1 MGIHALLSL
10 TNLAANQLLVID
22 KNGNI
27 AIINAGETVPEGAII
42 LDPNSNNLMPEQE
55 PLPVAQLVDAEGNA
69 QPITDDIEQILAA
82 LEEGA
87 DPTALD
93 DDLAP
98 AAGGLQGSSITGSAS
113 IERDGAETIAS
124 TQFDTS
130 GFEAIGLSRTQSLS
144 LLNLFQNGI
153 PSTDVNIDIEL
164 STPTIDLV
172 ASSDSGDS
180 DTDNL
185 TNDTTPTF
193 TLGNIDS
200 DVVKVEVF
208 NGTTLLG
215 EATFVN
221 GIWTFTANEGQ
232 LIEGINPITA
242 KITDL
247 SGNEKF
253 SAVLDLTLDTI
264 ADSGEVIVNSIT
276 SDDVITETEKNQT
289 LTVTGSATGGDIKA
303 GDVVTAII
311 NGNEYKGSVSEDGTW
326 ELSVSGSDLAVDTAF
341 EVTVNSTDAAGNEVT
356 STGESVHRFDDTP
369 INVNIDID
377 PITSDSVINAQEVNS
392 LVTVTG
398 TVTGES
404 FSSGVVTLTINGVE
418 YTGEVVDGKYS
429 IEVKGSDLSA
439 DSDNVVDAKVD
450 VVNTAGNIG
459 SATSTEFYLVDTFA
473 RGTIKIDPITDD
485 NVINKAESEGLVKV
499 TGSVGGDARPG
510 DQVTVVVN
518 GVTYTTSVLSNK
530 TWEVSVSGS
539 DLAQDDKVTATV
551 TGDDWAGN
559 PFAASA
565 TSVHEIDIDLPSIDL
580 TTVGD
585 GNISVDEADEVTL
598 SGTTT
603 NVEEGR
609 TVTLTVTDSADP
621 ANSATFTATV
631 KADGTFSTTADL
643 TGKGLVD
650 GAITVKADVTDSA
663 GNPASD
669 TESATLDTIIAAE
682 IDILNIA
689 GDHKISADESNADVT
704 VVGYVNKDAQ
714 PNDKIDFYVNGE
726 LIGSGFVSNEPHLDA
741 HGNQIGYKFEF
752 VTKGSNLIPDG
763 EVDGGAILTAKVTVS
778 DVAGNTFVATTTEPY
793 FFDID
798 APDAPTITKVTDDSP
813 ESDYS
818 VVTLHGTGSEPSNK
832 IEVFAKDANG
842 EYVSI
847 GTATV
852 NPDLSWTLDISN
864 VSSIPLNDNEFLYA
878 KETDSFGNVSEPSN
892 VVHYY
897 HGNYNPALSEATDDF
912 VLLGKGD
919 DLLIV
924 DQDDANNMLVADGGA
939 GIDTAQFNFAST
951 AASVVLNADGS
962 VTITETNGDVN
973 TFIEFENFKF
983 TDGTKSFSELFAP
996 TVTLERDGDDII
1008 DSDRTTVGYTINLP
1022 VGAVL
1027 GATLLLV
1034 IEGNDTSR
1042 VLTQEDINAGSIT
1055 GSIQTS
1061 AIDGNELSI
1070 SAEIRYP
1077 NQPDNL
1083 EFKDNDS
1090 LNVNTLPDAKNDII
1104 STDEGHAITIDVL
1117 ANDTDAENKTLSI
1130 SSASVIEGKGKVSI
1144 VDGKLYFE
1152 PVDNDF
1158 SGKVKIEYA
1167 VTDPQKGT
1175 SKAFVEVTVNPVAD
1189 QPDLSLEVP
1198 KVILPS
1204 HAFDVYKWDGVA
1216 IGNGNGN
1223 GVSGSELIKVIAT
1236 LDKENATPSTMA
1248 NAQDSSSYATSAK
1261 QAVLLTGLVY
1271 LEAGVSYD
1279 FVGRG
1284 DDSLAITIG
1293 SKLVDEGR
1301 WGAGATL
1308 KGEAFVPTESGYYP
1322 ISIYHHNQNGQG
1334 NFDVNVSINGA
1345 AAVDLSSS
1353 NLSIVSNIDSLT
1365 SSGIRTSG
1373 TQEDKNGVK
1382 FYDIYQVNEGRQD
1395 TAIPLSEIKASLNDN
1410 DGSETLSIALK
1421 GIPNGATISDGTN
1434 SVTITDNQSVDV
1446 TNWSLNS
1453 LVVTPPAGS
1462 HEDFTIKVTATSTEK
1477 ANNHQ
1482 AKSTVDI
1489 HVIVHEQ
1496 SPTVTESD
1504 FVSGNEDQIISGNVL
1519 SNDSDL
1525 DDELRV
1531 STISVNG
1538 QEYSAGNAIELT
1550 EGKLTVNAKGSFT
1563 FEPTEHWSGKVPEI
1577 QYTTNTG
1584 KTDTLTIEVKAVADA
1599 PNVTAVFGESV
1610 YSNVSLS
1617 SVLHQKLINAT
1628 SNTHFSSEE
1637 LAELKHPLKNVY
1649 TNSQNIIG
1657 SRDNDLILGTPNV
1670 DRLIG
1675 DHLYRK
1681 GTDWVTS
1688 GHDVFIGGRG
1698 NDAIYGGDGTSVDLG
1713 YDTVI
1718 YSGNL
1723 ADYTFDFY
1731 NNHGSSD
1738 KPYWH
1743 VVDTREIDT
1752 QNANVPATEGEHLYE
1767 IERLIFADAIVELN
1781 KDGTY
1786 TVIQEKET
1794 EFNLSATLAD
1804 RDGSEYLDE
1813 VQIKGLPDGA
1823 TIVDKDTGEL
1833 LGGFQEINGEQVWV
1847 IDVEGNST
1855 ESINYDNLVVRYP
1868 STEMLDVDVTVVA
1881 KESSLPSSDAGASTS
1896 VNVAASNDVLAD
1908 QGGEVPTTLISLV
1921 IDSSGSMASM
1931 PTGLSDIRIK
1941 YVLEASIK
1949 LLENVQ
1955 SQQGSEKVLVQM
1967 VDFDT
1972 SATHAQNTSSNI
1984 WMTVEEAIDVL
1995 KNADKKGIFD
2005 AEGWTNYDKGVDAVV
2020 AGYQDS
2026 IINGISGDTNDV
2038 IYFLSDGDQNR
2049 GQIGSDWAEFIKG
2062 KEVTAVGIGNESN
2075 VSTSHLIKVAGTG
2088 KNIIYIP
2095 DDKLVTELP
2104 KLRPTI
2110 GIAGSLL
2117 MAISGDDAK
2126 EVVIDATKAYVIQT
2140 IDTQSTVT
2148 NMPAN
2153 LAFSVDE
2160 VGNELLVKTQY
2171 GDIRIGQDGS
2181 YFFQPL
2187 VGAPVIDSGKS
2198 VAFEVLITVK
2208 DENNIES
2215 EQLVTLNVSPN
2226 GEANIAATSS
2236 FNASAGDDQIRGT
2249 DNNDIILG
2257 HAGNDVLDG
2266 GLGDDVLYG
2275 GSGND
2280 ILIGGLGDDILTG
2293 GSGEDLFKWVAGD
2306 LDGGR
2311 DRITDFTIHQD
2322 KIDLSDLFD
2331 NPSEQEVTA
2340 LLDSIKSTVQ
2350 GDDHSSSFTVRQGND
2365 SVTIQLDGV
2374 SATDLMNDLASIIQI
2389 KED

>member
-1 MGIHALLSL
+1 MS
-10 TNLAANQLLVID
+10 
-22 KNGNI
+22 
-27 AIINAGETVPEGAII
+27 
-42 LDPNSNNLMPEQE
+42 
-55 PLPVAQLVDAEGNA
+55 
-69 QPITDDIEQILAA
+69 ITDNTGNNAELISGTEKANITVNFG
-82 LEEGA
+82 EGVSSG
-87 DPTALD
+87 TAVVVISD
-93 DDLAP
+93 EDNT
-98 AAGGLQGSSITGSAS
+98 TGS
-113 IERDGAETIAS
+113 I
-124 TQFDTS
+124 
-130 GFEAIGLSRTQSLS
+130 
-144 LLNLFQNGI
+144 
-153 PSTDVNIDIEL
+153 
-164 STPTIDLV
+164 
-172 ASSDSGDS
+172 
-180 DTDNL
+180 
-185 TNDTTPTF
+185 
-193 TLGNIDS
+193 
-200 DVVKVEVF
+200 
-208 NGTTLLG
+208 
-215 EATFVN
+215 
-221 GIWTFTANEGQ
+221 
-232 LIEGINPITA
+232 
-242 KITDL
+242 
-247 SGNEKF
+247 
-253 SAVLDLTLDTI
+253 
-264 ADSGEVIVNSIT
+264 
-276 SDDVITETEKNQT
+276 T
-289 LTVTGSATGGDIKA
+289 LTVTLANGVASVDGYEVVKNTDGTYTIKDVDVSGQKDGTLTATATFTDQDGN
-303 GDVVTAII
+303 TAIAKPDDVHKDTVVSGEVDILSISPDNRI
-311 NGNEYKGSVSEDGTW
+311 NIAESQGSVVITGTAKQDAKPGDLIEFFLGDKFVGKGVVSEQVIYQNGKQVGYAFAITVEGKNLVPDVLNGETRSL
-326 ELSVSGSDLAVDTAF
+326 ELTAKLHV
-341 EVTVNSTDAAGNEVT
+341 EDAAGNKAVSTNTEVY
-356 STGESVHRFDDTP
+356 FL
-369 INVNIDID
+369 DIVA
-377 PITSDSVINAQEVNS
+377 P
-392 LVTVTG
+392 
-398 TVTGES
+398 
-404 FSSGVVTLTINGVE
+404 
-418 YTGEVVDGKYS
+418 
-429 IEVKGSDLSA
+429 
-439 DSDNVVDAKVD
+439 
-450 VVNTAGNIG
+450 
-459 SATSTEFYLVDTFA
+459 
-473 RGTIKIDPITDD
+473 
-485 NVINKAESEGLVKV
+485 KAPE
-499 TGSVGGDARPG
+499 
-510 DQVTVVVN
+510 
-518 GVTYTTSVLSNK
+518 
-530 TWEVSVSGS
+530 
-539 DLAQDDKVTATV
+539 
-551 TGDDWAGN
+551 
-559 PFAASA
+559 
-565 TSVHEIDIDLPSIDL
+565 
-580 TTVGD
+580 
-585 GNISVDEADEVTL
+585 
-598 SGTTT
+598 
-603 NVEEGR
+603 
-609 TVTLTVTDSADP
+609 
-621 ANSATFTATV
+621 
-631 KADGTFSTTADL
+631 
-643 TGKGLVD
+643 
-650 GAITVKADVTDSA
+650 
-663 GNPASD
+663 
-669 TESATLDTIIAAE
+669 
-682 IDILNIA
+682 
-689 GDHKISADESNADVT
+689 
-704 VVGYVNKDAQ
+704 
-714 PNDKIDFYVNGE
+714 
-726 LIGSGFVSNEPHLDA
+726 
-741 HGNQIGYKFEF
+741 
-752 VTKGSNLIPDG
+752 
-763 EVDGGAILTAKVTVS
+763 
-778 DVAGNTFVATTTEPY
+778 
-793 FFDID
+793 
-798 APDAPTITKVTDDSP
+798 ITKVTDDSP

-818 VVTLHGTGSEPSNK
+818 VVTLHGTGSEAGNK

-939 GIDTAQFNFAST
+939 GIDTAQFYFAST

-1248 NAQDSSSYATSAK
+1248 NAQDSSSYATSTK

-1482 AKSTVDI
+1482 AESTVDI

-1550 EGKLTVNAKGSFT
+1550 EGKLTIDANGSFT
-1563 FEPTEHWSGKVPEI
+1563 FEPTENWSGKVPEI

-1599 PNVTAVFGESV
+1599 PNVTAVFGDTSTR
-1610 YSNVSLS
+1610 NVTLDSTLHNKLVNGETLS
-1617 SVLHQKLINAT
+1617 EADKAVLGVTGVVVEVNRNALGT
-1628 SNTHFSSEE
+1628 DSSEV
-1637 LAELKHPLKNVY
+1637 LF
-1649 TNSQNIIG
+1649 G
-1657 SRDNDLILGTPNV
+1657 SEQADTMYGEYGN
-1670 DRLIG
+1670 
-1675 DHLYRK
+1675 
-1681 GTDWVTS
+1681 
-1688 GHDVFIGGRG
+1688 DVFVGG
-1698 NDAIYGGDGTSVDLG
+1698 AGDDKIDGDDSVSTTDRDG
-1713 YDTVI
+1713 VDTVI
-1718 YSGNL
+1718 YSGPLSN
-1723 ADYTFDFY
+1723 YTLVNNGDFGGNVEQWAVFDST
-1731 NNHGSSD
+1731 GRDASARSGTGWEQTGD
-1738 KPYWH
+1738 
-1743 VVDTREIDT
+1743 
-1752 QNANVPATEGEHLYE
+1752 HLYE

-1804 RDGSEYLDE
+1804 RDRSEYLDE
-1813 VQIKGLPDGA
+1813 VQIKGLPDG
-1823 TIVDKDTGEL
+1823 TMIIDKDTGET
-1833 LGGFQEINGEQVWV
+1833 LGGFQDINGEQVWV
-1847 IDVEGNST
+1847 INLEGNST
-1855 ESINYDNLVVRYP
+1855 QSINYDNLVVRYP
-1868 STEMLDVDVTVVA
+1868 STETLDVDVTVVA
-1881 KESSLPSSDAGASTS
+1881 KELSLPSSDAGASTS

-1931 PTGLSDIRIK
+1931 PTGLSDTRIK

-1972 SATHAQNTSSNI
+1972 SASHARNTSSNI
-1984 WMTVEEAIDVL
+1984 WMTAEEAIDVL
-1995 KNADKKGIFD
+1995 KNADKKSIFN
-2005 AEGWTNYDKGVDAVV
+2005 AGGWTNYDKGVDAVV

-2171 GDIRIGQDGS
+2171 GDFRIGQDGS

-2236 FNASAGDDQIRGT
+2236 FNASAGDDQIRGI

-2293 GSGEDLFKWVAGD
+2293 GSGEDLFKWVGGD

-2374 SATDLMNDLASIIQI
+2374 SFNELTNQLASIIQI

>member
-1 MGIHALLSL
+1 I
-10 TNLAANQLLVID
+10 
-22 KNGNI
+22 
-27 AIINAGETVPEGAII
+27 
-42 LDPNSNNLMPEQE
+42 
-55 PLPVAQLVDAEGNA
+55 
-69 QPITDDIEQILAA
+69 
-82 LEEGA
+82 
-87 DPTALD
+87 
-93 DDLAP
+93 
-98 AAGGLQGSSITGSAS
+98 
-113 IERDGAETIAS
+113 
-124 TQFDTS
+124 
-130 GFEAIGLSRTQSLS
+130 
-144 LLNLFQNGI
+144 
-153 PSTDVNIDIEL
+153 
-164 STPTIDLV
+164 
-172 ASSDSGDS
+172 
-180 DTDNL
+180 
-185 TNDTTPTF
+185 
-193 TLGNIDS
+193 
-200 DVVKVEVF
+200 
-208 NGTTLLG
+208 
-215 EATFVN
+215 
-221 GIWTFTANEGQ
+221 
-232 LIEGINPITA
+232 
-242 KITDL
+242 
-247 SGNEKF
+247 
-253 SAVLDLTLDTI
+253 VL
-264 ADSGEVIVNSIT
+264 
-276 SDDVITETEKNQT
+276 
-289 LTVTGSATGGDIKA
+289 
-303 GDVVTAII
+303 
-311 NGNEYKGSVSEDGTW
+311 
-326 ELSVSGSDLAVDTAF
+326 
-341 EVTVNSTDAAGNEVT
+341 
-356 STGESVHRFDDTP
+356 
-369 INVNIDID
+369 
-377 PITSDSVINAQEVNS
+377 
-392 LVTVTG
+392 
-398 TVTGES
+398 
-404 FSSGVVTLTINGVE
+404 
-418 YTGEVVDGKYS
+418 
-429 IEVKGSDLSA
+429 
-439 DSDNVVDAKVD
+439 
-450 VVNTAGNIG
+450 
-459 SATSTEFYLVDTFA
+459 
-473 RGTIKIDPITDD
+473 
-485 NVINKAESEGLVKV
+485 
-499 TGSVGGDARPG
+499 
-510 DQVTVVVN
+510 
-518 GVTYTTSVLSNK
+518 
-530 TWEVSVSGS
+530 
-539 DLAQDDKVTATV
+539 
-551 TGDDWAGN
+551 
-559 PFAASA
+559 
-565 TSVHEIDIDLPSIDL
+565 
-580 TTVGD
+580 
-585 GNISVDEADEVTL
+585 
-598 SGTTT
+598 
-603 NVEEGR
+603 
-609 TVTLTVTDSADP
+609 
-621 ANSATFTATV
+621 
-631 KADGTFSTTADL
+631 
-643 TGKGLVD
+643 
-650 GAITVKADVTDSA
+650 
-663 GNPASD
+663 
-669 TESATLDTIIAAE
+669 AE

-726 LIGSGFVSNEPHLDA
+726 LIGSGLVSNEPHLDA

-763 EVDGGAILTAKVTVS
+763 EVDVGAILTAKVTVS

-798 APDAPTITKVTDDSP
+798 APDAPTITKVTDDST

-818 VVTLHGTGSEPSNK
+818 VVTLHGTGSEPNNK

-852 NPDLSWTLDISN
+852 NPDLSWTLVISN

-897 HGNYNPALSEATDDF
+897 HGNYNPARTEATDDF

-951 AASVVLNADGS
+951 AASVVLNADDS

-1022 VGAVL
+1022 VGAVV

-1034 IEGNDTSR
+1034 IEGKPTSR
-1042 VLTQEDINAGSIT
+1042 ELSQVDIDAGSIT

-1061 AIDGNELSI
+1061 AINGNELSI

-1104 STDEGHAITIDVL
+1104 STDEGHGVTIDVL
-1117 ANDTDAENKTLSI
+1117 ANDTDAENETLSI
-1130 SSASVIEGKGKVSI
+1130 SSASVIEGKGTVSI

-1152 PVDNDF
+1152 PVDDDF
-1158 SGKVKIEYA
+1158 SGKVEIEYV

-1175 SKAFVEVTVNPVAD
+1175 STAVVEVTVNPVAD
-1189 QPDLSLEVP
+1189 QPDLSLEAPQVT
-1198 KVILPS
+1198 LPS
-1204 HAFDVYKWDGVA
+1204 QAFDVYKWDGVVIA
-1216 IGNGNGN
+1216 PIYGNGN

-1236 LDKENATPSTMA
+1236 LNKENSTQSTMA
-1248 NAQDSSSYATSAK
+1248 NAQDSSSYATSAN

-1334 NFDVNVSINGA
+1334 NFDVNVSIGGA

-1353 NLSIVSNIDSLT
+1353 NLSIVSDLDSLT

-1373 TQEDKNGVK
+1373 AKVDVNGFE

-1410 DGSETLSIALK
+1410 DGSETLSIALT

-1453 LVVTPPAGS
+1453 LVVTPPDGS
-1462 HEDFTIKVTATSTEK
+1462 HEDFTIKVTVTSTEK
-1477 ANNHQ
+1477 ANNDQ
-1482 AKSTVDI
+1482 AESTVDI

-1496 SPTVTESD
+1496 SPTVTQSD
-1504 FVSGNEDQIISGNVL
+1504 FVSGNEDQLISGNVL
-1519 SNDSDL
+1519 TNDSDA
-1525 DDELRV
+1525 DDVLSVV
-1531 STISVNG
+1531 SISVNG
-1538 QEYSAGNAIELT
+1538 QPYSVGNAIELT
-1550 EGKLTVNAKGSFT
+1550 EGKLTINANGSFT

-1675 DHLYRK
+1675 DHPYRN
-1681 GTDWVTS
+1681 GTEWVTS

-1731 NNHGSSD
+1731 NNHGNSD

-1823 TIVDKDTGEL
+1823 TIVDKDTGKL
-1833 LGGFQEINGEQVWV
+1833 LGGFQVINGEQVWV
-1847 IDVEGNST
+1847 INLEGNST
-1855 ESINYDNLVVRYP
+1855 QSINYDNLVVRYP
-1868 STEMLDVDVTVVA
+1868 STETLDVDVTVVA

-1908 QGGEVPTTLISLV
+1908 QGGEVQTTLLTLA
-1921 IDSSGSMASM
+1921 IDSSGSMNTS
-1931 PTGLSDIRIK
+1931 PLVSDLAHDDPDRFKTRIEL
-1941 YVLEASIK
+1941 VLEASIS

-1955 SQQGSEKVLVQM
+1955 NQNGSDTVLVQL
-1967 VDFDT
+1967 VDFDNRYNDYAD
-1972 SATHAQNTSSNI
+1972 SYAKSLGWYSVDDALALLENVVDKMLESNG
-1984 WMTVEEAIDVL
+1984 
-1995 KNADKKGIFD
+1995 NRYKGIFY
-2005 AEGWTNYDKGVDAVV
+2005 AEGGTDYEEA
-2020 AGYQDS
+2020 AYAIMRGYGQLPASVNGATDS
-2026 IINGISGDTNDV
+2026 EIIV
-2038 IYFLSDGDQNR
+2038 ISDGENNGGWDSSVNSVW
-2049 GQIGSDWAEFIKG
+2049 IDFIDG
-2062 KEVTAVGIGNESN
+2062 KSVTAVGVGSEDSIPKSGLNSLAGPN
-2075 VSTSHLIKVAGTG
+2075 GKV
-2088 KNIIYIP
+2088 IYIP
-2095 DDKLVTELP
+2095 DSEIKVSLP
-2104 KLRPTI
+2104 TLRPTI
-2110 GIAGSLL
+2110 GLAGSLL
-2117 MAISGDDAK
+2117 MAISGADEAK
-2126 EVVIDATKAYVIQT
+2126 EVVIDATKAYVIQM
-2140 IDTQSTVT
+2140 IDTESSVT

-2153 LAFSVDE
+2153 LSFSVDT
-2160 VGNELLVKTQY
+2160 VGNELVVETQY
-2171 GDIRIGQDGS
+2171 GDFRIGQDGS

-2187 VGAPVIDSGKS
+2187 VGAPVIESGKS

-2236 FNASAGDDQIRGT
+2236 FNASTGDDQIRGT
-2249 DNNDIILG
+2249 DDNDIILG

-2280 ILIGGLGDDILTG
+2280 ILIGGLGNDILTG
-2293 GSGEDLFKWVAGD
+2293 GSGEDLFKWVDGD
-2306 LDGGR
+2306 LDGSR
-2311 DRITDFTIHQD
+2311 DRITDFTIGQD
-2322 KIDLSDLFD
+2322 KIDLSELFTD
-2331 NPSEQEVTA
+2331 ETRTLDQLLNSNVIEITDKGENSEIVINNGHANQ
-2340 LLDSIKSTVQ
+2340 
-2350 GDDHSSSFTVRQGND
+2350 
-2365 SVTIQLDGV
+2365 VTIQLDGV
-2374 SATDLMNDLASIIQI
+2374 SATHLMNDLASIIQI

>member
-1 MGIHALLSL
+1 MS
-10 TNLAANQLLVID
+10 
-22 KNGNI
+22 
-27 AIINAGETVPEGAII
+27 
-42 LDPNSNNLMPEQE
+42 
-55 PLPVAQLVDAEGNA
+55 
-69 QPITDDIEQILAA
+69 ITDNTGNNAELISGTEKANITVNFG
-82 LEEGA
+82 EGVSSG
-87 DPTALD
+87 TAVVVISD
-93 DDLAP
+93 EDNT
-98 AAGGLQGSSITGSAS
+98 TGS
-113 IERDGAETIAS
+113 I
-124 TQFDTS
+124 
-130 GFEAIGLSRTQSLS
+130 
-144 LLNLFQNGI
+144 
-153 PSTDVNIDIEL
+153 
-164 STPTIDLV
+164 
-172 ASSDSGDS
+172 
-180 DTDNL
+180 
-185 TNDTTPTF
+185 
-193 TLGNIDS
+193 
-200 DVVKVEVF
+200 
-208 NGTTLLG
+208 
-215 EATFVN
+215 
-221 GIWTFTANEGQ
+221 
-232 LIEGINPITA
+232 
-242 KITDL
+242 
-247 SGNEKF
+247 
-253 SAVLDLTLDTI
+253 
-264 ADSGEVIVNSIT
+264 
-276 SDDVITETEKNQT
+276 T
-289 LTVTGSATGGDIKA
+289 LTVTLANGVASVDGYEVVKNTDGTYTIKDVDVSGQKDGTLTATATFTDQDGN
-303 GDVVTAII
+303 TAIAKPDDVHKDTVVSGEVDILSISPDNRI
-311 NGNEYKGSVSEDGTW
+311 NIAESQGSVVITGTAKQDAKPGDLIEFFLGDKFVGKGVVSEQVIYQNGKQVGYAFAITVEGKNLVPDVLNGETRSL
-326 ELSVSGSDLAVDTAF
+326 ELTAKLHV
-341 EVTVNSTDAAGNEVT
+341 EDAAGNKAVSTNTEVY
-356 STGESVHRFDDTP
+356 FL
-369 INVNIDID
+369 DIVA
-377 PITSDSVINAQEVNS
+377 P
-392 LVTVTG
+392 
-398 TVTGES
+398 
-404 FSSGVVTLTINGVE
+404 
-418 YTGEVVDGKYS
+418 
-429 IEVKGSDLSA
+429 
-439 DSDNVVDAKVD
+439 
-450 VVNTAGNIG
+450 
-459 SATSTEFYLVDTFA
+459 
-473 RGTIKIDPITDD
+473 
-485 NVINKAESEGLVKV
+485 KAPE
-499 TGSVGGDARPG
+499 
-510 DQVTVVVN
+510 
-518 GVTYTTSVLSNK
+518 
-530 TWEVSVSGS
+530 
-539 DLAQDDKVTATV
+539 
-551 TGDDWAGN
+551 
-559 PFAASA
+559 
-565 TSVHEIDIDLPSIDL
+565 
-580 TTVGD
+580 
-585 GNISVDEADEVTL
+585 
-598 SGTTT
+598 
-603 NVEEGR
+603 
-609 TVTLTVTDSADP
+609 
-621 ANSATFTATV
+621 
-631 KADGTFSTTADL
+631 
-643 TGKGLVD
+643 
-650 GAITVKADVTDSA
+650 
-663 GNPASD
+663 
-669 TESATLDTIIAAE
+669 
-682 IDILNIA
+682 
-689 GDHKISADESNADVT
+689 
-704 VVGYVNKDAQ
+704 
-714 PNDKIDFYVNGE
+714 
-726 LIGSGFVSNEPHLDA
+726 
-741 HGNQIGYKFEF
+741 
-752 VTKGSNLIPDG
+752 
-763 EVDGGAILTAKVTVS
+763 
-778 DVAGNTFVATTTEPY
+778 
-793 FFDID
+793 
-798 APDAPTITKVTDDSP
+798 ITKVTDDSP

-818 VVTLHGTGSEPSNK
+818 VVTLHGTGSEAGNK

-1117 ANDTDAENKTLSI
+1117 VNDTDAENKTLSI

-1216 IGNGNGN
+1216 IGNGN

-1482 AKSTVDI
+1482 AESTVDI

-1550 EGKLTVNAKGSFT
+1550 EGKLTIDANGSFT
-1563 FEPTEHWSGKVPEI
+1563 FEPTENWSGKVPEI

-1599 PNVTAVFGESV
+1599 PNVTAVFGDTV
-1610 YSNVSLS
+1610 
-1617 SVLHQKLINAT
+1617 T
-1628 SNTHFSSEE
+1628 SNITISDALLQKIITAGSGTTFTESESKE
-1637 LAELKHPLKNVY
+1637 LGLTINGVFVANETY
-1649 TNSQNIIG
+1649 RSATGDGNSNLIVG
-1657 SRDNDLILGTPNV
+1657 SDSLAGDE
-1670 DRLIG
+1670 LIG
-1675 DHLYRK
+1675 DSLNS
-1681 GTDWVTS
+1681 S
-1688 GHDVFIGGRG
+1688 GFGNDVFVGKQGDDYFVGGTG
-1698 NDAIYGGDGTSVDLG
+1698 SIDESIK
-1713 YDTVI
+1713 DTVV
-1718 YSGNL
+1718 YSGNISEYQI
-1723 ADYTFDFY
+1723 DYVGDINTRLDWVIFDKLHRDTPQ
-1731 NNHGSSD
+1731 HGSTGD
-1738 KPYWH
+1738 K
-1743 VVDTREIDT
+1743 
-1752 QNANVPATEGEHLYE
+1752 LYQ

-1804 RDGSEYLDE
+1804 RDRSEYLDE
-1813 VQIKGLPDGA
+1813 VQIKGLPDG
-1823 TIVDKDTGEL
+1823 TMIIDKDTGET
-1833 LGGFQEINGEQVWV
+1833 LGGFQDINGEQVWV
-1847 IDVEGNST
+1847 INLEGNST
-1855 ESINYDNLVVRYP
+1855 QSINYDNLVVRYP
-1868 STEMLDVDVTVVA
+1868 STETLDVDVTVVA
-1881 KESSLPSSDAGASTS
+1881 KELSLPSSDAGASTS

-1931 PTGLSDIRIK
+1931 PTGLSDTRIK

-1972 SATHAQNTSSNI
+1972 SASHARNTSSNI
-1984 WMTVEEAIDVL
+1984 WMTAEEAIDVL
-1995 KNADKKGIFD
+1995 KNADKKSIFN
-2005 AEGWTNYDKGVDAVV
+2005 AGGWTNYDKGVDAVV

-2171 GDIRIGQDGS
+2171 GDFRIGQDGS

-2331 NPSEQEVTA
+2331 NPSDQDVTA
-2340 LLDSIKSTVQ
+2340 LLESIKSTVT

>member
-1 MGIHALLSL
+1 M
-10 TNLAANQLLVID
+10 
-22 KNGNI
+22 
-27 AIINAGETVPEGAII
+27 
-42 LDPNSNNLMPEQE
+42 
-55 PLPVAQLVDAEGNA
+55 
-69 QPITDDIEQILAA
+69 
-82 LEEGA
+82 
-87 DPTALD
+87 
-93 DDLAP
+93 
-98 AAGGLQGSSITGSAS
+98 
-113 IERDGAETIAS
+113 
-124 TQFDTS
+124 
-130 GFEAIGLSRTQSLS
+130 
-144 LLNLFQNGI
+144 
-153 PSTDVNIDIEL
+153 
-164 STPTIDLV
+164 
-172 ASSDSGDS
+172 
-180 DTDNL
+180 
-185 TNDTTPTF
+185 
-193 TLGNIDS
+193 
-200 DVVKVEVF
+200 
-208 NGTTLLG
+208 
-215 EATFVN
+215 
-221 GIWTFTANEGQ
+221 
-232 LIEGINPITA
+232 
-242 KITDL
+242 
-247 SGNEKF
+247 
-253 SAVLDLTLDTI
+253 
-264 ADSGEVIVNSIT
+264 
-276 SDDVITETEKNQT
+276 
-289 LTVTGSATGGDIKA
+289 
-303 GDVVTAII
+303 
-311 NGNEYKGSVSEDGTW
+311 
-326 ELSVSGSDLAVDTAF
+326 
-341 EVTVNSTDAAGNEVT
+341 TDAAGNSDKAEQTIVVDT
-356 STGESVHRFDDTP
+356 VYGEDGDDDGSITQPTVSITDNTGNNAELISGTEKAN
-369 INVNIDID
+369 ITVNF
-377 PITSDSVINAQEVNS
+377 
-392 LVTVTG
+392 
-398 TVTGES
+398 GEGV
-404 FSSGVVTLTINGVE
+404 SSGTAVVVI
-418 YTGEVVDGKYS
+418 
-429 IEVKGSDLSA
+429 SDE
-439 DSDNVVDAKVD
+439 DN
-450 VVNTAGNIG
+450 T
-459 SATSTEFYLVDTFA
+459 
-473 RGTIKIDPITDD
+473 
-485 NVINKAESEGLVKV
+485 
-499 TGSVGGDARPG
+499 TGS
-510 DQVTVVVN
+510 
-518 GVTYTTSVLSNK
+518 
-530 TWEVSVSGS
+530 
-539 DLAQDDKVTATV
+539 
-551 TGDDWAGN
+551 
-559 PFAASA
+559 
-565 TSVHEIDIDLPSIDL
+565 I
-580 TTVGD
+580 
-585 GNISVDEADEVTL
+585 
-598 SGTTT
+598 
-603 NVEEGR
+603 
-609 TVTLTVTDSADP
+609 TLTVTL
-621 ANSATFTATV
+621 ANGVASVDGYEVVKNTDGTYTIKDVDVSGQKDGTLTATATFTDQDGNTV
-631 KADGTFSTTADL
+631 NNITDDVQKDTDYGQVGNTGLPKVEITDNSGQPSGEELINSQEKADITVNFGAGVTSGSAQVVIQDIDGKTITLNISLSSDGNLIATGGDNTSYTVVNAGSGYYTIKDIDVSGLADGKLTANATFTDQDGNTAIAKPDDVHKDTVVSGEVDILSISPDNRINIAESQGSVVITGTAKQDAKPGDL
-643 TGKGLVD
+643 IEFFLGDKFVGKGVVSEQAIYQN
-650 GAITVKADVTDSA
+650 GKQVGYAFAITVEGKNLVPDVLN
-663 GNPASD
+663 GD
-669 TESATLDTIIAAE
+669 TRSLE
-682 IDILNIA
+682 
-689 GDHKISADESNADVT
+689 
-704 VVGYVNKDAQ
+704 
-714 PNDKIDFYVNGE
+714 
-726 LIGSGFVSNEPHLDA
+726 
-741 HGNQIGYKFEF
+741 
-752 VTKGSNLIPDG
+752 
-763 EVDGGAILTAKVTVS
+763 LTAKLHVE
-778 DVAGNTFVATTTEPY
+778 DAAGNKAVSTNTEVY
-793 FFDID
+793 FLDII
-798 APDAPTITKVTDDSP
+798 APKAPEITKVTDDSP

-818 VVTLHGTGSEPSNK
+818 VVTLHGTGSEAGNK

-951 AASVVLNADGS
+951 EASVVLNADGS
-962 VTITETNGDVN
+962 VTITETNRDVN

-1008 DSDRTTVGYTINLP
+1008 NSDRTTVSYTINLP
-1022 VGAVL
+1022 VGAVV

-1034 IEGNDTSR
+1034 IEGNATSR
-1042 VLTQEDINAGSIT
+1042 VLTEEDINAGSIT
-1055 GSIQTS
+1055 GSILTS
-1061 AIDGNELSI
+1061 AINGNELSI

-1104 STDEGHAITIDVL
+1104 STDEGHGVTIDVL
-1117 ANDTDAENKTLSI
+1117 ANDTDAENETLSI
-1130 SSASVIEGKGKVSI
+1130 SSASVIEGKGTVSI

-1152 PVDNDF
+1152 PVDDDF
-1158 SGKVKIEYA
+1158 SGKVEIGYV

-1175 SKAFVEVTVNPVAD
+1175 STAVVEVTVNPVAD
-1189 QPDLSLEVP
+1189 LPDLSLEAPQVT
-1198 KVILPS
+1198 LPS
-1204 HAFDVYKWDGVA
+1204 HAFDVYKWDGVVIA
-1216 IGNGNGN
+1216 PKYGNGN

-1236 LDKENATPSTMA
+1236 LNKENATQSTMA
-1248 NAQDSSSYATSAK
+1248 NAQDSSNYATSAN

-1279 FVGRG
+1279 FVGKG

-1301 WGAGATL
+1301 WGTAGATL
-1308 KGEAFVPTESGYYP
+1308 KGDAFVPTESGYYP

-1345 AAVDLSSS
+1345 AAVDLSCS
-1353 NLSIVSNIDSLT
+1353 NLSIVSDLDSLT

-1373 TQEDKNGVK
+1373 AQVDANGVE

-1410 DGSETLSIALK
+1410 DGSETLSIALT

-1482 AKSTVDI
+1482 AESTVDI

-1496 SPTVTESD
+1496 SPTVTQSD
-1504 FVSGNEDQIISGNVL
+1504 FVSGNEDQLISGNVL
-1519 SNDSDL
+1519 TNDSDA
-1525 DDELRV
+1525 DDVLSVV
-1531 STISVNG
+1531 SISVNG
-1538 QEYSAGNAIELT
+1538 REYSAGNAIELT
-1550 EGKLTVNAKGSFT
+1550 EGKLTIDANGSFT
-1563 FEPTEHWSGKVPEI
+1563 FEPTEHWSGNVPDI
-1577 QYTTNTG
+1577 QYSTNTG
-1584 KTDTLTIEVKAVADA
+1584 KTDTLTIEMKAVADA
-1599 PNVTAVFGESV
+1599 PNVTAVFGDTV
-1610 YSNVSLS
+1610 
-1617 SVLHQKLINAT
+1617 T
-1628 SNTHFSSEE
+1628 SNITISDALLQKIITAGSGTTFTESESKE
-1637 LAELKHPLKNVY
+1637 LGLTINGVFVANETY
-1649 TNSQNIIG
+1649 RSATGDGNSNLIVG
-1657 SRDNDLILGTPNV
+1657 SNSLAGDE
-1670 DRLIG
+1670 LIG
-1675 DHLYRK
+1675 DSL
-1681 GTDWVTS
+1681 TS
-1688 GHDVFIGGRG
+1688 SGFGNDVFVGKQGDDYFVGGTG
-1698 NDAIYGGDGTSVDLG
+1698 SIDESVK
-1713 YDTVI
+1713 DTVV
-1718 YSGNL
+1718 YSGSL
-1723 ADYTFDFY
+1723 AEYEITHVGDQTSKLDWIIFDQL
-1731 NNHGSSD
+1731 HRDTPQDGSTGD
-1738 KPYWH
+1738 
-1743 VVDTREIDT
+1743 R
-1752 QNANVPATEGEHLYE
+1752 LYQ

-1868 STEMLDVDVTVVA
+1868 STETLDVDVTVVA
-1881 KESSLPSSDAGASTS
+1881 KELSLPSSDSGASTS

-1921 IDSSGSMASM
+1921 IDSSGSMASK
-1931 PTGLSDIRIK
+1931 PTGLSDTRIK

-1972 SATHAQNTSSNI
+1972 SANHARNTSLNI
-1984 WMTVEEAIDVL
+1984 WMTVDEAIDVL
-1995 KNADKKGIFD
+1995 KNADKKSIFN
-2005 AEGWTNYDKGVDAVV
+2005 AGGWTNYDKGVDAVV
-2020 AGYQDS
+2020 AGYQNSAIKD
-2026 IINGISGDTNDV
+2026 ISGDTNDV
-2038 IYFLSDGDQNR
+2038 IYFLSDGDQNK

-2140 IDTQSTVT
+2140 IDTESRVT
-2148 NMPAN
+2148 NMPEN
-2153 LAFSVDE
+2153 LVFSVDT
-2160 VGNELLVKTQY
+2160 VGNELVVATQY
-2171 GDIRIGQDGS
+2171 GDFRIGQDGS

-2187 VGAPVIDSGKS
+2187 VGAPVIEFGKS

-2236 FNASAGDDQIRGT
+2236 FNASTGDDQIRGT
-2249 DNNDIILG
+2249 DDNDIILG

-2280 ILIGGLGDDILTG
+2280 ILIGGLGNDILTG
-2293 GSGEDLFKWVAGD
+2293 GSGEDLFKWVDGD
-2306 LDGGR
+2306 LDGST
-2311 DRITDFTIHQD
+2311 DRITDFKIGED
-2322 KIDLSDLFD
+2322 KIDLSDLFSDPTNTLDDLLKSETIKVTENSEIVINNGHD
-2331 NPSEQEVTA
+2331 NQ
-2340 LLDSIKSTVQ
+2340 L
-2350 GDDHSSSFTVRQGND
+2350 
-2365 SVTIQLDGV
+2365 TIQLDGV
-2374 SATDLMNDLASIIQI
+2374 SFNELTNQLASIIQI

>member
-1 MGIHALLSL
+1 MS
-10 TNLAANQLLVID
+10 
-22 KNGNI
+22 
-27 AIINAGETVPEGAII
+27 
-42 LDPNSNNLMPEQE
+42 
-55 PLPVAQLVDAEGNA
+55 
-69 QPITDDIEQILAA
+69 ITDNTGNNAELISGTEKANITVNFG
-82 LEEGA
+82 EGVSSG
-87 DPTALD
+87 TAVVVISD
-93 DDLAP
+93 EDNT
-98 AAGGLQGSSITGSAS
+98 TGS
-113 IERDGAETIAS
+113 I
-124 TQFDTS
+124 
-130 GFEAIGLSRTQSLS
+130 
-144 LLNLFQNGI
+144 
-153 PSTDVNIDIEL
+153 
-164 STPTIDLV
+164 
-172 ASSDSGDS
+172 
-180 DTDNL
+180 
-185 TNDTTPTF
+185 
-193 TLGNIDS
+193 
-200 DVVKVEVF
+200 
-208 NGTTLLG
+208 
-215 EATFVN
+215 
-221 GIWTFTANEGQ
+221 
-232 LIEGINPITA
+232 
-242 KITDL
+242 
-247 SGNEKF
+247 
-253 SAVLDLTLDTI
+253 
-264 ADSGEVIVNSIT
+264 
-276 SDDVITETEKNQT
+276 T
-289 LTVTGSATGGDIKA
+289 LTVTLANGVASVDGYEVVKNTDGTYTIKDVDVSGQKDGTLTATATATFTDQDGNTVNNITDDVQKDTDYGQVGNTGLPKVEITDNSGQPSGEELINSQEKADITVNFGAGVTSGSAQVVIQDIDGKTITLNISLSSDGNLIATGGDNTSYTVVNAGSGYYTIKDI
-303 GDVVTAII
+303 DVSGLADGKLTANATFTDQDGNTAIAKPDDVHKDTVVSGEVDILSISPDNRI
-311 NGNEYKGSVSEDGTW
+311 NIAESQGSVVITGTAKQDAKPGDLIEFFLGDKFVGKGVVSEQAIYQNGKQVGYAFAITVEGKNLVPDVLNGDTRSL
-326 ELSVSGSDLAVDTAF
+326 ELTAKLHV
-341 EVTVNSTDAAGNEVT
+341 EDAAGNKAVSTNTEVY
-356 STGESVHRFDDTP
+356 F
-369 INVNIDID
+369 
-377 PITSDSVINAQEVNS
+377 
-392 LVTVTG
+392 
-398 TVTGES
+398 
-404 FSSGVVTLTINGVE
+404 
-418 YTGEVVDGKYS
+418 
-429 IEVKGSDLSA
+429 
-439 DSDNVVDAKVD
+439 
-450 VVNTAGNIG
+450 
-459 SATSTEFYLVDTFA
+459 
-473 RGTIKIDPITDD
+473 
-485 NVINKAESEGLVKV
+485 
-499 TGSVGGDARPG
+499 
-510 DQVTVVVN
+510 
-518 GVTYTTSVLSNK
+518 
-530 TWEVSVSGS
+530 
-539 DLAQDDKVTATV
+539 
-551 TGDDWAGN
+551 
-559 PFAASA
+559 
-565 TSVHEIDIDLPSIDL
+565 
-580 TTVGD
+580 
-585 GNISVDEADEVTL
+585 
-598 SGTTT
+598 
-603 NVEEGR
+603 
-609 TVTLTVTDSADP
+609 
-621 ANSATFTATV
+621 
-631 KADGTFSTTADL
+631 
-643 TGKGLVD
+643 
-650 GAITVKADVTDSA
+650 
-663 GNPASD
+663 
-669 TESATLDTIIAAE
+669 LDIIAP
-682 IDILNIA
+682 
-689 GDHKISADESNADVT
+689 K
-704 VVGYVNKDAQ
+704 
-714 PNDKIDFYVNGE
+714 
-726 LIGSGFVSNEPHLDA
+726 
-741 HGNQIGYKFEF
+741 
-752 VTKGSNLIPDG
+752 
-763 EVDGGAILTAKVTVS
+763 
-778 DVAGNTFVATTTEPY
+778 
-793 FFDID
+793 
-798 APDAPTITKVTDDSP
+798 APEITKVTDDSP

-818 VVTLHGTGSEPSNK
+818 VVTLHGTGSEAGNK

-951 AASVVLNADGS
+951 EASVVLNADGS
-962 VTITETNGDVN
+962 VTITETNRDVN

-1008 DSDRTTVGYTINLP
+1008 NSDRTTVSYTINLP
-1022 VGAVL
+1022 VGAVV

-1034 IEGNDTSR
+1034 IEGNATSR
-1042 VLTQEDINAGSIT
+1042 VLTEEDINAGSIT
-1055 GSIQTS
+1055 GSILTS
-1061 AIDGNELSI
+1061 AINGNELSI

-1104 STDEGHAITIDVL
+1104 STDEGHGVTIDVL
-1117 ANDTDAENKTLSI
+1117 ANDTDAENETLSI
-1130 SSASVIEGKGKVSI
+1130 SSASVIEGKGTVSI

-1152 PVDNDF
+1152 PVDDDF
-1158 SGKVKIEYA
+1158 SGKVEIGYV

-1175 SKAFVEVTVNPVAD
+1175 STAVVEVTVNPVAD
-1189 QPDLSLEVP
+1189 LPDLSLEAPQVT
-1198 KVILPS
+1198 LPS
-1204 HAFDVYKWDGVA
+1204 HAFDVYKWDGVVIA
-1216 IGNGNGN
+1216 PKYGNGN

-1236 LDKENATPSTMA
+1236 LNKENATQSTMA
-1248 NAQDSSSYATSAK
+1248 NAQDSSNYATSAN

-1279 FVGRG
+1279 FVGKG

-1301 WGAGATL
+1301 WGTAGATL
-1308 KGEAFVPTESGYYP
+1308 KGDAFVPTESGYYP

-1345 AAVDLSSS
+1345 AAVDLSCS
-1353 NLSIVSNIDSLT
+1353 NLSIVSDLDSLT

-1373 TQEDKNGVK
+1373 AQVDANGVE

-1410 DGSETLSIALK
+1410 DGSETLSIALT

-1482 AKSTVDI
+1482 AESTVDI

-1496 SPTVTESD
+1496 SPTVTQSD
-1504 FVSGNEDQIISGNVL
+1504 FVSGNEDQLISGNVL
-1519 SNDSDL
+1519 TNDSDA
-1525 DDELRV
+1525 DDVLSVV
-1531 STISVNG
+1531 SISVNG
-1538 QEYSAGNAIELT
+1538 REYSAGNAIELT
-1550 EGKLTVNAKGSFT
+1550 EGKLTIDANGSFT
-1563 FEPTEHWSGKVPEI
+1563 FEPTEHWSGNVPDI
-1577 QYTTNTG
+1577 QYSTNTG
-1584 KTDTLTIEVKAVADA
+1584 KTDTLTIEMKAVADA
-1599 PNVTAVFGESV
+1599 PNVTAVFGDTV
-1610 YSNVSLS
+1610 
-1617 SVLHQKLINAT
+1617 T
-1628 SNTHFSSEE
+1628 SNITISDALLQKIITAGSGTTFTESESKE
-1637 LAELKHPLKNVY
+1637 LGLTINGVFVANETY
-1649 TNSQNIIG
+1649 RSATGDGNSNLIVG
-1657 SRDNDLILGTPNV
+1657 SNSLAGDE
-1670 DRLIG
+1670 LIG
-1675 DHLYRK
+1675 DSL
-1681 GTDWVTS
+1681 TS
-1688 GHDVFIGGRG
+1688 SGFGNDVFVGKQGDDYFVGGTG
-1698 NDAIYGGDGTSVDLG
+1698 SIDESVK
-1713 YDTVI
+1713 DTVV
-1718 YSGNL
+1718 YSGSL
-1723 ADYTFDFY
+1723 AEYEITHVGDQTSKLDWIIFDQL
-1731 NNHGSSD
+1731 HRDTPQDGSTGD
-1738 KPYWH
+1738 
-1743 VVDTREIDT
+1743 R
-1752 QNANVPATEGEHLYE
+1752 LYQ

-1868 STEMLDVDVTVVA
+1868 STETLDVDVTVVA
-1881 KESSLPSSDAGASTS
+1881 KELSLPSSDSGASTS

-1921 IDSSGSMASM
+1921 IDSSGSMASK
-1931 PTGLSDIRIK
+1931 PTGLSDTRIK

-1972 SATHAQNTSSNI
+1972 SANHARNTSLNI
-1984 WMTVEEAIDVL
+1984 WMTVDEAIDVL
-1995 KNADKKGIFD
+1995 KNADKKSIFN
-2005 AEGWTNYDKGVDAVV
+2005 AGGWTNYDKGVDAVV
-2020 AGYQDS
+2020 AGYQNSAIKD
-2026 IINGISGDTNDV
+2026 ISGDTNDV
-2038 IYFLSDGDQNR
+2038 IYFLSDGDQNK

-2140 IDTQSTVT
+2140 IDTESRVT
-2148 NMPAN
+2148 NMPEN
-2153 LAFSVDE
+2153 LVFSVDT
-2160 VGNELLVKTQY
+2160 VGNELVVATQY
-2171 GDIRIGQDGS
+2171 GDFRIGQDGS

-2187 VGAPVIDSGKS
+2187 VGAPVIEFGKS

-2236 FNASAGDDQIRGT
+2236 FNASTGDDQIRGT
-2249 DNNDIILG
+2249 DDNDIILG

-2280 ILIGGLGDDILTG
+2280 ILIGGLGNDILTG
-2293 GSGEDLFKWVAGD
+2293 GSGEDLFKWVDGD
-2306 LDGGR
+2306 LDGST
-2311 DRITDFTIHQD
+2311 DRITDFKIGED
-2322 KIDLSDLFD
+2322 KIDLSDLFSDPTNTLDDLLKSETIKVTENSEIVINNGHD
-2331 NPSEQEVTA
+2331 NQ
-2340 LLDSIKSTVQ
+2340 L
-2350 GDDHSSSFTVRQGND
+2350 
-2365 SVTIQLDGV
+2365 TIQLDGV
-2374 SATDLMNDLASIIQI
+2374 SFNELTNQLASIIQI

>member
-1 MGIHALLSL
+1 MSI
-10 TNLAANQLLVID
+10 TDNT
-22 KNGNI
+22 GN
-27 AIINAGETVPEGAII
+27 
-42 LDPNSNNLMPEQE
+42 
-55 PLPVAQLVDAEGNA
+55 DAELISGTEKAN
-69 QPITDDIEQILAA
+69 ITVNFG
-82 LEEGA
+82 EGVSSG
-87 DPTALD
+87 TAVVVISD
-93 DDLAP
+93 EDNT
-98 AAGGLQGSSITGSAS
+98 TGS
-113 IERDGAETIAS
+113 I
-124 TQFDTS
+124 
-130 GFEAIGLSRTQSLS
+130 
-144 LLNLFQNGI
+144 
-153 PSTDVNIDIEL
+153 
-164 STPTIDLV
+164 
-172 ASSDSGDS
+172 
-180 DTDNL
+180 
-185 TNDTTPTF
+185 
-193 TLGNIDS
+193 
-200 DVVKVEVF
+200 
-208 NGTTLLG
+208 
-215 EATFVN
+215 
-221 GIWTFTANEGQ
+221 
-232 LIEGINPITA
+232 
-242 KITDL
+242 
-247 SGNEKF
+247 
-253 SAVLDLTLDTI
+253 
-264 ADSGEVIVNSIT
+264 
-276 SDDVITETEKNQT
+276 T
-289 LTVTGSATGGDIKA
+289 LTVTLANGVASVDGYEVVKNTDGTYTIKDVDVSGQKDGTLTATATFTDQDGNTVNNITDDVQKDTDYGQVGNTGLPKVEITDNSGQPSGEELINSQEKADITVNFGAGVTSGSAQVVIQDIDGKTITLNISLSSDGNLIATGGDNTSYTVVNAGSGYYTIKDI
-303 GDVVTAII
+303 DVSGLVDGKLTANATFTDQDGNTAIAKPDDVHKDTVVSGEVDILSISPDNRI
-311 NGNEYKGSVSEDGTW
+311 NIAESQGSVVITGTAKQDAKPGDLIEFFLGDKFVGKGVVSEQAIYQNGKQVGYAFAITVEGKNLVPDVLNGDTRSL
-326 ELSVSGSDLAVDTAF
+326 ELTAKLHV
-341 EVTVNSTDAAGNEVT
+341 EDAAGNKAVSTNTEVY
-356 STGESVHRFDDTP
+356 F
-369 INVNIDID
+369 
-377 PITSDSVINAQEVNS
+377 
-392 LVTVTG
+392 
-398 TVTGES
+398 
-404 FSSGVVTLTINGVE
+404 
-418 YTGEVVDGKYS
+418 
-429 IEVKGSDLSA
+429 
-439 DSDNVVDAKVD
+439 
-450 VVNTAGNIG
+450 
-459 SATSTEFYLVDTFA
+459 
-473 RGTIKIDPITDD
+473 
-485 NVINKAESEGLVKV
+485 
-499 TGSVGGDARPG
+499 
-510 DQVTVVVN
+510 
-518 GVTYTTSVLSNK
+518 
-530 TWEVSVSGS
+530 
-539 DLAQDDKVTATV
+539 
-551 TGDDWAGN
+551 
-559 PFAASA
+559 
-565 TSVHEIDIDLPSIDL
+565 
-580 TTVGD
+580 
-585 GNISVDEADEVTL
+585 
-598 SGTTT
+598 
-603 NVEEGR
+603 
-609 TVTLTVTDSADP
+609 
-621 ANSATFTATV
+621 
-631 KADGTFSTTADL
+631 
-643 TGKGLVD
+643 
-650 GAITVKADVTDSA
+650 
-663 GNPASD
+663 
-669 TESATLDTIIAAE
+669 LDIIAP
-682 IDILNIA
+682 
-689 GDHKISADESNADVT
+689 K
-704 VVGYVNKDAQ
+704 
-714 PNDKIDFYVNGE
+714 
-726 LIGSGFVSNEPHLDA
+726 
-741 HGNQIGYKFEF
+741 
-752 VTKGSNLIPDG
+752 
-763 EVDGGAILTAKVTVS
+763 
-778 DVAGNTFVATTTEPY
+778 
-793 FFDID
+793 
-798 APDAPTITKVTDDSP
+798 APEITKVTDDSP

-818 VVTLHGTGSEPSNK
+818 VVTLHGTGSERGNK

-864 VSSIPLNDNEFLYA
+864 VSSIPWNDNEFLYA

-951 AASVVLNADGS
+951 AASVVLNADGA

-1104 STDEGHAITIDVL
+1104 STDEGHAVTIDVL
-1117 ANDTDAENKTLSI
+1117 ANDADAENETLSI
-1130 SSASVIEGKGKVSI
+1130 SSASVIEGQGTVRI
-1144 VDGKLYFE
+1144 ADGKLYFE

-1410 DGSETLSIALK
+1410 DGSETLSIALT

-1446 TNWSLNS
+1446 TNWLLNS

-1477 ANNHQ
+1477 ANNRQ

-1550 EGKLTVNAKGSFT
+1550 EGKLTIDANGSFT

-1599 PNVTAVFGESV
+1599 PNVTAVFGDTV
-1610 YSNVSLS
+1610 
-1617 SVLHQKLINAT
+1617 T
-1628 SNTHFSSEE
+1628 SNITISDALLQKIITAGSGTTFTESESKE
-1637 LAELKHPLKNVY
+1637 LGLTINGVFVANETY
-1649 TNSQNIIG
+1649 RSATGDGNSNLIVG
-1657 SRDNDLILGTPNV
+1657 SDSLAGDE
-1670 DRLIG
+1670 LIG
-1675 DHLYRK
+1675 DSLNS
-1681 GTDWVTS
+1681 S
-1688 GHDVFIGGRG
+1688 GFGNDVFVGKQGDDYFVGGTG
-1698 NDAIYGGDGTSVDLG
+1698 SIDESIK
-1713 YDTVI
+1713 DTVV
-1718 YSGNL
+1718 YSGNISEYQI
-1723 ADYTFDFY
+1723 DYVGDINTQLDWVIFDKLHRDTPQ
-1731 NNHGSSD
+1731 HGCTGD
-1738 KPYWH
+1738 K
-1743 VVDTREIDT
+1743 
-1752 QNANVPATEGEHLYE
+1752 LYQ

-1804 RDGSEYLDE
+1804 RDRSEYLDE
-1813 VQIKGLPDGA
+1813 VQIKGLPNGA
-1823 TIVDKDTGEL
+1823 TIVDKDTGDL

-1868 STEMLDVDVTVVA
+1868 STETLDVDVTVVA
-1881 KESSLPSSDAGASTS
+1881 KELSLPSSDAGASTS

-1931 PTGLSDIRIK
+1931 PTGLSDTRIK

-1972 SATHAQNTSSNI
+1972 SASHARNTSSNI
-1984 WMTVEEAIDVL
+1984 WMTAEEAIDVL
-1995 KNADKKGIFD
+1995 KNADKKSIFN
-2005 AEGWTNYDKGVDAVV
+2005 AGGWTNYDKGVDAVV

-2171 GDIRIGQDGS
+2171 GDFRIGQDGS

-2293 GSGEDLFKWVAGD
+2293 GSGDDLFKWVDGD
-2306 LDGGR
+2306 LDNSK
-2311 DRITDFTIHQD
+2311 DRITDFTIGQD
-2322 KIDLSDLFD
+2322 KIDLSELFTDETRTLDQLLNSHVIEITDKGENSEIVINNGHD
-2331 NPSEQEVTA
+2331 NQ
-2340 LLDSIKSTVQ
+2340 L
-2350 GDDHSSSFTVRQGND
+2350 
-2365 SVTIQLDGV
+2365 TIQLDGV
-2374 SATDLMNDLASIIQI
+2374 SFNELTNQLASIIQI

>member
-1 MGIHALLSL
+1 M
-10 TNLAANQLLVID
+10 
-22 KNGNI
+22 
-27 AIINAGETVPEGAII
+27 
-42 LDPNSNNLMPEQE
+42 
-55 PLPVAQLVDAEGNA
+55 
-69 QPITDDIEQILAA
+69 
-82 LEEGA
+82 
-87 DPTALD
+87 
-93 DDLAP
+93 
-98 AAGGLQGSSITGSAS
+98 
-113 IERDGAETIAS
+113 
-124 TQFDTS
+124 
-130 GFEAIGLSRTQSLS
+130 
-144 LLNLFQNGI
+144 
-153 PSTDVNIDIEL
+153 
-164 STPTIDLV
+164 
-172 ASSDSGDS
+172 
-180 DTDNL
+180 
-185 TNDTTPTF
+185 
-193 TLGNIDS
+193 
-200 DVVKVEVF
+200 
-208 NGTTLLG
+208 
-215 EATFVN
+215 
-221 GIWTFTANEGQ
+221 
-232 LIEGINPITA
+232 
-242 KITDL
+242 
-247 SGNEKF
+247 
-253 SAVLDLTLDTI
+253 
-264 ADSGEVIVNSIT
+264 
-276 SDDVITETEKNQT
+276 
-289 LTVTGSATGGDIKA
+289 
-303 GDVVTAII
+303 
-311 NGNEYKGSVSEDGTW
+311 
-326 ELSVSGSDLAVDTAF
+326 
-341 EVTVNSTDAAGNEVT
+341 
-356 STGESVHRFDDTP
+356 
-369 INVNIDID
+369 
-377 PITSDSVINAQEVNS
+377 
-392 LVTVTG
+392 
-398 TVTGES
+398 
-404 FSSGVVTLTINGVE
+404 
-418 YTGEVVDGKYS
+418 
-429 IEVKGSDLSA
+429 
-439 DSDNVVDAKVD
+439 
-450 VVNTAGNIG
+450 
-459 SATSTEFYLVDTFA
+459 
-473 RGTIKIDPITDD
+473 
-485 NVINKAESEGLVKV
+485 
-499 TGSVGGDARPG
+499 
-510 DQVTVVVN
+510 
-518 GVTYTTSVLSNK
+518 
-530 TWEVSVSGS
+530 
-539 DLAQDDKVTATV
+539 
-551 TGDDWAGN
+551 
-559 PFAASA
+559 
-565 TSVHEIDIDLPSIDL
+565 
-580 TTVGD
+580 
-585 GNISVDEADEVTL
+585 
-598 SGTTT
+598 
-603 NVEEGR
+603 
-609 TVTLTVTDSADP
+609 
-621 ANSATFTATV
+621 
-631 KADGTFSTTADL
+631 
-643 TGKGLVD
+643 
-650 GAITVKADVTDSA
+650 
-663 GNPASD
+663 
-669 TESATLDTIIAAE
+669 
-682 IDILNIA
+682 
-689 GDHKISADESNADVT
+689 T

-726 LIGSGFVSNEPHLDA
+726 LIGSGLVSNEPHLDA

-763 EVDGGAILTAKVTVS
+763 EVDVGAILTAKVTVS

-798 APDAPTITKVTDDSP
+798 APDAPTITKVTDDST

-818 VVTLHGTGSEPSNK
+818 VVTLHGTGSEPNNK

-852 NPDLSWTLDISN
+852 NPDLSWTLVISN

-897 HGNYNPALSEATDDF
+897 HGNYNPARTEATDDF

-951 AASVVLNADGS
+951 AASVVLNADDS

-1022 VGAVL
+1022 VGAVV

-1034 IEGNDTSR
+1034 IEGKPTSR
-1042 VLTQEDINAGSIT
+1042 ELSQVDIDAGSIT

-1061 AIDGNELSI
+1061 AINGNELSI

-1104 STDEGHAITIDVL
+1104 STDEGHGVTIDVL
-1117 ANDTDAENKTLSI
+1117 ANDTDAENETLSI
-1130 SSASVIEGKGKVSI
+1130 SSASVIEGKGTVSI

-1152 PVDNDF
+1152 PVDDDF
-1158 SGKVKIEYA
+1158 SGKVEIEYV

-1175 SKAFVEVTVNPVAD
+1175 STAVVEVTVNPVAD
-1189 QPDLSLEVP
+1189 QPDLSLEAPQVT
-1198 KVILPS
+1198 LPS
-1204 HAFDVYKWDGVA
+1204 QAFDVYKWDGVVIA
-1216 IGNGNGN
+1216 PIYGNGN

-1236 LDKENATPSTMA
+1236 LNKENSTQSTMA
-1248 NAQDSSSYATSAK
+1248 NAQDSSSYATSAN

-1334 NFDVNVSINGA
+1334 NFDVNVSIGGA

-1353 NLSIVSNIDSLT
+1353 NLSIVSDLDSLT

-1373 TQEDKNGVK
+1373 AKVDVNGFE

-1410 DGSETLSIALK
+1410 DGSETLSIALT

-1453 LVVTPPAGS
+1453 LVVTPPDGS
-1462 HEDFTIKVTATSTEK
+1462 HEDFTIKVTVTSTEK
-1477 ANNHQ
+1477 ANNDQ
-1482 AKSTVDI
+1482 AESTVDI

-1496 SPTVTESD
+1496 SPTVTQSD
-1504 FVSGNEDQIISGNVL
+1504 FVSGNEDQLISGNVL
-1519 SNDSDL
+1519 TNDSDA
-1525 DDELRV
+1525 DDVLSVV
-1531 STISVNG
+1531 SISVNG
-1538 QEYSAGNAIELT
+1538 QPYSVGNAIELT
-1550 EGKLTVNAKGSFT
+1550 EGKLTINANGSFT

-1675 DHLYRK
+1675 DHPYRN
-1681 GTDWVTS
+1681 GTEWVTS

-1731 NNHGSSD
+1731 NNHGNSD

-1804 RDGSEYLDE
+1804 RDRSEYLDE
-1813 VQIKGLPDGA
+1813 VQIKGLPNGA
-1823 TIVDKDTGEL
+1823 TIVDKDTGDL

-1868 STEMLDVDVTVVA
+1868 STETLDVDVTVVA
-1881 KESSLPSSDAGASTS
+1881 KELSLPSSDAGASTS

-1931 PTGLSDIRIK
+1931 PTGLSDTRIK

-1955 SQQGSEKVLVQM
+1955 PQQGSEKVLVQM

-1972 SATHAQNTSSNI
+1972 SASHARNTSSNI
-1984 WMTVEEAIDVL
+1984 WMTAEEAIDVL
-1995 KNADKKGIFD
+1995 KNADKKSIFN
-2005 AEGWTNYDKGVDAVV
+2005 AGGWTNYDKGVDAVV

-2171 GDIRIGQDGS
+2171 GDFRIGQDGS

-2280 ILIGGLGDDILTG
+2280 ILIGGLGNDILTG
-2293 GSGEDLFKWVAGD
+2293 GSGEDLFKWVDGD
-2306 LDGGR
+2306 LDGSR
-2311 DRITDFTIHQD
+2311 DRITDFTIGQD
-2322 KIDLSDLFD
+2322 KIDLSELFTDETRTLDQLLNSHVIEITDKGENSEIVINNGHD
-2331 NPSEQEVTA
+2331 NQ
-2340 LLDSIKSTVQ
+2340 L
-2350 GDDHSSSFTVRQGND
+2350 
-2365 SVTIQLDGV
+2365 TIQLDGV
-2374 SATDLMNDLASIIQI
+2374 SFNELTNQLASIIQI

>member
-1 MGIHALLSL
+1 I
-10 TNLAANQLLVID
+10 
-22 KNGNI
+22 
-27 AIINAGETVPEGAII
+27 
-42 LDPNSNNLMPEQE
+42 
-55 PLPVAQLVDAEGNA
+55 
-69 QPITDDIEQILAA
+69 
-82 LEEGA
+82 
-87 DPTALD
+87 
-93 DDLAP
+93 
-98 AAGGLQGSSITGSAS
+98 
-113 IERDGAETIAS
+113 
-124 TQFDTS
+124 
-130 GFEAIGLSRTQSLS
+130 
-144 LLNLFQNGI
+144 
-153 PSTDVNIDIEL
+153 
-164 STPTIDLV
+164 
-172 ASSDSGDS
+172 
-180 DTDNL
+180 
-185 TNDTTPTF
+185 
-193 TLGNIDS
+193 
-200 DVVKVEVF
+200 
-208 NGTTLLG
+208 
-215 EATFVN
+215 
-221 GIWTFTANEGQ
+221 
-232 LIEGINPITA
+232 
-242 KITDL
+242 
-247 SGNEKF
+247 
-253 SAVLDLTLDTI
+253 VL
-264 ADSGEVIVNSIT
+264 
-276 SDDVITETEKNQT
+276 
-289 LTVTGSATGGDIKA
+289 
-303 GDVVTAII
+303 
-311 NGNEYKGSVSEDGTW
+311 
-326 ELSVSGSDLAVDTAF
+326 
-341 EVTVNSTDAAGNEVT
+341 
-356 STGESVHRFDDTP
+356 
-369 INVNIDID
+369 
-377 PITSDSVINAQEVNS
+377 
-392 LVTVTG
+392 
-398 TVTGES
+398 
-404 FSSGVVTLTINGVE
+404 
-418 YTGEVVDGKYS
+418 
-429 IEVKGSDLSA
+429 
-439 DSDNVVDAKVD
+439 
-450 VVNTAGNIG
+450 
-459 SATSTEFYLVDTFA
+459 
-473 RGTIKIDPITDD
+473 
-485 NVINKAESEGLVKV
+485 
-499 TGSVGGDARPG
+499 
-510 DQVTVVVN
+510 
-518 GVTYTTSVLSNK
+518 
-530 TWEVSVSGS
+530 
-539 DLAQDDKVTATV
+539 
-551 TGDDWAGN
+551 
-559 PFAASA
+559 
-565 TSVHEIDIDLPSIDL
+565 
-580 TTVGD
+580 
-585 GNISVDEADEVTL
+585 
-598 SGTTT
+598 
-603 NVEEGR
+603 
-609 TVTLTVTDSADP
+609 
-621 ANSATFTATV
+621 
-631 KADGTFSTTADL
+631 
-643 TGKGLVD
+643 
-650 GAITVKADVTDSA
+650 
-663 GNPASD
+663 
-669 TESATLDTIIAAE
+669 AE

-726 LIGSGFVSNEPHLDA
+726 LIGSGLVSNEPHLDA

-763 EVDGGAILTAKVTVS
+763 EVDVGAILTAKVTVS

-798 APDAPTITKVTDDSP
+798 APDAPTITKVTDDST

-818 VVTLHGTGSEPSNK
+818 VVTLHGTGSEPNNK

-852 NPDLSWTLDISN
+852 NPDLSWTLVISN

-897 HGNYNPALSEATDDF
+897 HGNYNPARTEATDDF

-951 AASVVLNADGS
+951 AASVVLNADDS

-1022 VGAVL
+1022 VGAVV

-1034 IEGNDTSR
+1034 IEGKPTSR
-1042 VLTQEDINAGSIT
+1042 ELSQVDIDAGSIT

-1061 AIDGNELSI
+1061 AINGNELSI

-1104 STDEGHAITIDVL
+1104 STDEGHGVTIDVL
-1117 ANDTDAENKTLSI
+1117 ANDTDAENETLSI
-1130 SSASVIEGKGKVSI
+1130 SSASVIEGKGTVSI

-1152 PVDNDF
+1152 PVDDDF
-1158 SGKVKIEYA
+1158 SGKVEIEYV

-1175 SKAFVEVTVNPVAD
+1175 STAVVEVTVNPVAD
-1189 QPDLSLEVP
+1189 QPDLSLEAPQVT
-1198 KVILPS
+1198 LPS
-1204 HAFDVYKWDGVA
+1204 QAFDVYKWDGVVIA
-1216 IGNGNGN
+1216 PIYGNGN

-1236 LDKENATPSTMA
+1236 LNKENSTQSTMA
-1248 NAQDSSSYATSAK
+1248 NAQDSSSYATSAN

-1334 NFDVNVSINGA
+1334 NFDVNVSIGGA

-1353 NLSIVSNIDSLT
+1353 NLSIVSDLDSLT

-1373 TQEDKNGVK
+1373 AKVDVNGFE

-1410 DGSETLSIALK
+1410 DGSETLSIALT

-1453 LVVTPPAGS
+1453 LVVTPPDGS
-1462 HEDFTIKVTATSTEK
+1462 HEDFTIKVTVTSTEK
-1477 ANNHQ
+1477 ANNDQ
-1482 AKSTVDI
+1482 AESTVDI

-1496 SPTVTESD
+1496 SPTVTQSD
-1504 FVSGNEDQIISGNVL
+1504 FVSGNEDQLISGNVL
-1519 SNDSDL
+1519 TNDSDA
-1525 DDELRV
+1525 DDVLSVV
-1531 STISVNG
+1531 SISVNG
-1538 QEYSAGNAIELT
+1538 QPYSVGNAIELT
-1550 EGKLTVNAKGSFT
+1550 EGKLTINANGSFT

-1675 DHLYRK
+1675 DHPYRN
-1681 GTDWVTS
+1681 GTEWVTS

-1731 NNHGSSD
+1731 NNHGNSD

-1823 TIVDKDTGEL
+1823 TIVDKDTGKL
-1833 LGGFQEINGEQVWV
+1833 LGGFQVINGEQVWV
-1847 IDVEGNST
+1847 INLEGNST
-1855 ESINYDNLVVRYP
+1855 QSINYDNLVVRYP
-1868 STEMLDVDVTVVA
+1868 STETLDVDVTVVA

-1908 QGGEVPTTLISLV
+1908 QGGEVPTTLLTLA
-1921 IDSSGSMASM
+1921 IDSSGSMNTS
-1931 PTGLSDIRIK
+1931 PLVSDLAHDDPDRFKTRIEL
-1941 YVLEASIK
+1941 VLEASIS

-1955 SQQGSEKVLVQM
+1955 NQNGSDTVLVQL
-1967 VDFDT
+1967 VDFDNRYNDYAD
-1972 SATHAQNTSSNI
+1972 SYAKSLGWYSVDDALALLENVVDKMLESNG
-1984 WMTVEEAIDVL
+1984 
-1995 KNADKKGIFD
+1995 NSYKGIFY
-2005 AEGWTNYDKGVDAVV
+2005 AEGGTDYEEA
-2020 AGYQDS
+2020 AYAIMRGYGQLPASVNGATDS
-2026 IINGISGDTNDV
+2026 EIIV
-2038 IYFLSDGDQNR
+2038 ISDGENNGGWDSSVNSVW
-2049 GQIGSDWAEFIKG
+2049 IDFIDG
-2062 KEVTAVGIGNESN
+2062 KSVTAVGVGSEDSIPKSGLNSLAGPN
-2075 VSTSHLIKVAGTG
+2075 GKV
-2088 KNIIYIP
+2088 IYIP
-2095 DDKLVTELP
+2095 DSEIKVSLP
-2104 KLRPTI
+2104 TLRPTI
-2110 GIAGSLL
+2110 GLAGSLL
-2117 MAISGDDAK
+2117 MAISGADEAK
-2126 EVVIDATKAYVIQT
+2126 EVVIDATKAYVIQM
-2140 IDTQSTVT
+2140 IDTESSVT

-2153 LAFSVDE
+2153 LSFSVDT
-2160 VGNELLVKTQY
+2160 VGNELVVETQY
-2171 GDIRIGQDGS
+2171 GDFRIGQDGS

-2187 VGAPVIDSGKS
+2187 VGAPVIESGKS

-2236 FNASAGDDQIRGT
+2236 FNASTGDDQIRGT
-2249 DNNDIILG
+2249 DDNDIILG

-2293 GSGEDLFKWVAGD
+2293 GSGDDLFKWVDGD
-2306 LDGGR
+2306 LDNSK
-2311 DRITDFTIHQD
+2311 DRITDFTIGQD
-2322 KIDLSDLFD
+2322 KIDLSDLFPDETRTLDQLLNSYVIEISGQGQNSEIVINNGHD
-2331 NPSEQEVTA
+2331 NQ
-2340 LLDSIKSTVQ
+2340 L
-2350 GDDHSSSFTVRQGND
+2350 
-2365 SVTIQLDGV
+2365 TIQLDGV
-2374 SATDLMNDLASIIQI
+2374 SFNELTNQLASIIQI

>member
-1 MGIHALLSL
+1 VYGEDGDDDGSITQPTVSITDNTGNNAELISGTEKANITVNFGEGVSSGTAVVVISDEDNTTGSITL
-10 TNLAANQLLVID
+10 TVTLANGVASVD
-22 KNGNI
+22 GYEVVKNTDGTYTIKDVDVSGQKDGTLTATATFTDQDGN
-27 AIINAGETVPEGAII
+27 TV
-42 LDPNSNNLMPEQE
+42 NN
-55 PLPVAQLVDAEGNA
+55 
-69 QPITDDIEQILAA
+69 ITDDVQKDTDYGQVGNTGLPKVEITDNSGQPSGEELINSQEKADITVNFGAGVTSGSAQVVIQDIDGKTITLNISLSSDGNLIATGGDNTSYTVVNAGSGYYTIKDIDVSGLADGKLTANATFTDQDGNTAIAKPDDVHKDTVVSGEVDILSISPDNRINIA
-82 LEEGA
+82 ES
-87 DPTALD
+87 
-93 DDLAP
+93 
-98 AAGGLQGSSITGSAS
+98 QGSVVITGSAKQDAKPGDL
-113 IERDGAETIAS
+113 IEFFLGDKFVGKGVVSE
-124 TQFDTS
+124 Q
-130 GFEAIGLSRTQSLS
+130 AIY
-144 LLNLFQNGI
+144 QNGKQVGYAFAI
-153 PSTDVNIDIEL
+153 TVEGKNLVPDVLNGDTRSLEL
-164 STPTIDLV
+164 
-172 ASSDSGDS
+172 
-180 DTDNL
+180 
-185 TNDTTPTF
+185 
-193 TLGNIDS
+193 
-200 DVVKVEVF
+200 
-208 NGTTLLG
+208 
-215 EATFVN
+215 
-221 GIWTFTANEGQ
+221 
-232 LIEGINPITA
+232 TA
-242 KITDL
+242 KL
-247 SGNEKF
+247 HVE
-253 SAVLDLTLDTI
+253 
-264 ADSGEVIVNSIT
+264 
-276 SDDVITETEKNQT
+276 
-289 LTVTGSATGGDIKA
+289 
-303 GDVVTAII
+303 
-311 NGNEYKGSVSEDGTW
+311 
-326 ELSVSGSDLAVDTAF
+326 
-341 EVTVNSTDAAGNEVT
+341 DAAGNKAVSTNTEVY
-356 STGESVHRFDDTP
+356 F
-369 INVNIDID
+369 
-377 PITSDSVINAQEVNS
+377 
-392 LVTVTG
+392 
-398 TVTGES
+398 
-404 FSSGVVTLTINGVE
+404 
-418 YTGEVVDGKYS
+418 
-429 IEVKGSDLSA
+429 
-439 DSDNVVDAKVD
+439 
-450 VVNTAGNIG
+450 
-459 SATSTEFYLVDTFA
+459 
-473 RGTIKIDPITDD
+473 
-485 NVINKAESEGLVKV
+485 
-499 TGSVGGDARPG
+499 
-510 DQVTVVVN
+510 
-518 GVTYTTSVLSNK
+518 
-530 TWEVSVSGS
+530 
-539 DLAQDDKVTATV
+539 
-551 TGDDWAGN
+551 
-559 PFAASA
+559 
-565 TSVHEIDIDLPSIDL
+565 
-580 TTVGD
+580 
-585 GNISVDEADEVTL
+585 
-598 SGTTT
+598 
-603 NVEEGR
+603 
-609 TVTLTVTDSADP
+609 
-621 ANSATFTATV
+621 
-631 KADGTFSTTADL
+631 
-643 TGKGLVD
+643 
-650 GAITVKADVTDSA
+650 
-663 GNPASD
+663 
-669 TESATLDTIIAAE
+669 LDIIAP
-682 IDILNIA
+682 
-689 GDHKISADESNADVT
+689 K
-704 VVGYVNKDAQ
+704 
-714 PNDKIDFYVNGE
+714 
-726 LIGSGFVSNEPHLDA
+726 
-741 HGNQIGYKFEF
+741 
-752 VTKGSNLIPDG
+752 
-763 EVDGGAILTAKVTVS
+763 
-778 DVAGNTFVATTTEPY
+778 
-793 FFDID
+793 
-798 APDAPTITKVTDDSP
+798 APEITKVTDDSP

-818 VVTLHGTGSEPSNK
+818 VVTLHGTGSEAGNK

-951 AASVVLNADGS
+951 EASVVLNADGS
-962 VTITETNGDVN
+962 VTITETNRDVN

-1008 DSDRTTVGYTINLP
+1008 NSDRTTVSYTINLP
-1022 VGAVL
+1022 VGAVV

-1034 IEGNDTSR
+1034 IEGNATSR
-1042 VLTQEDINAGSIT
+1042 VLTEEDINAGSIT
-1055 GSIQTS
+1055 GSILTS
-1061 AIDGNELSI
+1061 AINGNELSI

-1104 STDEGHAITIDVL
+1104 STDEGHGVTIDVL
-1117 ANDTDAENKTLSI
+1117 ANDTDAENETLSI
-1130 SSASVIEGKGKVSI
+1130 SSASVIEGKGTVSI

-1152 PVDNDF
+1152 PVDDDF
-1158 SGKVKIEYA
+1158 SGKVEIGYV

-1175 SKAFVEVTVNPVAD
+1175 STAVVEVTVNPVAD
-1189 QPDLSLEVP
+1189 LPDLSLEAPQVT
-1198 KVILPS
+1198 LPS
-1204 HAFDVYKWDGVA
+1204 HAFDVYKWDGVVIA
-1216 IGNGNGN
+1216 PKYGNGN

-1236 LDKENATPSTMA
+1236 LNKENATQSTMA
-1248 NAQDSSSYATSAK
+1248 NAQDSSNYATSAN

-1279 FVGRG
+1279 FVGKG

-1301 WGAGATL
+1301 WGTAGATL
-1308 KGEAFVPTESGYYP
+1308 KGDAFVPTESGYYP

-1345 AAVDLSSS
+1345 AAVDLSCS
-1353 NLSIVSNIDSLT
+1353 NLSIVSDLDSLT

-1373 TQEDKNGVK
+1373 AQVDANGVE

-1410 DGSETLSIALK
+1410 DGSETLSIALT

-1482 AKSTVDI
+1482 AESTVDI

-1496 SPTVTESD
+1496 SPTVTQSD
-1504 FVSGNEDQIISGNVL
+1504 FVSGNEDQLISGNVL
-1519 SNDSDL
+1519 TNDSDA
-1525 DDELRV
+1525 DDVLSVV
-1531 STISVNG
+1531 SISVNG
-1538 QEYSAGNAIELT
+1538 REYSAGNAIELT
-1550 EGKLTVNAKGSFT
+1550 EGKLTIDANGSFT
-1563 FEPTEHWSGKVPEI
+1563 FEPTEHWSGNVPDI
-1577 QYTTNTG
+1577 QYSTNTG
-1584 KTDTLTIEVKAVADA
+1584 KTDTLTIEMKAVADA
-1599 PNVTAVFGESV
+1599 PNVTAVFGDTV
-1610 YSNVSLS
+1610 
-1617 SVLHQKLINAT
+1617 T
-1628 SNTHFSSEE
+1628 SNITISDALLQKIITAGSGTTFTESESKE
-1637 LAELKHPLKNVY
+1637 LGLTINGVFVANETY
-1649 TNSQNIIG
+1649 RSATGDGNSNLIVG
-1657 SRDNDLILGTPNV
+1657 SNSLAGDE
-1670 DRLIG
+1670 LIG
-1675 DHLYRK
+1675 DSL
-1681 GTDWVTS
+1681 TS
-1688 GHDVFIGGRG
+1688 SGFGNDVFVGKQGDDYFVGGTG
-1698 NDAIYGGDGTSVDLG
+1698 SIDESVK
-1713 YDTVI
+1713 DTVV
-1718 YSGNL
+1718 YSGSL
-1723 ADYTFDFY
+1723 AEYEITHVGDQTSKLDWIIFDQL
-1731 NNHGSSD
+1731 HRDTPQDGSTGD
-1738 KPYWH
+1738 
-1743 VVDTREIDT
+1743 R
-1752 QNANVPATEGEHLYE
+1752 LYQ

-1868 STEMLDVDVTVVA
+1868 STETLDVDVTVVA
-1881 KESSLPSSDAGASTS
+1881 KELSLPSSDSGASTS

-1921 IDSSGSMASM
+1921 IDSSGSMASK
-1931 PTGLSDIRIK
+1931 PTGLSDTRIK

-1972 SATHAQNTSSNI
+1972 SANHARNTSLNI
-1984 WMTVEEAIDVL
+1984 WMTVDEAIDVL
-1995 KNADKKGIFD
+1995 KNADKKSIFN
-2005 AEGWTNYDKGVDAVV
+2005 AGGWTNYDKGVDAVV
-2020 AGYQDS
+2020 AGYQNSAIKD
-2026 IINGISGDTNDV
+2026 ISGDTNDV
-2038 IYFLSDGDQNR
+2038 IYFLSDGDQNK

-2140 IDTQSTVT
+2140 IDTESRVT
-2148 NMPAN
+2148 NMPEN
-2153 LAFSVDE
+2153 LVFSVDT
-2160 VGNELLVKTQY
+2160 VGNELVVATQY
-2171 GDIRIGQDGS
+2171 GDFRIGQDGS

-2187 VGAPVIDSGKS
+2187 VGAPVIEFGKS

-2236 FNASAGDDQIRGT
+2236 FNASTGDDQIRGT
-2249 DNNDIILG
+2249 DDNDIILG

-2280 ILIGGLGDDILTG
+2280 ILIGGLGNDILTG
-2293 GSGEDLFKWVAGD
+2293 GSGEDLFKWVDGD
-2306 LDGGR
+2306 LDGST
-2311 DRITDFTIHQD
+2311 DRITDFKIGED
-2322 KIDLSDLFD
+2322 KIDLSDLFSDPTNTLDDLLKSETIKVTENSEIVINNGHD
-2331 NPSEQEVTA
+2331 NQ
-2340 LLDSIKSTVQ
+2340 L
-2350 GDDHSSSFTVRQGND
+2350 
-2365 SVTIQLDGV
+2365 TIQLDGV
-2374 SATDLMNDLASIIQI
+2374 SFNELTNQLASIIQI

>member
-1 MGIHALLSL
+1 QA
-10 TNLAANQLLVID
+10 QID
-22 KNGNI
+22 
-27 AIINAGETVPEGAII
+27 AGEVLTTVAAPAEGAT
-42 LDPNSNNLMPEQE
+42 LTVE
-55 PLPVAQLVDAEGNA
+55 AT
-69 QPITDDIEQILAA
+69 ITDK
-82 LEEGA
+82 
-87 DPTALD
+87 
-93 DDLAP
+93 
-98 AAGGLQGSSITGSAS
+98 AGNVSEKGTDSA
-113 IERDGAETIAS
+113 I
-124 TQFDTS
+124 
-130 GFEAIGLSRTQSLS
+130 
-144 LLNLFQNGI
+144 
-153 PSTDVNIDIEL
+153 
-164 STPTIDLV
+164 
-172 ASSDSGDS
+172 
-180 DTDNL
+180 
-185 TNDTTPTF
+185 
-193 TLGNIDS
+193 
-200 DVVKVEVF
+200 
-208 NGTTLLG
+208 
-215 EATFVN
+215 
-221 GIWTFTANEGQ
+221 
-232 LIEGINPITA
+232 
-242 KITDL
+242 
-247 SGNEKF
+247 
-253 SAVLDLTLDTI
+253 LDTI
-264 ADSGEVIVNSIT
+264 
-276 SDDVITETEKNQT
+276 
-289 LTVTGSATGGDIKA
+289 
-303 GDVVTAII
+303 
-311 NGNEYKGSVSEDGTW
+311 
-326 ELSVSGSDLAVDTAF
+326 
-341 EVTVNSTDAAGNEVT
+341 
-356 STGESVHRFDDTP
+356 
-369 INVNIDID
+369 
-377 PITSDSVINAQEVNS
+377 
-392 LVTVTG
+392 
-398 TVTGES
+398 
-404 FSSGVVTLTINGVE
+404 
-418 YTGEVVDGKYS
+418 
-429 IEVKGSDLSA
+429 
-439 DSDNVVDAKVD
+439 
-450 VVNTAGNIG
+450 
-459 SATSTEFYLVDTFA
+459 
-473 RGTIKIDPITDD
+473 
-485 NVINKAESEGLVKV
+485 
-499 TGSVGGDARPG
+499 
-510 DQVTVVVN
+510 
-518 GVTYTTSVLSNK
+518 VL
-530 TWEVSVSGS
+530 
-539 DLAQDDKVTATV
+539 
-551 TGDDWAGN
+551 
-559 PFAASA
+559 
-565 TSVHEIDIDLPSIDL
+565 
-580 TTVGD
+580 
-585 GNISVDEADEVTL
+585 
-598 SGTTT
+598 
-603 NVEEGR
+603 
-609 TVTLTVTDSADP
+609 
-621 ANSATFTATV
+621 
-631 KADGTFSTTADL
+631 
-643 TGKGLVD
+643 
-650 GAITVKADVTDSA
+650 
-663 GNPASD
+663 
-669 TESATLDTIIAAE
+669 AE

-726 LIGSGFVSNEPHLDA
+726 LIGSGLVSNEPHLDA

-763 EVDGGAILTAKVTVS
+763 EVDVGAILTAKVTVS

-798 APDAPTITKVTDDSP
+798 APDAPTITKVTDDST

-818 VVTLHGTGSEPSNK
+818 VVTLHGTGSEPNNK

-852 NPDLSWTLDISN
+852 NPDLSWTLVISN

-897 HGNYNPALSEATDDF
+897 HGNYNPARTEATDDF

-951 AASVVLNADGS
+951 AASVVLNADDS

-1022 VGAVL
+1022 VGAVV

-1034 IEGNDTSR
+1034 IEGKPTSR
-1042 VLTQEDINAGSIT
+1042 ELSQVDIDAGSIT

-1061 AIDGNELSI
+1061 AINGNELSI

-1104 STDEGHAITIDVL
+1104 STDEGHGVTIDVL
-1117 ANDTDAENKTLSI
+1117 ANDTDAENETLSI
-1130 SSASVIEGKGKVSI
+1130 SSASVIEGKGTVSI

-1152 PVDNDF
+1152 PVDDDF
-1158 SGKVKIEYA
+1158 SGKVEIEYV

-1175 SKAFVEVTVNPVAD
+1175 STAVVEVTVNPVAD
-1189 QPDLSLEVP
+1189 QPDLSLEAPQVT
-1198 KVILPS
+1198 LPS
-1204 HAFDVYKWDGVA
+1204 QAFDVYKWDGVVIA
-1216 IGNGNGN
+1216 PIYGNGN

-1236 LDKENATPSTMA
+1236 LNKENSTQSTMA
-1248 NAQDSSSYATSAK
+1248 NAQDSSSYATSAN

-1334 NFDVNVSINGA
+1334 NFDVNVSIGGA

-1353 NLSIVSNIDSLT
+1353 NLSIVSDLDSLT

-1373 TQEDKNGVK
+1373 AKVDVNGFE

-1410 DGSETLSIALK
+1410 DGSETLSIALT

-1453 LVVTPPAGS
+1453 LVVTPPDGS
-1462 HEDFTIKVTATSTEK
+1462 HEDFTIKVTVTSTEK
-1477 ANNHQ
+1477 ANNDQ
-1482 AKSTVDI
+1482 AESTVDI

-1496 SPTVTESD
+1496 SPTVTQSD
-1504 FVSGNEDQIISGNVL
+1504 FVSGNEDQLISGNVL
-1519 SNDSDL
+1519 TNDSDA
-1525 DDELRV
+1525 DDVLSVV
-1531 STISVNG
+1531 SISVNG
-1538 QEYSAGNAIELT
+1538 QPYSVGNAIELT
-1550 EGKLTVNAKGSFT
+1550 EGKLTINANGSFT

-1675 DHLYRK
+1675 DHPYRN
-1681 GTDWVTS
+1681 GTEWVTS

-1731 NNHGSSD
+1731 NNHGNSD

-1823 TIVDKDTGEL
+1823 TIVDKDTGKL
-1833 LGGFQEINGEQVWV
+1833 LGGFQVINGEQVWV
-1847 IDVEGNST
+1847 INLEGNST
-1855 ESINYDNLVVRYP
+1855 QSINYDNLVVRYP
-1868 STEMLDVDVTVVA
+1868 STETLDVDVTVVA

-1908 QGGEVPTTLISLV
+1908 QGGEVPTTLLTLA
-1921 IDSSGSMASM
+1921 IDSSGSMNTS
-1931 PTGLSDIRIK
+1931 PLVSDLAHDDPDRFKTRIEL
-1941 YVLEASIK
+1941 VLEASIS

-1955 SQQGSEKVLVQM
+1955 NQNGSDTVLVQL
-1967 VDFDT
+1967 VDFDNRYNDYAD
-1972 SATHAQNTSSNI
+1972 SYAKSLGWYSVDDALALLENVVDKMLESNG
-1984 WMTVEEAIDVL
+1984 
-1995 KNADKKGIFD
+1995 NSYKGIFY
-2005 AEGWTNYDKGVDAVV
+2005 AEGGTDYEEA
-2020 AGYQDS
+2020 AYAIMRGYGQLPASVNGATDS
-2026 IINGISGDTNDV
+2026 EIIV
-2038 IYFLSDGDQNR
+2038 ISDGENNGGWDSSVNSVW
-2049 GQIGSDWAEFIKG
+2049 IDFIDG
-2062 KEVTAVGIGNESN
+2062 KSVTAVGVGSENSIPKSGLNSLAGPN
-2075 VSTSHLIKVAGTG
+2075 GKV
-2088 KNIIYIP
+2088 IYIP
-2095 DDKLVTELP
+2095 DSEIKVSLP
-2104 KLRPTI
+2104 TLRPTI
-2110 GIAGSLL
+2110 GLAGSLL
-2117 MAISGDDAK
+2117 MAISGADEAK
-2126 EVVIDATKAYVIQT
+2126 EVVIDATKAYVIQM
-2140 IDTQSTVT
+2140 IDTESSVT

-2153 LAFSVDE
+2153 LSFSVDT
-2160 VGNELLVKTQY
+2160 VGNELVVETQY
-2171 GDIRIGQDGS
+2171 GDFRIGQDGS

-2187 VGAPVIDSGKS
+2187 VGAPVIESGKS

-2236 FNASAGDDQIRGT
+2236 FNASTGDDQIRGT
-2249 DNNDIILG
+2249 DDNDIILG

-2280 ILIGGLGDDILTG
+2280 ILIGGLGNDILTG
-2293 GSGEDLFKWVAGD
+2293 GSGEDLFKWVDGD
-2306 LDGGR
+2306 LDNSK
-2311 DRITDFTIHQD
+2311 DRITDFTIGQD
-2322 KIDLSDLFD
+2322 KIDLSDLFSD
-2331 NPSEQEVTA
+2331 ETRTLDQLLNSHVIEITDKGQNSEIVINKGPTE
-2340 LLDSIKSTVQ
+2340 
-2350 GDDHSSSFTVRQGND
+2350 H
-2365 SVTIQLDGV
+2365 VTIQLDGV
-2374 SATDLMNDLASIIQI
+2374 TAGDLLSNLENIIQI
-2389 KED
+2389 KD

>member
-1 MGIHALLSL
+1 
-10 TNLAANQLLVID
+10 
-22 KNGNI
+22 
-27 AIINAGETVPEGAII
+27 TV
-42 LDPNSNNLMPEQE
+42 
-55 PLPVAQLVDAEGNA
+55 
-69 QPITDDIEQILAA
+69 
-82 LEEGA
+82 
-87 DPTALD
+87 
-93 DDLAP
+93 
-98 AAGGLQGSSITGSAS
+98 
-113 IERDGAETIAS
+113 
-124 TQFDTS
+124 
-130 GFEAIGLSRTQSLS
+130 
-144 LLNLFQNGI
+144 
-153 PSTDVNIDIEL
+153 
-164 STPTIDLV
+164 
-172 ASSDSGDS
+172 
-180 DTDNL
+180 
-185 TNDTTPTF
+185 
-193 TLGNIDS
+193 
-200 DVVKVEVF
+200 
-208 NGTTLLG
+208 
-215 EATFVN
+215 
-221 GIWTFTANEGQ
+221 
-232 LIEGINPITA
+232 
-242 KITDL
+242 
-247 SGNEKF
+247 
-253 SAVLDLTLDTI
+253 
-264 ADSGEVIVNSIT
+264 
-276 SDDVITETEKNQT
+276 
-289 LTVTGSATGGDIKA
+289 
-303 GDVVTAII
+303 
-311 NGNEYKGSVSEDGTW
+311 
-326 ELSVSGSDLAVDTAF
+326 
-341 EVTVNSTDAAGNEVT
+341 TDAAGNSDKAEQTIVVDT
-356 STGESVHRFDDTP
+356 VYGEDGDDDGSITQPTVSITDNTGNNAELISGTEKAN
-369 INVNIDID
+369 ITVNF
-377 PITSDSVINAQEVNS
+377 
-392 LVTVTG
+392 
-398 TVTGES
+398 GEGV
-404 FSSGVVTLTINGVE
+404 SSGTAVVVI
-418 YTGEVVDGKYS
+418 
-429 IEVKGSDLSA
+429 SDE
-439 DSDNVVDAKVD
+439 DN
-450 VVNTAGNIG
+450 T
-459 SATSTEFYLVDTFA
+459 
-473 RGTIKIDPITDD
+473 
-485 NVINKAESEGLVKV
+485 
-499 TGSVGGDARPG
+499 TGS
-510 DQVTVVVN
+510 
-518 GVTYTTSVLSNK
+518 
-530 TWEVSVSGS
+530 
-539 DLAQDDKVTATV
+539 
-551 TGDDWAGN
+551 
-559 PFAASA
+559 
-565 TSVHEIDIDLPSIDL
+565 I
-580 TTVGD
+580 
-585 GNISVDEADEVTL
+585 
-598 SGTTT
+598 
-603 NVEEGR
+603 
-609 TVTLTVTDSADP
+609 TLTVTL
-621 ANSATFTATV
+621 ANGVASVDGYEVVKNTDGTYTIKDVDVSGQKDGTLTATATFTDQDGNTV
-631 KADGTFSTTADL
+631 NNITDDVQKDTDYGQVGNTGLPKVEITDNSGQPSGEELINSQEKADITVNFGAGVTSGSAQVVIQDIDGKTITLNISLSSDGNLIATGGDNTSYTVVNAGSGYYTIKDIDVSGLADGKLTANATFTDQDGNTAIAKPDDVHKDTVVSGEVDILSISPDNRINIAESQGSVVITGTAKQDAKPGDL
-643 TGKGLVD
+643 IEFFLGDKFVGKGVVSEQAIYQN
-650 GAITVKADVTDSA
+650 GKQVGYAFAITVEGKNLVPDVLN
-663 GNPASD
+663 GD
-669 TESATLDTIIAAE
+669 TRSLE
-682 IDILNIA
+682 
-689 GDHKISADESNADVT
+689 
-704 VVGYVNKDAQ
+704 
-714 PNDKIDFYVNGE
+714 
-726 LIGSGFVSNEPHLDA
+726 
-741 HGNQIGYKFEF
+741 
-752 VTKGSNLIPDG
+752 
-763 EVDGGAILTAKVTVS
+763 LTAKLHVE
-778 DVAGNTFVATTTEPY
+778 DAAGNKAVSTNTEVY
-793 FFDID
+793 FLDII
-798 APDAPTITKVTDDSP
+798 APKAPEITKVTDDSP

-818 VVTLHGTGSEPSNK
+818 VVTLHGTGSEAGNK

-951 AASVVLNADGS
+951 EASVVLNADGS
-962 VTITETNGDVN
+962 VTITETNRDVN

-1008 DSDRTTVGYTINLP
+1008 NSDRTTVSYTINLP
-1022 VGAVL
+1022 VGAVV

-1034 IEGNDTSR
+1034 IEGNATSR
-1042 VLTQEDINAGSIT
+1042 VLTEEDINAGSIT
-1055 GSIQTS
+1055 GSILTS
-1061 AIDGNELSI
+1061 AINGNELSI

-1104 STDEGHAITIDVL
+1104 STDEGHGVTIDVL
-1117 ANDTDAENKTLSI
+1117 ANDTDAENETLSI
-1130 SSASVIEGKGKVSI
+1130 SSASVIEGKGTVSI

-1152 PVDNDF
+1152 PVDDDF
-1158 SGKVKIEYA
+1158 SGKVEIGYV

-1175 SKAFVEVTVNPVAD
+1175 STAVVEVTVNPVAD
-1189 QPDLSLEVP
+1189 LPDLSLEAPQVT
-1198 KVILPS
+1198 LPS
-1204 HAFDVYKWDGVA
+1204 HAFDVYKWDGVVIA
-1216 IGNGNGN
+1216 PKYGNGN

-1236 LDKENATPSTMA
+1236 LNKENATQSTMA
-1248 NAQDSSSYATSAK
+1248 NAQDSSNYATSAN

-1279 FVGRG
+1279 FVGKG

-1301 WGAGATL
+1301 WGTAGATL
-1308 KGEAFVPTESGYYP
+1308 KGDAFVPTESGYYP

-1345 AAVDLSSS
+1345 AAVDLSCS
-1353 NLSIVSNIDSLT
+1353 NLSIVSDLDSLT

-1373 TQEDKNGVK
+1373 AQVDANGVE

-1410 DGSETLSIALK
+1410 DGSETLSIALT

-1482 AKSTVDI
+1482 AESTVDI

-1496 SPTVTESD
+1496 SPTVTQSD
-1504 FVSGNEDQIISGNVL
+1504 FVSGNEDQLISGNVL
-1519 SNDSDL
+1519 TNDSDA
-1525 DDELRV
+1525 DDVLSVV
-1531 STISVNG
+1531 SISVNG
-1538 QEYSAGNAIELT
+1538 REYSAGNAIELT
-1550 EGKLTVNAKGSFT
+1550 EGKLTIDANGSFT
-1563 FEPTEHWSGKVPEI
+1563 FEPTEHWSGNVPDI
-1577 QYTTNTG
+1577 QYSTNTG
-1584 KTDTLTIEVKAVADA
+1584 KTDTLTIEMKAVADA
-1599 PNVTAVFGESV
+1599 PNVTAVFGDTV
-1610 YSNVSLS
+1610 
-1617 SVLHQKLINAT
+1617 T
-1628 SNTHFSSEE
+1628 SNITISDALLQKIITAGSGTTFTESESKE
-1637 LAELKHPLKNVY
+1637 LGLTINGVFVANETY
-1649 TNSQNIIG
+1649 RSATGDGNSNLIVG
-1657 SRDNDLILGTPNV
+1657 SNSLAGDE
-1670 DRLIG
+1670 LIG
-1675 DHLYRK
+1675 DSL
-1681 GTDWVTS
+1681 TS
-1688 GHDVFIGGRG
+1688 SGFGNDVFVGKQGDDYFVGGTG
-1698 NDAIYGGDGTSVDLG
+1698 SIDESVK
-1713 YDTVI
+1713 DTVV
-1718 YSGNL
+1718 YSGSL
-1723 ADYTFDFY
+1723 AEYEITHVGDQTSKLDWIIFDQL
-1731 NNHGSSD
+1731 HRDTPQDGSTGD
-1738 KPYWH
+1738 
-1743 VVDTREIDT
+1743 R
-1752 QNANVPATEGEHLYE
+1752 LYQ

-1868 STEMLDVDVTVVA
+1868 STETLDVDVTVVA
-1881 KESSLPSSDAGASTS
+1881 KELSLPSSDSGASTS

-1921 IDSSGSMASM
+1921 IDSSGSMASK
-1931 PTGLSDIRIK
+1931 PTGLSDTRIK

-1972 SATHAQNTSSNI
+1972 SANHARNTSLNI
-1984 WMTVEEAIDVL
+1984 WMTVDEAIDVL
-1995 KNADKKGIFD
+1995 KNADKKSIFN
-2005 AEGWTNYDKGVDAVV
+2005 AGGWTNYDKGVDAVV
-2020 AGYQDS
+2020 AGYQNSAIKD
-2026 IINGISGDTNDV
+2026 ISGDTNDV
-2038 IYFLSDGDQNR
+2038 IYFLSDGDQNK

-2140 IDTQSTVT
+2140 IDTESRVT
-2148 NMPAN
+2148 NMPEN
-2153 LAFSVDE
+2153 LVFSVDT
-2160 VGNELLVKTQY
+2160 VGNELVVATQY
-2171 GDIRIGQDGS
+2171 GDFRIGQDGS

-2187 VGAPVIDSGKS
+2187 VGAPVIEFGKS

-2236 FNASAGDDQIRGT
+2236 FNASTGDDQIRGT
-2249 DNNDIILG
+2249 DDNDIILG

-2280 ILIGGLGDDILTG
+2280 ILIGGLGNDILTG
-2293 GSGEDLFKWVAGD
+2293 GSGEDLFKWVDGD
-2306 LDGGR
+2306 LDGST
-2311 DRITDFTIHQD
+2311 DRITDFKIGED
-2322 KIDLSDLFD
+2322 KIDLSDLFSDPTNTLDDLLKSETIKVTENSEIVINNGHD
-2331 NPSEQEVTA
+2331 NQ
-2340 LLDSIKSTVQ
+2340 L
-2350 GDDHSSSFTVRQGND
+2350 
-2365 SVTIQLDGV
+2365 TIQLDGV
-2374 SATDLMNDLASIIQI
+2374 SFNELTNQLASIIQI

>member
-1 MGIHALLSL
+1 
-10 TNLAANQLLVID
+10 VY
-22 KNGNI
+22 
-27 AIINAGETVPEGAII
+27 GEDGDDDGSITQPTV
-42 LDPNSNNLMPEQE
+42 S
-55 PLPVAQLVDAEGNA
+55 
-69 QPITDDIEQILAA
+69 ITDNTGNNAELISGTEKANITVNFG
-82 LEEGA
+82 EGVSSG
-87 DPTALD
+87 TAVVVISD
-93 DDLAP
+93 EDNT
-98 AAGGLQGSSITGSAS
+98 TGS
-113 IERDGAETIAS
+113 I
-124 TQFDTS
+124 
-130 GFEAIGLSRTQSLS
+130 
-144 LLNLFQNGI
+144 
-153 PSTDVNIDIEL
+153 
-164 STPTIDLV
+164 
-172 ASSDSGDS
+172 
-180 DTDNL
+180 
-185 TNDTTPTF
+185 
-193 TLGNIDS
+193 
-200 DVVKVEVF
+200 
-208 NGTTLLG
+208 
-215 EATFVN
+215 
-221 GIWTFTANEGQ
+221 
-232 LIEGINPITA
+232 
-242 KITDL
+242 
-247 SGNEKF
+247 
-253 SAVLDLTLDTI
+253 
-264 ADSGEVIVNSIT
+264 
-276 SDDVITETEKNQT
+276 T
-289 LTVTGSATGGDIKA
+289 LTVTLANGVASVDGYEVVKNTDGTYTIKDVDVSGQKDGTLTATATFTDQDGNTVNNITDDVQKDTDYGQVGNTGLPKVEITDNSGQPSGEELINSQEKADITVNFGAGVTSGSAQVVIQDIDGKTITLNISLSSDGNLIATGGDNTSYTVVNAGSGYYTIKDI
-303 GDVVTAII
+303 DVSGLADGKLTANATFTDQDGNTAIAKPDDVHKDTVVSGEVDILSISPDNRI
-311 NGNEYKGSVSEDGTW
+311 NIAESQGSVVITGTAKQDAKPGDLIEFFLGDKFVGKGVVSEQAIYQNGKQVGYAFAITVEGKNLVPDVLNGDTRSL
-326 ELSVSGSDLAVDTAF
+326 ELTAKLHV
-341 EVTVNSTDAAGNEVT
+341 EDAAGNKAVSTNTEVY
-356 STGESVHRFDDTP
+356 F
-369 INVNIDID
+369 
-377 PITSDSVINAQEVNS
+377 
-392 LVTVTG
+392 
-398 TVTGES
+398 
-404 FSSGVVTLTINGVE
+404 
-418 YTGEVVDGKYS
+418 
-429 IEVKGSDLSA
+429 
-439 DSDNVVDAKVD
+439 
-450 VVNTAGNIG
+450 
-459 SATSTEFYLVDTFA
+459 
-473 RGTIKIDPITDD
+473 
-485 NVINKAESEGLVKV
+485 
-499 TGSVGGDARPG
+499 
-510 DQVTVVVN
+510 
-518 GVTYTTSVLSNK
+518 
-530 TWEVSVSGS
+530 
-539 DLAQDDKVTATV
+539 
-551 TGDDWAGN
+551 
-559 PFAASA
+559 
-565 TSVHEIDIDLPSIDL
+565 
-580 TTVGD
+580 
-585 GNISVDEADEVTL
+585 
-598 SGTTT
+598 
-603 NVEEGR
+603 
-609 TVTLTVTDSADP
+609 
-621 ANSATFTATV
+621 
-631 KADGTFSTTADL
+631 
-643 TGKGLVD
+643 
-650 GAITVKADVTDSA
+650 
-663 GNPASD
+663 
-669 TESATLDTIIAAE
+669 LDIIAP
-682 IDILNIA
+682 
-689 GDHKISADESNADVT
+689 K
-704 VVGYVNKDAQ
+704 
-714 PNDKIDFYVNGE
+714 
-726 LIGSGFVSNEPHLDA
+726 
-741 HGNQIGYKFEF
+741 
-752 VTKGSNLIPDG
+752 
-763 EVDGGAILTAKVTVS
+763 
-778 DVAGNTFVATTTEPY
+778 
-793 FFDID
+793 
-798 APDAPTITKVTDDSP
+798 APEITKVTDDSP

-818 VVTLHGTGSEPSNK
+818 VVTLHGTGSEAGNK

-951 AASVVLNADGS
+951 EASVVLNADGS
-962 VTITETNGDVN
+962 VTITETNRDVN

-1008 DSDRTTVGYTINLP
+1008 NSDRTTVSYTINLP
-1022 VGAVL
+1022 VGAVV

-1034 IEGNDTSR
+1034 IEGNATSR
-1042 VLTQEDINAGSIT
+1042 VLTEEDINAGSIT
-1055 GSIQTS
+1055 GSILTS
-1061 AIDGNELSI
+1061 AINGNELSI

-1104 STDEGHAITIDVL
+1104 STDEGNGVTIDVL
-1117 ANDTDAENKTLSI
+1117 ANDTDAENETLSI
-1130 SSASVIEGKGKVSI
+1130 SSASVIEGKGTVSI

-1152 PVDNDF
+1152 PVDDDF
-1158 SGKVKIEYA
+1158 SGKVEIGYV

-1175 SKAFVEVTVNPVAD
+1175 STAVVEVTVNPVAD
-1189 QPDLSLEVP
+1189 LPDLSLEAPQVT
-1198 KVILPS
+1198 LPS
-1204 HAFDVYKWDGVA
+1204 HAFDVYKWDGVVIA
-1216 IGNGNGN
+1216 PKYGNGN

-1236 LDKENATPSTMA
+1236 LNKENATQSTMA
-1248 NAQDSSSYATSAK
+1248 NAQDSSNYATSAN

-1279 FVGRG
+1279 FVGKG

-1301 WGAGATL
+1301 WGTAGATL
-1308 KGEAFVPTESGYYP
+1308 KGDAFVPTESGYYP

-1345 AAVDLSSS
+1345 AAVDLSCS
-1353 NLSIVSNIDSLT
+1353 NLSIVSDLDSLT

-1373 TQEDKNGVK
+1373 AQVDANGVE

-1410 DGSETLSIALK
+1410 DGSETLSIALT

-1482 AKSTVDI
+1482 AESTVDI

-1496 SPTVTESD
+1496 SPTVTQSD
-1504 FVSGNEDQIISGNVL
+1504 FVSGNEDQLISGNVL
-1519 SNDSDL
+1519 TNDSDA
-1525 DDELRV
+1525 DDVLSVV
-1531 STISVNG
+1531 SISVNG
-1538 QEYSAGNAIELT
+1538 REYSAGNAIELT
-1550 EGKLTVNAKGSFT
+1550 EGKLTIDANGSFT
-1563 FEPTEHWSGKVPEI
+1563 FEQTEHWSGNVPDI
-1577 QYTTNTG
+1577 QYSTNTG
-1584 KTDTLTIEVKAVADA
+1584 KTDTLTIEMKAVADA
-1599 PNVTAVFGESV
+1599 PNVTAVFGDTV
-1610 YSNVSLS
+1610 
-1617 SVLHQKLINAT
+1617 T
-1628 SNTHFSSEE
+1628 SNITISDALLQKIITAGSGTTFTESESKE
-1637 LAELKHPLKNVY
+1637 LGLTINGVFVANETY
-1649 TNSQNIIG
+1649 RSATGDGNSNLIVG
-1657 SRDNDLILGTPNV
+1657 SNSLAGDE
-1670 DRLIG
+1670 LIG
-1675 DHLYRK
+1675 DSL
-1681 GTDWVTS
+1681 TS
-1688 GHDVFIGGRG
+1688 SGFGNDVFVGKQGDDYFVGGTG
-1698 NDAIYGGDGTSVDLG
+1698 SIDESVK
-1713 YDTVI
+1713 DTVV
-1718 YSGNL
+1718 YSGSL
-1723 ADYTFDFY
+1723 AEYEITHVGDQTSKLDWIIFDQL
-1731 NNHGSSD
+1731 HRDTPQDGSTGD
-1738 KPYWH
+1738 
-1743 VVDTREIDT
+1743 R
-1752 QNANVPATEGEHLYE
+1752 LYQ

-1868 STEMLDVDVTVVA
+1868 STETLDVDVTVVA
-1881 KESSLPSSDAGASTS
+1881 KELSLPSSDSGASTS

-1921 IDSSGSMASM
+1921 IDSSGSMASK
-1931 PTGLSDIRIK
+1931 PTGLSDTRIK

-1972 SATHAQNTSSNI
+1972 SANHARNTSLNI
-1984 WMTVEEAIDVL
+1984 WMTVDEAIDVL
-1995 KNADKKGIFD
+1995 KNADKKSIFN
-2005 AEGWTNYDKGVDAVV
+2005 AGGWTNYDKGVDAVV
-2020 AGYQDS
+2020 AGYQNSAIKD
-2026 IINGISGDTNDV
+2026 ISGDTNDV
-2038 IYFLSDGDQNR
+2038 IYFLSDGDQNK

-2140 IDTQSTVT
+2140 IDTESRVT
-2148 NMPAN
+2148 NMPEN
-2153 LAFSVDE
+2153 LVFSVDT
-2160 VGNELLVKTQY
+2160 VGNELVVATQY
-2171 GDIRIGQDGS
+2171 GDFRIGQDGS

-2187 VGAPVIDSGKS
+2187 VGAPVIEFGKS

-2236 FNASAGDDQIRGT
+2236 FNASTGDDQIRGT
-2249 DNNDIILG
+2249 DDNDIILG

-2280 ILIGGLGDDILTG
+2280 ILIGGLGNDILTG
-2293 GSGEDLFKWVAGD
+2293 GSGEDLFKWVDGD
-2306 LDGGR
+2306 LDGST
-2311 DRITDFTIHQD
+2311 DRITDFKIGED
-2322 KIDLSDLFD
+2322 KIDLSDLFSDPTNTLDDLLKSETIKVTENSEIVINNGHD
-2331 NPSEQEVTA
+2331 NQ
-2340 LLDSIKSTVQ
+2340 L
-2350 GDDHSSSFTVRQGND
+2350 
-2365 SVTIQLDGV
+2365 TIQLDGV
-2374 SATDLMNDLASIIQI
+2374 SFNELTNQLASIIQI

>member
-1 MGIHALLSL
+1 
-10 TNLAANQLLVID
+10 VY
-22 KNGNI
+22 
-27 AIINAGETVPEGAII
+27 GEDGDDDGSITQPTV
-42 LDPNSNNLMPEQE
+42 S
-55 PLPVAQLVDAEGNA
+55 
-69 QPITDDIEQILAA
+69 ITDNTGNNAELISGTEKANITVNFG
-82 LEEGA
+82 EGVSSG
-87 DPTALD
+87 TAVVVISD
-93 DDLAP
+93 EDNT
-98 AAGGLQGSSITGSAS
+98 TGS
-113 IERDGAETIAS
+113 I
-124 TQFDTS
+124 
-130 GFEAIGLSRTQSLS
+130 
-144 LLNLFQNGI
+144 
-153 PSTDVNIDIEL
+153 
-164 STPTIDLV
+164 
-172 ASSDSGDS
+172 
-180 DTDNL
+180 
-185 TNDTTPTF
+185 
-193 TLGNIDS
+193 
-200 DVVKVEVF
+200 
-208 NGTTLLG
+208 
-215 EATFVN
+215 
-221 GIWTFTANEGQ
+221 
-232 LIEGINPITA
+232 
-242 KITDL
+242 
-247 SGNEKF
+247 
-253 SAVLDLTLDTI
+253 
-264 ADSGEVIVNSIT
+264 
-276 SDDVITETEKNQT
+276 T
-289 LTVTGSATGGDIKA
+289 LTVTLANGVASVDGYEVVKNTDGTYTIKDVDVSGQKDGTLTATATATFTDQDGNTVNNITDDVQKDTDYGQVGNTGLPKVEITDNSGQPSGEELINSQEKADITVNFGAGVTSGSAQVVIQDIDGKTITLNISLSSDGNLIATGGDNTSYTVVNAGSGYYTIKDI
-303 GDVVTAII
+303 DVSGLADGKLTANATFTDQDGNTAIAKPDDVHKDTVVSGEVDILSISPDNRI
-311 NGNEYKGSVSEDGTW
+311 NIAESQGSVVITGTAKQDAKPGDLIEFFLGDKFVGKGVVSEQAIYQNGKQVGYAFAITVEGKNLVPDVLNGDTRSL
-326 ELSVSGSDLAVDTAF
+326 ELTAKLHV
-341 EVTVNSTDAAGNEVT
+341 EDAAGNKAVSTNTEVY
-356 STGESVHRFDDTP
+356 F
-369 INVNIDID
+369 
-377 PITSDSVINAQEVNS
+377 
-392 LVTVTG
+392 
-398 TVTGES
+398 
-404 FSSGVVTLTINGVE
+404 
-418 YTGEVVDGKYS
+418 
-429 IEVKGSDLSA
+429 
-439 DSDNVVDAKVD
+439 
-450 VVNTAGNIG
+450 
-459 SATSTEFYLVDTFA
+459 
-473 RGTIKIDPITDD
+473 
-485 NVINKAESEGLVKV
+485 
-499 TGSVGGDARPG
+499 
-510 DQVTVVVN
+510 
-518 GVTYTTSVLSNK
+518 
-530 TWEVSVSGS
+530 
-539 DLAQDDKVTATV
+539 
-551 TGDDWAGN
+551 
-559 PFAASA
+559 
-565 TSVHEIDIDLPSIDL
+565 
-580 TTVGD
+580 
-585 GNISVDEADEVTL
+585 
-598 SGTTT
+598 
-603 NVEEGR
+603 
-609 TVTLTVTDSADP
+609 
-621 ANSATFTATV
+621 
-631 KADGTFSTTADL
+631 
-643 TGKGLVD
+643 
-650 GAITVKADVTDSA
+650 
-663 GNPASD
+663 
-669 TESATLDTIIAAE
+669 LDIIAP
-682 IDILNIA
+682 
-689 GDHKISADESNADVT
+689 K
-704 VVGYVNKDAQ
+704 
-714 PNDKIDFYVNGE
+714 
-726 LIGSGFVSNEPHLDA
+726 
-741 HGNQIGYKFEF
+741 
-752 VTKGSNLIPDG
+752 
-763 EVDGGAILTAKVTVS
+763 
-778 DVAGNTFVATTTEPY
+778 
-793 FFDID
+793 
-798 APDAPTITKVTDDSP
+798 APEITKVTDDSP

-818 VVTLHGTGSEPSNK
+818 VVTLHGTGSEAGNK

-951 AASVVLNADGS
+951 EASVVLNADGS
-962 VTITETNGDVN
+962 VTITETNRDVN

-1008 DSDRTTVGYTINLP
+1008 NSDRTTVSYTINLP
-1022 VGAVL
+1022 VGAVV

-1034 IEGNDTSR
+1034 IEGNATSR
-1042 VLTQEDINAGSIT
+1042 VLTEEDINAGSIT
-1055 GSIQTS
+1055 GSILTS
-1061 AIDGNELSI
+1061 AINGNELSI

-1104 STDEGHAITIDVL
+1104 STDEGHGVTIDVL
-1117 ANDTDAENKTLSI
+1117 ANDTDAENETLSI
-1130 SSASVIEGKGKVSI
+1130 SSASVIEGKGTVSI

-1152 PVDNDF
+1152 PVDDDF
-1158 SGKVKIEYA
+1158 SGKVEIGYV

-1175 SKAFVEVTVNPVAD
+1175 STAVVEVTVNPVAD
-1189 QPDLSLEVP
+1189 LPDLSLEAPQVT
-1198 KVILPS
+1198 LPS
-1204 HAFDVYKWDGVA
+1204 HAFDVYKWDGVVIA
-1216 IGNGNGN
+1216 PKYGNGN

-1236 LDKENATPSTMA
+1236 LNKENATQSTMA
-1248 NAQDSSSYATSAK
+1248 NAQDSSNYATSAN

-1279 FVGRG
+1279 FVGKG

-1301 WGAGATL
+1301 WGTAGATL
-1308 KGEAFVPTESGYYP
+1308 KGDAFVPTESGYYP

-1345 AAVDLSSS
+1345 AAVDLSCS
-1353 NLSIVSNIDSLT
+1353 NLSIVSDLDSLT

-1373 TQEDKNGVK
+1373 AQVDANGVE

-1410 DGSETLSIALK
+1410 DGSETLSIALT

-1482 AKSTVDI
+1482 AESTVDI

-1496 SPTVTESD
+1496 SPTVTQSD
-1504 FVSGNEDQIISGNVL
+1504 FVSGNEDQLISGNVL
-1519 SNDSDL
+1519 TNDSDA
-1525 DDELRV
+1525 DDVLSVV
-1531 STISVNG
+1531 SISVNG
-1538 QEYSAGNAIELT
+1538 REYSAGNAIELT
-1550 EGKLTVNAKGSFT
+1550 EGKLTIDANGSFT
-1563 FEPTEHWSGKVPEI
+1563 FEPTEHWSGNVPDI
-1577 QYTTNTG
+1577 QYSTNTG
-1584 KTDTLTIEVKAVADA
+1584 KTDTLTIEMKAVADA
-1599 PNVTAVFGESV
+1599 PNVTAVFGDTV
-1610 YSNVSLS
+1610 
-1617 SVLHQKLINAT
+1617 T
-1628 SNTHFSSEE
+1628 SNITISDALLQKIITAGSGTTFTESESKE
-1637 LAELKHPLKNVY
+1637 LGLTINGVFVANETY
-1649 TNSQNIIG
+1649 RSATGDGNSNLIVG
-1657 SRDNDLILGTPNV
+1657 SNSLAGDE
-1670 DRLIG
+1670 LIG
-1675 DHLYRK
+1675 DSL
-1681 GTDWVTS
+1681 TS
-1688 GHDVFIGGRG
+1688 SGFGNDVFVGKQGDDYFVGGTG
-1698 NDAIYGGDGTSVDLG
+1698 SIDESVK
-1713 YDTVI
+1713 DTVV
-1718 YSGNL
+1718 YSGSL
-1723 ADYTFDFY
+1723 AEYEITHVGDQTSKLDWIIFDQL
-1731 NNHGSSD
+1731 HRDTPQDGSTGD
-1738 KPYWH
+1738 
-1743 VVDTREIDT
+1743 R
-1752 QNANVPATEGEHLYE
+1752 LYQ

-1868 STEMLDVDVTVVA
+1868 STETLDVDVTVVA
-1881 KESSLPSSDAGASTS
+1881 KELSLPSSDSGASTS

-1921 IDSSGSMASM
+1921 IDSSGSMASK
-1931 PTGLSDIRIK
+1931 PTGLSDTRIK

-1972 SATHAQNTSSNI
+1972 SANHARNTSLNI
-1984 WMTVEEAIDVL
+1984 WMTVDEAIDVL
-1995 KNADKKGIFD
+1995 KNADKKSIFN
-2005 AEGWTNYDKGVDAVV
+2005 AGGWTNYDKGVDAVV
-2020 AGYQDS
+2020 AGYQNSAIKD
-2026 IINGISGDTNDV
+2026 ISGDTNDV
-2038 IYFLSDGDQNR
+2038 IYFLSDGDQNK

-2140 IDTQSTVT
+2140 IDTESRVT
-2148 NMPAN
+2148 NMPEN
-2153 LAFSVDE
+2153 LVFSVDT
-2160 VGNELLVKTQY
+2160 VGNELVVATQY
-2171 GDIRIGQDGS
+2171 GDFRIGQDGS

-2187 VGAPVIDSGKS
+2187 VGAPVIEFGKS

-2236 FNASAGDDQIRGT
+2236 FNASTGDDQIRGT
-2249 DNNDIILG
+2249 DDNDIILG

-2280 ILIGGLGDDILTG
+2280 ILIGGLGNDILTG
-2293 GSGEDLFKWVAGD
+2293 GSGEDLFKWVDGD
-2306 LDGGR
+2306 LDGST
-2311 DRITDFTIHQD
+2311 DRITDFKIGED
-2322 KIDLSDLFD
+2322 KIDLSDLFSDPTNTLDDLLKSETIKVTENSEIVINNGHD
-2331 NPSEQEVTA
+2331 NQ
-2340 LLDSIKSTVQ
+2340 L
-2350 GDDHSSSFTVRQGND
+2350 
-2365 SVTIQLDGV
+2365 TIQLDGV
-2374 SATDLMNDLASIIQI
+2374 SFNELTNQLASIIQI

>member
-1 MGIHALLSL
+1 
-10 TNLAANQLLVID
+10 AAGNSD
-22 KNGNI
+22 KAEQTI
-27 AIINAGETVPEGAII
+27 VVDTVYGEDGDDDGSITQPTV
-42 LDPNSNNLMPEQE
+42 S
-55 PLPVAQLVDAEGNA
+55 
-69 QPITDDIEQILAA
+69 ITDNTGNNAELISGTEKANITVNFG
-82 LEEGA
+82 EGVSSG
-87 DPTALD
+87 TAVVVISD
-93 DDLAP
+93 EDNT
-98 AAGGLQGSSITGSAS
+98 TGS
-113 IERDGAETIAS
+113 I
-124 TQFDTS
+124 
-130 GFEAIGLSRTQSLS
+130 
-144 LLNLFQNGI
+144 
-153 PSTDVNIDIEL
+153 
-164 STPTIDLV
+164 
-172 ASSDSGDS
+172 
-180 DTDNL
+180 
-185 TNDTTPTF
+185 
-193 TLGNIDS
+193 
-200 DVVKVEVF
+200 
-208 NGTTLLG
+208 
-215 EATFVN
+215 
-221 GIWTFTANEGQ
+221 
-232 LIEGINPITA
+232 
-242 KITDL
+242 
-247 SGNEKF
+247 
-253 SAVLDLTLDTI
+253 
-264 ADSGEVIVNSIT
+264 
-276 SDDVITETEKNQT
+276 T
-289 LTVTGSATGGDIKA
+289 LTVTLANGVASVDGYEVVKNTDGTYTIKDVDVSGQKDGTLTATATFTDQDGNTVNNITDDVQKDTDYGQVGNTGLPKVEITDNSGQPSGEELINSQEKADITVNFGAGVTSGSAQVVIQDIDGKTITLNISLSSDGNLIATGGDNTSYTVVNAGSGYYTIKDI
-303 GDVVTAII
+303 DVSGLADGKLTANATFTDQDGNTAIAKPDDVHKDTVVSGEVDILSISPDNRI
-311 NGNEYKGSVSEDGTW
+311 NIAESQGSVVITGTAKQDAKPGDLIEFFLGDKFVGKGVVSEQAIYQNGKQVGYAFAITVEGKNLVPDVLNGDTRSL
-326 ELSVSGSDLAVDTAF
+326 ELTAKLHV
-341 EVTVNSTDAAGNEVT
+341 EDAAGNKAVSTNTEVY
-356 STGESVHRFDDTP
+356 F
-369 INVNIDID
+369 
-377 PITSDSVINAQEVNS
+377 
-392 LVTVTG
+392 
-398 TVTGES
+398 
-404 FSSGVVTLTINGVE
+404 
-418 YTGEVVDGKYS
+418 
-429 IEVKGSDLSA
+429 
-439 DSDNVVDAKVD
+439 
-450 VVNTAGNIG
+450 
-459 SATSTEFYLVDTFA
+459 
-473 RGTIKIDPITDD
+473 
-485 NVINKAESEGLVKV
+485 
-499 TGSVGGDARPG
+499 
-510 DQVTVVVN
+510 
-518 GVTYTTSVLSNK
+518 
-530 TWEVSVSGS
+530 
-539 DLAQDDKVTATV
+539 
-551 TGDDWAGN
+551 
-559 PFAASA
+559 
-565 TSVHEIDIDLPSIDL
+565 
-580 TTVGD
+580 
-585 GNISVDEADEVTL
+585 
-598 SGTTT
+598 
-603 NVEEGR
+603 
-609 TVTLTVTDSADP
+609 
-621 ANSATFTATV
+621 
-631 KADGTFSTTADL
+631 
-643 TGKGLVD
+643 
-650 GAITVKADVTDSA
+650 
-663 GNPASD
+663 
-669 TESATLDTIIAAE
+669 LDIIAP
-682 IDILNIA
+682 
-689 GDHKISADESNADVT
+689 K
-704 VVGYVNKDAQ
+704 
-714 PNDKIDFYVNGE
+714 
-726 LIGSGFVSNEPHLDA
+726 
-741 HGNQIGYKFEF
+741 
-752 VTKGSNLIPDG
+752 
-763 EVDGGAILTAKVTVS
+763 
-778 DVAGNTFVATTTEPY
+778 
-793 FFDID
+793 
-798 APDAPTITKVTDDSP
+798 APEITKVTDDSP

-818 VVTLHGTGSEPSNK
+818 VVTLHGTGSEAGNK

-951 AASVVLNADGS
+951 EASVVLNADGS
-962 VTITETNGDVN
+962 VTITETNRDVN

-1008 DSDRTTVGYTINLP
+1008 NSDRTTVSYTINLP
-1022 VGAVL
+1022 VGAVV

-1034 IEGNDTSR
+1034 IEGNATSR
-1042 VLTQEDINAGSIT
+1042 VLTEEDINAGSIT
-1055 GSIQTS
+1055 GSILTS
-1061 AIDGNELSI
+1061 AINGNELSI

-1104 STDEGHAITIDVL
+1104 STDEGHGVTIDVL
-1117 ANDTDAENKTLSI
+1117 ANDTDAENETLSI
-1130 SSASVIEGKGKVSI
+1130 SSASVIEGKGTVSI

-1152 PVDNDF
+1152 PVDDDF
-1158 SGKVKIEYA
+1158 SGKVEIGYV

-1175 SKAFVEVTVNPVAD
+1175 STAVVEVTVNPVAD
-1189 QPDLSLEVP
+1189 LPDLSLEAPQVT
-1198 KVILPS
+1198 LPS
-1204 HAFDVYKWDGVA
+1204 HAFDVYKWDGVVIA
-1216 IGNGNGN
+1216 PKYGNGN

-1236 LDKENATPSTMA
+1236 LNKENATQSTMA
-1248 NAQDSSSYATSAK
+1248 NAQDSSNYATSAN

-1279 FVGRG
+1279 FVGKG

-1301 WGAGATL
+1301 WGTAGATL
-1308 KGEAFVPTESGYYP
+1308 KGDAFVPTESGYYP

-1345 AAVDLSSS
+1345 AAVDLSCS
-1353 NLSIVSNIDSLT
+1353 NLSIVSDLDSLT

-1373 TQEDKNGVK
+1373 AQVDANGVE

-1410 DGSETLSIALK
+1410 DGSETLSIALT

-1482 AKSTVDI
+1482 AESTVDI

-1496 SPTVTESD
+1496 SPTVTQSD
-1504 FVSGNEDQIISGNVL
+1504 FVSGNEDQLISGNVL
-1519 SNDSDL
+1519 TNDSDA
-1525 DDELRV
+1525 DDVLSVV
-1531 STISVNG
+1531 SISVNG
-1538 QEYSAGNAIELT
+1538 REYSAGNAIELT
-1550 EGKLTVNAKGSFT
+1550 EGKLTIDANGSFT
-1563 FEPTEHWSGKVPEI
+1563 FEPTEHWSGNVPDI
-1577 QYTTNTG
+1577 QYSTNTG
-1584 KTDTLTIEVKAVADA
+1584 KTDTLTIEMKAVADA
-1599 PNVTAVFGESV
+1599 PNVTAVFGDTV
-1610 YSNVSLS
+1610 
-1617 SVLHQKLINAT
+1617 T
-1628 SNTHFSSEE
+1628 SNITISDALLQKIITAGSGTTFTESESKE
-1637 LAELKHPLKNVY
+1637 LGLTINGVFVANETY
-1649 TNSQNIIG
+1649 RSATGDGNSNLIVG
-1657 SRDNDLILGTPNV
+1657 SNSLAGDE
-1670 DRLIG
+1670 LIG
-1675 DHLYRK
+1675 DSL
-1681 GTDWVTS
+1681 TS
-1688 GHDVFIGGRG
+1688 SGFGNDVFVGKQGDDYFVGGTG
-1698 NDAIYGGDGTSVDLG
+1698 SIDESVK
-1713 YDTVI
+1713 DTVV
-1718 YSGNL
+1718 YSGSL
-1723 ADYTFDFY
+1723 AEYEITHVGDQTSKLDWIIFDQL
-1731 NNHGSSD
+1731 HRDTPQDGSTGD
-1738 KPYWH
+1738 
-1743 VVDTREIDT
+1743 R
-1752 QNANVPATEGEHLYE
+1752 LYQ

-1868 STEMLDVDVTVVA
+1868 STETLDVDVTVVA
-1881 KESSLPSSDAGASTS
+1881 KELSLPSSDSGASTS

-1921 IDSSGSMASM
+1921 IDSSGSMASK
-1931 PTGLSDIRIK
+1931 PTGLSDTRIK

-1972 SATHAQNTSSNI
+1972 SANHARNTSLNI
-1984 WMTVEEAIDVL
+1984 WMTVDEAIDVL
-1995 KNADKKGIFD
+1995 KNADKKSIFN
-2005 AEGWTNYDKGVDAVV
+2005 AGGWTNYDKGVDAVV
-2020 AGYQDS
+2020 AGYQNSAIKD
-2026 IINGISGDTNDV
+2026 ISGDTNDV
-2038 IYFLSDGDQNR
+2038 IYFLSDGDQNK

-2140 IDTQSTVT
+2140 IDTESRVT
-2148 NMPAN
+2148 NMPEN
-2153 LAFSVDE
+2153 LVFSVDT
-2160 VGNELLVKTQY
+2160 VGNELVVATQY
-2171 GDIRIGQDGS
+2171 GDFRIGQDGS

-2187 VGAPVIDSGKS
+2187 VGAPVIEFGKS

-2236 FNASAGDDQIRGT
+2236 FNASTGDDQIRGT
-2249 DNNDIILG
+2249 DDNDIILG

-2280 ILIGGLGDDILTG
+2280 ILIGGLGNDILTG
-2293 GSGEDLFKWVAGD
+2293 GSGEDLFKWVDGD
-2306 LDGGR
+2306 LDGST
-2311 DRITDFTIHQD
+2311 DRITDFKIGED
-2322 KIDLSDLFD
+2322 KIDLSDLFSDPTNTLDDLLKSETIKVTENSEIVINNGHD
-2331 NPSEQEVTA
+2331 NQ
-2340 LLDSIKSTVQ
+2340 L
-2350 GDDHSSSFTVRQGND
+2350 
-2365 SVTIQLDGV
+2365 TIQLDGV
-2374 SATDLMNDLASIIQI
+2374 SFNELTNQLASIIQI

>member
-1 MGIHALLSL
+1 M
-10 TNLAANQLLVID
+10 
-22 KNGNI
+22 
-27 AIINAGETVPEGAII
+27 
-42 LDPNSNNLMPEQE
+42 
-55 PLPVAQLVDAEGNA
+55 
-69 QPITDDIEQILAA
+69 
-82 LEEGA
+82 
-87 DPTALD
+87 
-93 DDLAP
+93 
-98 AAGGLQGSSITGSAS
+98 
-113 IERDGAETIAS
+113 
-124 TQFDTS
+124 
-130 GFEAIGLSRTQSLS
+130 
-144 LLNLFQNGI
+144 
-153 PSTDVNIDIEL
+153 
-164 STPTIDLV
+164 TID
-172 ASSDSGDS
+172 
-180 DTDNL
+180 
-185 TNDTTPTF
+185 TT
-193 TLGNIDS
+193 IDS
-200 DVVKVEVF
+200 DGDNATVSIESMTDDTGSSASDFISNDVDATISGKYDAVDGDVTVKV
-208 NGTTLLG
+208 
-215 EATFVN
+215 
-221 GIWTFTANEGQ
+221 
-232 LIEGINPITA
+232 
-242 KITDL
+242 
-247 SGNEKF
+247 
-253 SAVLDLTLDTI
+253 
-264 ADSGEVIVNSIT
+264 
-276 SDDVITETEKNQT
+276 
-289 LTVTGSATGGDIKA
+289 
-303 GDVVTAII
+303 
-311 NGNEYKGSVSEDGTW
+311 
-326 ELSVSGSDLAVDTAF
+326 
-341 EVTVNSTDAAGNEVT
+341 TDAAGKPV
-356 STGESVHRFDDTP
+356 
-369 INVNIDID
+369 
-377 PITSDSVINAQEVNS
+377 A
-392 LVTVTG
+392 
-398 TVTGES
+398 
-404 FSSGVVTLTINGVE
+404 
-418 YTGEVVDGKYS
+418 GK
-429 IEVKGSDLSA
+429 LS
-439 DSDNVVDAKVD
+439 VDATNGTWTFTPD
-450 VVNTAGNIG
+450 ANWAEGDYTITATITDTAGN
-459 SATSTEFYLVDTFA
+459 SATDTQVM
-473 RGTIKIDPITDD
+473 TID
-485 NVINKAESEGLVKV
+485 
-499 TGSVGGDARPG
+499 
-510 DQVTVVVN
+510 
-518 GVTYTTSVLSNK
+518 TTIL
-530 TWEVSVSGS
+530 
-539 DLAQDDKVTATV
+539 
-551 TGDDWAGN
+551 
-559 PFAASA
+559 
-565 TSVHEIDIDLPSIDL
+565 
-580 TTVGD
+580 
-585 GNISVDEADEVTL
+585 
-598 SGTTT
+598 
-603 NVEEGR
+603 
-609 TVTLTVTDSADP
+609 
-621 ANSATFTATV
+621 
-631 KADGTFSTTADL
+631 
-643 TGKGLVD
+643 
-650 GAITVKADVTDSA
+650 
-663 GNPASD
+663 
-669 TESATLDTIIAAE
+669 AE

-689 GDHKISADESNADVT
+689 GDHKISADETNADVT

-726 LIGSGFVSNEPHLDA
+726 LIGSGLVSNEPHLDA

-763 EVDGGAILTAKVTVS
+763 EVVGGAILTAKVTVS
-778 DVAGNTFVATTTEPY
+778 NVAGNTFVATTTEPY

-798 APDAPTITKVTDDSP
+798 APDAPTITKVTDDST

-818 VVTLHGTGSEPSNK
+818 VVTLHGTGSEPNNK

-864 VSSIPLNDNEFLYA
+864 VSSIPWNDNEFLYA

-951 AASVVLNADGS
+951 AASVVLNADGA

-1104 STDEGHAITIDVL
+1104 STDEGHAVTIDVL
-1117 ANDTDAENKTLSI
+1117 ANDADAENETLSI
-1130 SSASVIEGKGKVSI
+1130 SSASVIEGQGTVRI

-1410 DGSETLSIALK
+1410 DGSETLSIALT

-1446 TNWSLNS
+1446 TNWLLNS

-1477 ANNHQ
+1477 ANNRQ

-1550 EGKLTVNAKGSFT
+1550 EGKLTIDANGSFT

-1599 PNVTAVFGESV
+1599 PNVTAVFGDTV
-1610 YSNVSLS
+1610 
-1617 SVLHQKLINAT
+1617 T
-1628 SNTHFSSEE
+1628 SNITISDALLQKIITAGSGTTFTESESKE
-1637 LAELKHPLKNVY
+1637 LGLTINGVFVANETY
-1649 TNSQNIIG
+1649 RSATGDGNSNLIVG
-1657 SRDNDLILGTPNV
+1657 SDSLAGDE
-1670 DRLIG
+1670 LIG
-1675 DHLYRK
+1675 DSLNS
-1681 GTDWVTS
+1681 S
-1688 GHDVFIGGRG
+1688 GFGNDVFVGKQGDDYFVGGTG
-1698 NDAIYGGDGTSVDLG
+1698 SIDESIK
-1713 YDTVI
+1713 DTVV
-1718 YSGNL
+1718 YSGNISEYQI
-1723 ADYTFDFY
+1723 DYVGDINTQLDWVIFDKLHRDTPQ
-1731 NNHGSSD
+1731 HGCTGD
-1738 KPYWH
+1738 K
-1743 VVDTREIDT
+1743 
-1752 QNANVPATEGEHLYE
+1752 LYQ

-1804 RDGSEYLDE
+1804 RDRSEYLDE
-1813 VQIKGLPDGA
+1813 VQIKGLPNGA
-1823 TIVDKDTGEL
+1823 TIVDKDTGDL

-1868 STEMLDVDVTVVA
+1868 STETLDVDVTVVA
-1881 KESSLPSSDAGASTS
+1881 KELSLPSSDAGASTS

-1931 PTGLSDIRIK
+1931 PTGLSDTRIK

-1972 SATHAQNTSSNI
+1972 SASHARNTSSNI
-1984 WMTVEEAIDVL
+1984 WMTAEEAIDVL
-1995 KNADKKGIFD
+1995 KNADKKSIFN
-2005 AEGWTNYDKGVDAVV
+2005 AGGWTNYDKGVDAVV

-2171 GDIRIGQDGS
+2171 GDFRIGQDGS

-2280 ILIGGLGDDILTG
+2280 ILIGGLGNDILTG
-2293 GSGEDLFKWVAGD
+2293 GSGEDLFKWVDGD
-2306 LDGGR
+2306 LDGSR
-2311 DRITDFTIHQD
+2311 DRITDFTIGQD
-2322 KIDLSDLFD
+2322 KIDLSELFTDETRTLDQLLNSHVIEITDKGENSEIVINNGHD
-2331 NPSEQEVTA
+2331 NQ
-2340 LLDSIKSTVQ
+2340 L
-2350 GDDHSSSFTVRQGND
+2350 
-2365 SVTIQLDGV
+2365 TIQLDGV
-2374 SATDLMNDLASIIQI
+2374 SFNELTNQLASIIQI

>member
-1 MGIHALLSL
+1 MNVTISL
-10 TNLAANQLLVID
+10 TGTNALV
-22 KNGNI
+22 
-27 AIINAGETVPEGAII
+27 
-42 LDPNSNNLMPEQE
+42 
-55 PLPVAQLVDAEGNA
+55 
-69 QPITDDIEQILAA
+69 
-82 LEEGA
+82 
-87 DPTALD
+87 
-93 DDLAP
+93 
-98 AAGGLQGSSITGSAS
+98 
-113 IERDGAETIAS
+113 
-124 TQFDTS
+124 
-130 GFEAIGLSRTQSLS
+130 
-144 LLNLFQNGI
+144 
-153 PSTDVNIDIEL
+153 
-164 STPTIDLV
+164 
-172 ASSDSGDS
+172 GD
-180 DTDNL
+180 
-185 TNDTTPTF
+185 
-193 TLGNIDS
+193 
-200 DVVKVEVF
+200 
-208 NGTTLLG
+208 
-215 EATFVN
+215 
-221 GIWTFTANEGQ
+221 
-232 LIEGINPITA
+232 
-242 KITDL
+242 
-247 SGNEKF
+247 
-253 SAVLDLTLDTI
+253 
-264 ADSGEVIVNSIT
+264 
-276 SDDVITETEKNQT
+276 T
-289 LTVTGSATGGDIKA
+289 LTVNGTEIELTAAHITA
-303 GDVVTAII
+303 GEVLT
-311 NGNEYKGSVSEDGTW
+311 
-326 ELSVSGSDLAVDTAF
+326 AVDAPAEGATL
-341 EVTVNSTDAAGNEVT
+341 TVEATITDAAGNVSE
-356 STGESVHRFDDTP
+356 
-369 INVNIDID
+369 
-377 PITSDSVINAQEVNS
+377 
-392 LVTVTG
+392 
-398 TVTGES
+398 
-404 FSSGVVTLTINGVE
+404 
-418 YTGEVVDGKYS
+418 
-429 IEVKGSDLSA
+429 KGSDSA
-439 DSDNVVDAKVD
+439 ILD
-450 VVNTAGNIG
+450 
-459 SATSTEFYLVDTFA
+459 
-473 RGTIKIDPITDD
+473 
-485 NVINKAESEGLVKV
+485 
-499 TGSVGGDARPG
+499 
-510 DQVTVVVN
+510 TVV
-518 GVTYTTSVLSNK
+518 L
-530 TWEVSVSGS
+530 
-539 DLAQDDKVTATV
+539 
-551 TGDDWAGN
+551 
-559 PFAASA
+559 
-565 TSVHEIDIDLPSIDL
+565 
-580 TTVGD
+580 
-585 GNISVDEADEVTL
+585 
-598 SGTTT
+598 
-603 NVEEGR
+603 
-609 TVTLTVTDSADP
+609 
-621 ANSATFTATV
+621 
-631 KADGTFSTTADL
+631 
-643 TGKGLVD
+643 
-650 GAITVKADVTDSA
+650 
-663 GNPASD
+663 
-669 TESATLDTIIAAE
+669 AE

-726 LIGSGFVSNEPHLDA
+726 LIGSGLVSNEPHLDA

-763 EVDGGAILTAKVTVS
+763 EVDGGAILTAKVTLS

-852 NPDLSWTLDISN
+852 NPDLSWTLVISN

-897 HGNYNPALSEATDDF
+897 HGNYNPARTEATDDF

-1022 VGAVL
+1022 VGAVV

-1034 IEGNDTSR
+1034 IEGKPTSR
-1042 VLTQEDINAGSIT
+1042 ELSQVDIDAGSIT

-1061 AIDGNELSI
+1061 AINGNELSI

-1083 EFKDNDS
+1083 EFNDSDS
-1090 LNVNTLPDAKNDII
+1090 LNVNTLPDAEDDII
-1104 STDEGHAITIDVL
+1104 STNEGHAVTIDVL
-1117 ANDTDAENKTLSI
+1117 ANDADAENETLSI
-1130 SSASVIEGKGKVSI
+1130 SSASVIEGQGTVRI

-1152 PVDNDF
+1152 PVDDDF
-1158 SGKVKIEYA
+1158 SGKVEIEYV

-1175 SKAFVEVTVNPVAD
+1175 STAVVEVTVNPVAD
-1189 QPDLSLEVP
+1189 QPDLSLEAPQVT
-1198 KVILPS
+1198 LPS
-1204 HAFDVYKWDGVA
+1204 HAFDVYKWDGVVIA
-1216 IGNGNGN
+1216 PKYGNGN

-1236 LDKENATPSTMA
+1236 LDKENATPSTMV
-1248 NAQDSSSYATSAK
+1248 NAQDSASNATAANE
-1261 QAVLLTGLVY
+1261 AVLLTGLVY

-1279 FVGRG
+1279 FVGKG

-1293 SKLVDEGR
+1293 GQLVDEGR
-1301 WGAGATL
+1301 WGTAEATL
-1308 KGEAFVPTESGYYP
+1308 RGDAFVPTESGYYP

-1345 AAVDLSSS
+1345 SAVDLSSS
-1353 NLSIVSNIDSLT
+1353 NLSIVSDINSLT

-1373 TQEDKNGVK
+1373 AQVDKNGVE
-1382 FYDIYQVNEGRQD
+1382 FYDTYQVNEGRQD

-1410 DGSETLSIALK
+1410 DGSETLSIALT

-1446 TNWSLNS
+1446 TNWLLNS

-1550 EGKLTVNAKGSFT
+1550 EGKLTINANGSFT

-1675 DHLYRK
+1675 DHPYRN
-1681 GTDWVTS
+1681 GTEWVTS

-1868 STEMLDVDVTVVA
+1868 STETLDVDVTAVA
-1881 KESSLPSSDAGASTS
+1881 KELSLPSSDAGASTS

-1908 QGGEVPTTLISLV
+1908 QGGEVPTTLLTLA
-1921 IDSSGSMASM
+1921 IDSSGSMNTR
-1931 PTGLSDIRIK
+1931 PLVSDLAHDDPDRFKTRIEL
-1941 YVLEASIK
+1941 VLEASIS
-1949 LLENVQ
+1949 LLENIQ
-1955 SQQGSEKVLVQM
+1955 NQNGSDRVLVQL
-1967 VDFDT
+1967 VDFDNRHNDYTDSNAT
-1972 SATHAQNTSSNI
+1972 SLGWCSVDDALALLKDVVKEMLQSSGNSY
-1984 WMTVEEAIDVL
+1984 
-1995 KNADKKGIFD
+1995 NGIFD
-2005 AEGWTNYDKGVDAVV
+2005 AEGGTDYEEAAYAIMSGYDPLPASESGSTN
-2020 AGYQDS
+2020 S
-2026 IINGISGDTNDV
+2026 EIIV
-2038 IYFLSDGDQNR
+2038 ISDGENNGGWDSSVNSVW
-2049 GQIGSDWAEFIKG
+2049 IDFIDG
-2062 KEVTAVGIGNESN
+2062 KSVTAVGVGSEDSIPKSGLNGLAGPN
-2075 VSTSHLIKVAGTG
+2075 GKV
-2088 KNIIYIP
+2088 IYIP
-2095 DDKLVTELP
+2095 DSEIKVSLP
-2104 KLRPTI
+2104 TLRPTI

-2117 MAISGDDAK
+2117 MAISGSDEAR

-2171 GDIRIGQDGS
+2171 GDFRIGQDGS

-2293 GSGEDLFKWVAGD
+2293 GSGEDLFKWVGGD

-2311 DRITDFTIHQD
+2311 DRITDFKIGED
-2322 KIDLSDLFD
+2322 KIDLSDLFH
-2331 NPSEQEVTA
+2331 NPSDQDVTA
-2340 LLDSIKSTVQ
+2340 LLDSIKSTVL
-2350 GDDHSSSFTVRQGND
+2350 GDDHSSSFTVKQGND

-2374 SATDLMNDLASIIQI
+2374 SFNELTNQLASIIQI

>member
-1 MGIHALLSL
+1 M
-10 TNLAANQLLVID
+10 
-22 KNGNI
+22 
-27 AIINAGETVPEGAII
+27 
-42 LDPNSNNLMPEQE
+42 
-55 PLPVAQLVDAEGNA
+55 
-69 QPITDDIEQILAA
+69 
-82 LEEGA
+82 
-87 DPTALD
+87 
-93 DDLAP
+93 
-98 AAGGLQGSSITGSAS
+98 
-113 IERDGAETIAS
+113 
-124 TQFDTS
+124 
-130 GFEAIGLSRTQSLS
+130 
-144 LLNLFQNGI
+144 
-153 PSTDVNIDIEL
+153 
-164 STPTIDLV
+164 
-172 ASSDSGDS
+172 
-180 DTDNL
+180 
-185 TNDTTPTF
+185 
-193 TLGNIDS
+193 
-200 DVVKVEVF
+200 
-208 NGTTLLG
+208 
-215 EATFVN
+215 
-221 GIWTFTANEGQ
+221 
-232 LIEGINPITA
+232 
-242 KITDL
+242 
-247 SGNEKF
+247 
-253 SAVLDLTLDTI
+253 
-264 ADSGEVIVNSIT
+264 
-276 SDDVITETEKNQT
+276 
-289 LTVTGSATGGDIKA
+289 
-303 GDVVTAII
+303 
-311 NGNEYKGSVSEDGTW
+311 
-326 ELSVSGSDLAVDTAF
+326 
-341 EVTVNSTDAAGNEVT
+341 
-356 STGESVHRFDDTP
+356 
-369 INVNIDID
+369 
-377 PITSDSVINAQEVNS
+377 
-392 LVTVTG
+392 
-398 TVTGES
+398 
-404 FSSGVVTLTINGVE
+404 
-418 YTGEVVDGKYS
+418 
-429 IEVKGSDLSA
+429 
-439 DSDNVVDAKVD
+439 
-450 VVNTAGNIG
+450 
-459 SATSTEFYLVDTFA
+459 
-473 RGTIKIDPITDD
+473 
-485 NVINKAESEGLVKV
+485 
-499 TGSVGGDARPG
+499 
-510 DQVTVVVN
+510 
-518 GVTYTTSVLSNK
+518 
-530 TWEVSVSGS
+530 
-539 DLAQDDKVTATV
+539 
-551 TGDDWAGN
+551 
-559 PFAASA
+559 
-565 TSVHEIDIDLPSIDL
+565 
-580 TTVGD
+580 
-585 GNISVDEADEVTL
+585 
-598 SGTTT
+598 
-603 NVEEGR
+603 
-609 TVTLTVTDSADP
+609 
-621 ANSATFTATV
+621 
-631 KADGTFSTTADL
+631 
-643 TGKGLVD
+643 
-650 GAITVKADVTDSA
+650 
-663 GNPASD
+663 
-669 TESATLDTIIAAE
+669 
-682 IDILNIA
+682 
-689 GDHKISADESNADVT
+689 T

-726 LIGSGFVSNEPHLDA
+726 LIGSGLVSNEPHLDA

-763 EVDGGAILTAKVTVS
+763 EVDVGAILTAKVTVS

-798 APDAPTITKVTDDSP
+798 APDAPTITKVTDDST

-818 VVTLHGTGSEPSNK
+818 VVTLHGTGSEPNNK

-852 NPDLSWTLDISN
+852 NPDLSWTLVISN

-897 HGNYNPALSEATDDF
+897 HGNYNPARTEATDDF

-951 AASVVLNADGS
+951 AASVVLNADDS

-1022 VGAVL
+1022 VGAVV

-1034 IEGNDTSR
+1034 IEGKPTSR
-1042 VLTQEDINAGSIT
+1042 ELSQVDIDAGSIT

-1061 AIDGNELSI
+1061 AINGNELSI

-1104 STDEGHAITIDVL
+1104 STDEGHGVTIDVL
-1117 ANDTDAENKTLSI
+1117 ANDTDAENETLSI
-1130 SSASVIEGKGKVSI
+1130 SSASVIEGKGTVSI

-1152 PVDNDF
+1152 PVDDDF
-1158 SGKVKIEYA
+1158 SGKVEIEYV

-1175 SKAFVEVTVNPVAD
+1175 STAVVEVTVNPVAD
-1189 QPDLSLEVP
+1189 QPDLSLEAPQVT
-1198 KVILPS
+1198 LPS
-1204 HAFDVYKWDGVA
+1204 QAFDVYKWDGVVIA
-1216 IGNGNGN
+1216 PIYGNGN

-1236 LDKENATPSTMA
+1236 LNKENSTQSTMA
-1248 NAQDSSSYATSAK
+1248 NAQDSSSYATSAN

-1334 NFDVNVSINGA
+1334 NFDVNVSIGGA

-1353 NLSIVSNIDSLT
+1353 NLSIVSDLDSLT

-1373 TQEDKNGVK
+1373 AKVDVNGFE

-1410 DGSETLSIALK
+1410 DGSETLSIALT

-1453 LVVTPPAGS
+1453 LVVTPPDGS
-1462 HEDFTIKVTATSTEK
+1462 HEDFTIKVTVTSTEK
-1477 ANNHQ
+1477 ANNDQ
-1482 AKSTVDI
+1482 AESTVDI

-1496 SPTVTESD
+1496 SPTVTQSD
-1504 FVSGNEDQIISGNVL
+1504 FVSGNEDQLISGNVL
-1519 SNDSDL
+1519 TNDSDA
-1525 DDELRV
+1525 DDVLSVV
-1531 STISVNG
+1531 SISVNG
-1538 QEYSAGNAIELT
+1538 QPYSVGNAIELT
-1550 EGKLTVNAKGSFT
+1550 EGKLTINANGSFT

-1584 KTDTLTIEVKAVADA
+1584 KTDTLTIEVKAVANA

-1675 DHLYRK
+1675 DHPYRN
-1681 GTDWVTS
+1681 GTEWVTS

-1731 NNHGSSD
+1731 NNHGNSD

-1823 TIVDKDTGEL
+1823 TIVDKDTGKL
-1833 LGGFQEINGEQVWV
+1833 LGGFQVINGEQVWV
-1847 IDVEGNST
+1847 INLEGNST
-1855 ESINYDNLVVRYP
+1855 QSINYDNLVVRYP
-1868 STEMLDVDVTVVA
+1868 STETLDVDVTVVA

-1908 QGGEVPTTLISLV
+1908 QGGEVPTTLLTLA
-1921 IDSSGSMASM
+1921 IDSSGSMNTS
-1931 PTGLSDIRIK
+1931 PLVSDLAHDDPDRFKTRIEL
-1941 YVLEASIK
+1941 VLEASIS

-1955 SQQGSEKVLVQM
+1955 NQNGSDTVLVQL
-1967 VDFDT
+1967 VDFDNRYNDYAD
-1972 SATHAQNTSSNI
+1972 SYAKSLGWYSVDDALALLENVVDKMLESNG
-1984 WMTVEEAIDVL
+1984 
-1995 KNADKKGIFD
+1995 NSYKGIFY
-2005 AEGWTNYDKGVDAVV
+2005 AEGGTDYEEA
-2020 AGYQDS
+2020 AYAIMRGYGQLPASVNGATDS
-2026 IINGISGDTNDV
+2026 EIIV
-2038 IYFLSDGDQNR
+2038 ISDGENNGGWDSSVNSVW
-2049 GQIGSDWAEFIKG
+2049 IDFIDG
-2062 KEVTAVGIGNESN
+2062 KSVTAVGVGSEDSIPKSGLNSLAGPN
-2075 VSTSHLIKVAGTG
+2075 GKV
-2088 KNIIYIP
+2088 IYIP
-2095 DDKLVTELP
+2095 DSEIKVSLP
-2104 KLRPTI
+2104 TLRPTI
-2110 GIAGSLL
+2110 GLAGSLL
-2117 MAISGDDAK
+2117 MAISGADEAK
-2126 EVVIDATKAYVIQT
+2126 EVVIDATKAYVIQM
-2140 IDTQSTVT
+2140 IDTESSVT

-2153 LAFSVDE
+2153 LSFSVDT
-2160 VGNELLVKTQY
+2160 VGNELVVETQY
-2171 GDIRIGQDGS
+2171 GDFRIGQDGS

-2187 VGAPVIDSGKS
+2187 VGAPVIESGKS

-2226 GEANIAATSS
+2226 GEANIAATSL
-2236 FNASAGDDQIRGT
+2236 FNASTGDDQIRGT
-2249 DNNDIILG
+2249 DDNDIILG

-2280 ILIGGLGDDILTG
+2280 ILIGGLGNDILTG
-2293 GSGEDLFKWVAGD
+2293 GSGEDLFKWVDGD
-2306 LDGGR
+2306 LDGSR
-2311 DRITDFTIHQD
+2311 DRITDFTIGQD
-2322 KIDLSDLFD
+2322 KIDLSELFTD
-2331 NPSEQEVTA
+2331 ETRTLDQLLNSNVIEITDKGENSEIVINNGHANQ
-2340 LLDSIKSTVQ
+2340 
-2350 GDDHSSSFTVRQGND
+2350 
-2365 SVTIQLDGV
+2365 VTIQLDGV
-2374 SATDLMNDLASIIQI
+2374 SATHLMNDLASIIQI

>member
-1 MGIHALLSL
+1 L
-10 TNLAANQLLVID
+10 TVEA
-22 KNGNI
+22 
-27 AIINAGETVPEGAII
+27 T
-42 LDPNSNNLMPEQE
+42 
-55 PLPVAQLVDAEGNA
+55 
-69 QPITDDIEQILAA
+69 ITDK
-82 LEEGA
+82 
-87 DPTALD
+87 
-93 DDLAP
+93 
-98 AAGGLQGSSITGSAS
+98 AGNVSEKGTDSA
-113 IERDGAETIAS
+113 I
-124 TQFDTS
+124 
-130 GFEAIGLSRTQSLS
+130 
-144 LLNLFQNGI
+144 
-153 PSTDVNIDIEL
+153 
-164 STPTIDLV
+164 
-172 ASSDSGDS
+172 
-180 DTDNL
+180 
-185 TNDTTPTF
+185 
-193 TLGNIDS
+193 
-200 DVVKVEVF
+200 
-208 NGTTLLG
+208 
-215 EATFVN
+215 
-221 GIWTFTANEGQ
+221 
-232 LIEGINPITA
+232 
-242 KITDL
+242 
-247 SGNEKF
+247 
-253 SAVLDLTLDTI
+253 LDTI
-264 ADSGEVIVNSIT
+264 
-276 SDDVITETEKNQT
+276 
-289 LTVTGSATGGDIKA
+289 
-303 GDVVTAII
+303 
-311 NGNEYKGSVSEDGTW
+311 
-326 ELSVSGSDLAVDTAF
+326 
-341 EVTVNSTDAAGNEVT
+341 
-356 STGESVHRFDDTP
+356 
-369 INVNIDID
+369 
-377 PITSDSVINAQEVNS
+377 
-392 LVTVTG
+392 
-398 TVTGES
+398 
-404 FSSGVVTLTINGVE
+404 
-418 YTGEVVDGKYS
+418 
-429 IEVKGSDLSA
+429 
-439 DSDNVVDAKVD
+439 
-450 VVNTAGNIG
+450 
-459 SATSTEFYLVDTFA
+459 
-473 RGTIKIDPITDD
+473 
-485 NVINKAESEGLVKV
+485 
-499 TGSVGGDARPG
+499 
-510 DQVTVVVN
+510 
-518 GVTYTTSVLSNK
+518 VL
-530 TWEVSVSGS
+530 
-539 DLAQDDKVTATV
+539 
-551 TGDDWAGN
+551 
-559 PFAASA
+559 
-565 TSVHEIDIDLPSIDL
+565 
-580 TTVGD
+580 
-585 GNISVDEADEVTL
+585 
-598 SGTTT
+598 
-603 NVEEGR
+603 
-609 TVTLTVTDSADP
+609 
-621 ANSATFTATV
+621 
-631 KADGTFSTTADL
+631 
-643 TGKGLVD
+643 
-650 GAITVKADVTDSA
+650 
-663 GNPASD
+663 
-669 TESATLDTIIAAE
+669 AE

-726 LIGSGFVSNEPHLDA
+726 LIGSGLVSNEPHLDA

-763 EVDGGAILTAKVTVS
+763 EVDVGAILTAKVTVS

-798 APDAPTITKVTDDSP
+798 APDAPTITKVTDDST

-818 VVTLHGTGSEPSNK
+818 VVTLHGTGSEPNNK

-852 NPDLSWTLDISN
+852 NPDLSWTLVISN

-897 HGNYNPALSEATDDF
+897 HGNYNPARTEATDDF

-951 AASVVLNADGS
+951 AASVVLNADDS

-1022 VGAVL
+1022 VGAVV

-1034 IEGNDTSR
+1034 IEGKPTSR
-1042 VLTQEDINAGSIT
+1042 ELSQVDIDAGSIT

-1061 AIDGNELSI
+1061 AINGNELSI

-1104 STDEGHAITIDVL
+1104 STDEGHGVTIDVL
-1117 ANDTDAENKTLSI
+1117 ANDTDAENETLSI
-1130 SSASVIEGKGKVSI
+1130 SSASVIEGKGTVSI

-1152 PVDNDF
+1152 PVDDDF
-1158 SGKVKIEYA
+1158 SGKVEIEYV

-1175 SKAFVEVTVNPVAD
+1175 STAVVEVTVNPVAD
-1189 QPDLSLEVP
+1189 QPDLSLEAPQVT
-1198 KVILPS
+1198 LPS
-1204 HAFDVYKWDGVA
+1204 QAFDVYKWDGVVIA
-1216 IGNGNGN
+1216 PIYGNGN

-1236 LDKENATPSTMA
+1236 LNKENSTQSTMA
-1248 NAQDSSSYATSAK
+1248 NAQDSSSYATSAN

-1334 NFDVNVSINGA
+1334 NFDVNVSIGGA

-1353 NLSIVSNIDSLT
+1353 NLSIVSDLDSLT

-1373 TQEDKNGVK
+1373 AKVDVNGFE

-1410 DGSETLSIALK
+1410 DGSETLSIALT

-1453 LVVTPPAGS
+1453 LVVTPPDGS
-1462 HEDFTIKVTATSTEK
+1462 HEDFTIKVTVTSTEK
-1477 ANNHQ
+1477 ANNDQ
-1482 AKSTVDI
+1482 AESTVDI

-1496 SPTVTESD
+1496 SPTVTQSD
-1504 FVSGNEDQIISGNVL
+1504 FVSGNEDQLISGNVL
-1519 SNDSDL
+1519 TNDSDA
-1525 DDELRV
+1525 DDVLSVV
-1531 STISVNG
+1531 SISVNG
-1538 QEYSAGNAIELT
+1538 QPYSVGNAIELT
-1550 EGKLTVNAKGSFT
+1550 EGKLTINANGSFT

-1675 DHLYRK
+1675 DHPYRN
-1681 GTDWVTS
+1681 GTEWVTS

-1731 NNHGSSD
+1731 NNHGNSD

-1823 TIVDKDTGEL
+1823 TIVDKDTGKL
-1833 LGGFQEINGEQVWV
+1833 LGGFQVINGEQVWV
-1847 IDVEGNST
+1847 INLEGNST
-1855 ESINYDNLVVRYP
+1855 QSINYDNLVVRYP
-1868 STEMLDVDVTVVA
+1868 STETLDVDVTVVA

-1908 QGGEVPTTLISLV
+1908 QGGEVPTTLLTLA
-1921 IDSSGSMASM
+1921 IDSSGSMNTS
-1931 PTGLSDIRIK
+1931 PLVSDLAHDDPDRFKTRIEL
-1941 YVLEASIK
+1941 VLEASIS

-1955 SQQGSEKVLVQM
+1955 NQNGSDTVLVQL
-1967 VDFDT
+1967 VDFDNRYNDYAD
-1972 SATHAQNTSSNI
+1972 SYAKSLGWYSVDDALALLENVVDKMLESNG
-1984 WMTVEEAIDVL
+1984 
-1995 KNADKKGIFD
+1995 NSYKGIFY
-2005 AEGWTNYDKGVDAVV
+2005 AEGGTDYEEA
-2020 AGYQDS
+2020 AYAIMRGYGQLPASVNGATDS
-2026 IINGISGDTNDV
+2026 EIIV
-2038 IYFLSDGDQNR
+2038 ISDGENNGGWDSSVNSVW
-2049 GQIGSDWAEFIKG
+2049 IDFIDG
-2062 KEVTAVGIGNESN
+2062 KSVTAVGVGSENSIPKSGLNSLAGPN
-2075 VSTSHLIKVAGTG
+2075 GKV
-2088 KNIIYIP
+2088 IYIP
-2095 DDKLVTELP
+2095 DSEIKVSLP
-2104 KLRPTI
+2104 TLRPTI
-2110 GIAGSLL
+2110 GLAGSLL
-2117 MAISGDDAK
+2117 MAISGADEAK
-2126 EVVIDATKAYVIQT
+2126 EVVIDATKAYVIQM
-2140 IDTQSTVT
+2140 IDTESSVT

-2153 LAFSVDE
+2153 LSFSVDT
-2160 VGNELLVKTQY
+2160 VGNELVVETQY
-2171 GDIRIGQDGS
+2171 GDFRIGQDGS

-2187 VGAPVIDSGKS
+2187 VGAPVIESGKS

-2236 FNASAGDDQIRGT
+2236 FNASTGDDQIRGT
-2249 DNNDIILG
+2249 DDNDIILG

-2280 ILIGGLGDDILTG
+2280 ILIGGLGNDILTG
-2293 GSGEDLFKWVAGD
+2293 GSGEDLFKWVDGD
-2306 LDGGR
+2306 LDNSK
-2311 DRITDFTIHQD
+2311 DRITDFTIGQD
-2322 KIDLSDLFD
+2322 KIDLSDLFSD
-2331 NPSEQEVTA
+2331 ETRTLDQLLNSHVIEITDKGQNSEIVINKGPTE
-2340 LLDSIKSTVQ
+2340 
-2350 GDDHSSSFTVRQGND
+2350 H
-2365 SVTIQLDGV
+2365 VTIQLDGV
-2374 SATDLMNDLASIIQI
+2374 TAGDLLSNLENIIQI
-2389 KED
+2389 KD

>member
-1 MGIHALLSL
+1 MS
-10 TNLAANQLLVID
+10 
-22 KNGNI
+22 
-27 AIINAGETVPEGAII
+27 
-42 LDPNSNNLMPEQE
+42 
-55 PLPVAQLVDAEGNA
+55 
-69 QPITDDIEQILAA
+69 ITDNTGNNAELISGTEKANITVNFG
-82 LEEGA
+82 EGVSSG
-87 DPTALD
+87 TAVVVISD
-93 DDLAP
+93 EDNT
-98 AAGGLQGSSITGSAS
+98 TGS
-113 IERDGAETIAS
+113 I
-124 TQFDTS
+124 
-130 GFEAIGLSRTQSLS
+130 
-144 LLNLFQNGI
+144 
-153 PSTDVNIDIEL
+153 
-164 STPTIDLV
+164 
-172 ASSDSGDS
+172 
-180 DTDNL
+180 
-185 TNDTTPTF
+185 
-193 TLGNIDS
+193 
-200 DVVKVEVF
+200 
-208 NGTTLLG
+208 
-215 EATFVN
+215 
-221 GIWTFTANEGQ
+221 
-232 LIEGINPITA
+232 
-242 KITDL
+242 
-247 SGNEKF
+247 
-253 SAVLDLTLDTI
+253 
-264 ADSGEVIVNSIT
+264 
-276 SDDVITETEKNQT
+276 T
-289 LTVTGSATGGDIKA
+289 LTVTLANGVASVDGYEVVKNTDGTYTIKDVDVSGQKDGTLTATATFTDQDGNTVNNITDDVQKDTDYGQVGNTGLPKVEITDNSGQPSGEELINSQEKADITVNFGAGVTSGSAQVVIQDIDGKTITLNISLSSDGNLIATGGDNTSYTVVNAGSGYYTIKDI
-303 GDVVTAII
+303 DVSGLADGKLTANATFTDQDGNTAIAKPDDVHKDTVVSGEVDILSISPDNRI
-311 NGNEYKGSVSEDGTW
+311 NIAESQGSVVITGTAKQDAKPGDLIEFFLGDKFVGKGVVSEQAIYQNGKQVGYAFAITVEGKNLVPDVLNGDTRSL
-326 ELSVSGSDLAVDTAF
+326 ELTAKLHV
-341 EVTVNSTDAAGNEVT
+341 EDAAGNKAVSTNTEVY
-356 STGESVHRFDDTP
+356 F
-369 INVNIDID
+369 
-377 PITSDSVINAQEVNS
+377 
-392 LVTVTG
+392 
-398 TVTGES
+398 
-404 FSSGVVTLTINGVE
+404 
-418 YTGEVVDGKYS
+418 
-429 IEVKGSDLSA
+429 
-439 DSDNVVDAKVD
+439 
-450 VVNTAGNIG
+450 
-459 SATSTEFYLVDTFA
+459 
-473 RGTIKIDPITDD
+473 
-485 NVINKAESEGLVKV
+485 
-499 TGSVGGDARPG
+499 
-510 DQVTVVVN
+510 
-518 GVTYTTSVLSNK
+518 
-530 TWEVSVSGS
+530 
-539 DLAQDDKVTATV
+539 
-551 TGDDWAGN
+551 
-559 PFAASA
+559 
-565 TSVHEIDIDLPSIDL
+565 
-580 TTVGD
+580 
-585 GNISVDEADEVTL
+585 
-598 SGTTT
+598 
-603 NVEEGR
+603 
-609 TVTLTVTDSADP
+609 
-621 ANSATFTATV
+621 
-631 KADGTFSTTADL
+631 
-643 TGKGLVD
+643 
-650 GAITVKADVTDSA
+650 
-663 GNPASD
+663 
-669 TESATLDTIIAAE
+669 LDIIAP
-682 IDILNIA
+682 
-689 GDHKISADESNADVT
+689 K
-704 VVGYVNKDAQ
+704 
-714 PNDKIDFYVNGE
+714 
-726 LIGSGFVSNEPHLDA
+726 
-741 HGNQIGYKFEF
+741 
-752 VTKGSNLIPDG
+752 
-763 EVDGGAILTAKVTVS
+763 
-778 DVAGNTFVATTTEPY
+778 
-793 FFDID
+793 
-798 APDAPTITKVTDDSP
+798 APEITKVTDDSP

-818 VVTLHGTGSEPSNK
+818 VVTLHGTGSEAGNK

-951 AASVVLNADGS
+951 EASVVLNADGS
-962 VTITETNGDVN
+962 VTITETNRDVN

-1008 DSDRTTVGYTINLP
+1008 NSDRTTVSYTINLP
-1022 VGAVL
+1022 VGAVV

-1034 IEGNDTSR
+1034 IEGNATSR
-1042 VLTQEDINAGSIT
+1042 VLTEEDINAGSIT
-1055 GSIQTS
+1055 GSILTS
-1061 AIDGNELSI
+1061 AINGNELSI

-1104 STDEGHAITIDVL
+1104 STDEGHGVTIDVL
-1117 ANDTDAENKTLSI
+1117 ANDTDAENETLSI
-1130 SSASVIEGKGKVSI
+1130 SSASVIEGKGTVSI

-1152 PVDNDF
+1152 PVDDDF
-1158 SGKVKIEYA
+1158 SGKVEIGYV

-1175 SKAFVEVTVNPVAD
+1175 STAVVEVTVNPVAD
-1189 QPDLSLEVP
+1189 LPDLSLEAPQVT
-1198 KVILPS
+1198 LPS
-1204 HAFDVYKWDGVA
+1204 HAFDVYKWDGVVIA
-1216 IGNGNGN
+1216 PKYGNGN

-1236 LDKENATPSTMA
+1236 LNKENATQSTMA
-1248 NAQDSSSYATSAK
+1248 NAQDSSNYATSAN

-1279 FVGRG
+1279 FVGKG

-1301 WGAGATL
+1301 WGTAGATL
-1308 KGEAFVPTESGYYP
+1308 KGDAFVPTESGYYP

-1345 AAVDLSSS
+1345 AAVDLSCS
-1353 NLSIVSNIDSLT
+1353 NLSIVSDLDSLT

-1373 TQEDKNGVK
+1373 AQVDANGVE

-1410 DGSETLSIALK
+1410 DGSETLSIALT

-1482 AKSTVDI
+1482 AESTVDI

-1496 SPTVTESD
+1496 SPTVTQSD
-1504 FVSGNEDQIISGNVL
+1504 FVSGNEDQLISGNVL
-1519 SNDSDL
+1519 TNDSDA
-1525 DDELRV
+1525 DDVLSVV
-1531 STISVNG
+1531 SISVNG
-1538 QEYSAGNAIELT
+1538 REYSAGNAIELT
-1550 EGKLTVNAKGSFT
+1550 EGKLTIDANGSFT
-1563 FEPTEHWSGKVPEI
+1563 FEPTEHWSGNVPDI
-1577 QYTTNTG
+1577 QYSTNTG
-1584 KTDTLTIEVKAVADA
+1584 KTDTLTIEMKAVADA
-1599 PNVTAVFGESV
+1599 PNVTAVFGDTV
-1610 YSNVSLS
+1610 
-1617 SVLHQKLINAT
+1617 T
-1628 SNTHFSSEE
+1628 SNITISDALLQKIITAGSGTTFTESESKE
-1637 LAELKHPLKNVY
+1637 LGLTINGVFVANETY
-1649 TNSQNIIG
+1649 RSATGDGNSNLIVG
-1657 SRDNDLILGTPNV
+1657 SNSLAGDE
-1670 DRLIG
+1670 LIG
-1675 DHLYRK
+1675 DSL
-1681 GTDWVTS
+1681 TS
-1688 GHDVFIGGRG
+1688 SGFGNDVFVGKQGDDYFVGGTG
-1698 NDAIYGGDGTSVDLG
+1698 SIDESVK
-1713 YDTVI
+1713 DTVV
-1718 YSGNL
+1718 YSGSL
-1723 ADYTFDFY
+1723 AEYEITHVGDQTSKLDWIIFDQL
-1731 NNHGSSD
+1731 HRDTPQDGSTGD
-1738 KPYWH
+1738 
-1743 VVDTREIDT
+1743 R
-1752 QNANVPATEGEHLYE
+1752 LYQ

-1868 STEMLDVDVTVVA
+1868 STETLDVDVTVVA
-1881 KESSLPSSDAGASTS
+1881 KELSLPSSDSGASTS

-1921 IDSSGSMASM
+1921 IDSSGSMASK
-1931 PTGLSDIRIK
+1931 PTGLSDTRIK

-1972 SATHAQNTSSNI
+1972 SANHARNTSLNI
-1984 WMTVEEAIDVL
+1984 WMTVDEAIDVL
-1995 KNADKKGIFD
+1995 KNADKKSIFN
-2005 AEGWTNYDKGVDAVV
+2005 AGGWTNYDKGVDAVV
-2020 AGYQDS
+2020 AGYQNSAIKD
-2026 IINGISGDTNDV
+2026 ISGDTNDV
-2038 IYFLSDGDQNR
+2038 IYFLSDGDQNK

-2140 IDTQSTVT
+2140 IDTESRVT
-2148 NMPAN
+2148 NMPEN
-2153 LAFSVDE
+2153 LVFSVDT
-2160 VGNELLVKTQY
+2160 VGNELVVATQY
-2171 GDIRIGQDGS
+2171 GDFRIGQDGS

-2187 VGAPVIDSGKS
+2187 VGAPVIEFGKS

-2236 FNASAGDDQIRGT
+2236 FNASTGDDQIRGT
-2249 DNNDIILG
+2249 DDNDIILG

-2280 ILIGGLGDDILTG
+2280 ILIGGLGNDILTG
-2293 GSGEDLFKWVAGD
+2293 GSGEDLFKWVDGD
-2306 LDGGR
+2306 LDGST
-2311 DRITDFTIHQD
+2311 DRITDFKIGED
-2322 KIDLSDLFD
+2322 KIDLSDLFSDPTNTLDDLLKSETIKVTENSEIVINNGHD
-2331 NPSEQEVTA
+2331 NQ
-2340 LLDSIKSTVQ
+2340 L
-2350 GDDHSSSFTVRQGND
+2350 
-2365 SVTIQLDGV
+2365 TIQLDGV
-2374 SATDLMNDLASIIQI
+2374 SFNELTNQLASIIQI

>member
-1 MGIHALLSL
+1 I
-10 TNLAANQLLVID
+10 
-22 KNGNI
+22 
-27 AIINAGETVPEGAII
+27 
-42 LDPNSNNLMPEQE
+42 
-55 PLPVAQLVDAEGNA
+55 
-69 QPITDDIEQILAA
+69 
-82 LEEGA
+82 
-87 DPTALD
+87 
-93 DDLAP
+93 
-98 AAGGLQGSSITGSAS
+98 
-113 IERDGAETIAS
+113 
-124 TQFDTS
+124 
-130 GFEAIGLSRTQSLS
+130 
-144 LLNLFQNGI
+144 
-153 PSTDVNIDIEL
+153 
-164 STPTIDLV
+164 
-172 ASSDSGDS
+172 
-180 DTDNL
+180 
-185 TNDTTPTF
+185 
-193 TLGNIDS
+193 
-200 DVVKVEVF
+200 
-208 NGTTLLG
+208 
-215 EATFVN
+215 
-221 GIWTFTANEGQ
+221 
-232 LIEGINPITA
+232 
-242 KITDL
+242 
-247 SGNEKF
+247 
-253 SAVLDLTLDTI
+253 VL
-264 ADSGEVIVNSIT
+264 
-276 SDDVITETEKNQT
+276 
-289 LTVTGSATGGDIKA
+289 
-303 GDVVTAII
+303 
-311 NGNEYKGSVSEDGTW
+311 
-326 ELSVSGSDLAVDTAF
+326 
-341 EVTVNSTDAAGNEVT
+341 
-356 STGESVHRFDDTP
+356 
-369 INVNIDID
+369 
-377 PITSDSVINAQEVNS
+377 
-392 LVTVTG
+392 
-398 TVTGES
+398 
-404 FSSGVVTLTINGVE
+404 
-418 YTGEVVDGKYS
+418 
-429 IEVKGSDLSA
+429 
-439 DSDNVVDAKVD
+439 
-450 VVNTAGNIG
+450 
-459 SATSTEFYLVDTFA
+459 
-473 RGTIKIDPITDD
+473 
-485 NVINKAESEGLVKV
+485 
-499 TGSVGGDARPG
+499 
-510 DQVTVVVN
+510 
-518 GVTYTTSVLSNK
+518 
-530 TWEVSVSGS
+530 
-539 DLAQDDKVTATV
+539 
-551 TGDDWAGN
+551 
-559 PFAASA
+559 
-565 TSVHEIDIDLPSIDL
+565 
-580 TTVGD
+580 
-585 GNISVDEADEVTL
+585 
-598 SGTTT
+598 
-603 NVEEGR
+603 
-609 TVTLTVTDSADP
+609 
-621 ANSATFTATV
+621 
-631 KADGTFSTTADL
+631 
-643 TGKGLVD
+643 
-650 GAITVKADVTDSA
+650 
-663 GNPASD
+663 
-669 TESATLDTIIAAE
+669 AE

-726 LIGSGFVSNEPHLDA
+726 LIGSGLVSNEPHLDA

-763 EVDGGAILTAKVTVS
+763 EVDVGAILTAKVTVS

-798 APDAPTITKVTDDSP
+798 APDAPTITKVTDDST

-818 VVTLHGTGSEPSNK
+818 VVTLHGTGSEPNNK

-852 NPDLSWTLDISN
+852 NPDLSWTLVISN

-897 HGNYNPALSEATDDF
+897 HGNYNPARTEATDDF

-951 AASVVLNADGS
+951 AASVVLNADDS

-1022 VGAVL
+1022 VGAVV

-1034 IEGNDTSR
+1034 IEGKPTSR
-1042 VLTQEDINAGSIT
+1042 ELSQVDIDAGSIT

-1061 AIDGNELSI
+1061 AINGNELSI

-1104 STDEGHAITIDVL
+1104 STDEGHGVTIDVL
-1117 ANDTDAENKTLSI
+1117 ANDTDAENETLSI
-1130 SSASVIEGKGKVSI
+1130 SSASVIEGKGTVSI

-1152 PVDNDF
+1152 PVDDDF
-1158 SGKVKIEYA
+1158 SGKVEIEYV

-1175 SKAFVEVTVNPVAD
+1175 STAVVEVTVNPVAD
-1189 QPDLSLEVP
+1189 QPDLSLEAPQVT
-1198 KVILPS
+1198 LPS
-1204 HAFDVYKWDGVA
+1204 QAFDVYKWDGVVIA
-1216 IGNGNGN
+1216 PIYGNGN

-1236 LDKENATPSTMA
+1236 LNKENSTQSTMA
-1248 NAQDSSSYATSAK
+1248 NAQDSSSYATSAN

-1334 NFDVNVSINGA
+1334 NFDVNVSIGGA

-1353 NLSIVSNIDSLT
+1353 NLSIVSDLDSLT

-1373 TQEDKNGVK
+1373 AKVDVNGFE

-1410 DGSETLSIALK
+1410 DGSETLSIALT

-1453 LVVTPPAGS
+1453 LVVTPPDGS
-1462 HEDFTIKVTATSTEK
+1462 HEDFTIKVTVTSTEK
-1477 ANNHQ
+1477 ANNDQ
-1482 AKSTVDI
+1482 AESTVDI

-1496 SPTVTESD
+1496 SPTVTQSD
-1504 FVSGNEDQIISGNVL
+1504 FVSGNEDQLISGNVL
-1519 SNDSDL
+1519 TNDSDA
-1525 DDELRV
+1525 DDVLSVV
-1531 STISVNG
+1531 SISVNG
-1538 QEYSAGNAIELT
+1538 QPYSVGNAIELT
-1550 EGKLTVNAKGSFT
+1550 EGKLTINANGSFT

-1675 DHLYRK
+1675 DHPYRN
-1681 GTDWVTS
+1681 GTEWVTS

-1731 NNHGSSD
+1731 NNHGNSD

-1823 TIVDKDTGEL
+1823 TIVDKDTGKL
-1833 LGGFQEINGEQVWV
+1833 LGGFQVINGEQVWV
-1847 IDVEGNST
+1847 INLEGNST
-1855 ESINYDNLVVRYP
+1855 QSINYDNLVVRYP
-1868 STEMLDVDVTVVA
+1868 STETLDVDVTVVA

-1908 QGGEVPTTLISLV
+1908 QGGEVPTTLLTLA
-1921 IDSSGSMASM
+1921 IDSSGSMNTS
-1931 PTGLSDIRIK
+1931 PLVSDLAHDDPDRFKTRIEL
-1941 YVLEASIK
+1941 VLEASIS

-1955 SQQGSEKVLVQM
+1955 NQNGSDTVLVQL
-1967 VDFDT
+1967 VDFDNRYNDYAD
-1972 SATHAQNTSSNI
+1972 SYAKSLGWYSVDDALALLENVVDKMLESNG
-1984 WMTVEEAIDVL
+1984 
-1995 KNADKKGIFD
+1995 NSYKGIFY
-2005 AEGWTNYDKGVDAVV
+2005 AEGGTDYEEA
-2020 AGYQDS
+2020 AYAIMRGYGQLPASVNGATDS
-2026 IINGISGDTNDV
+2026 EIIV
-2038 IYFLSDGDQNR
+2038 ISDGENNGGWDSSVNSVW
-2049 GQIGSDWAEFIKG
+2049 IDFIDG
-2062 KEVTAVGIGNESN
+2062 KSVTAVGVGSEDSIPKSGLNSLAGPN
-2075 VSTSHLIKVAGTG
+2075 GKV
-2088 KNIIYIP
+2088 IYIP
-2095 DDKLVTELP
+2095 DSEIKVSLP
-2104 KLRPTI
+2104 TLRPTI
-2110 GIAGSLL
+2110 GLAGSLL
-2117 MAISGDDAK
+2117 MAISGADEAK
-2126 EVVIDATKAYVIQT
+2126 EVVIDATKAYVIQM
-2140 IDTQSTVT
+2140 IDTESSVT

-2153 LAFSVDE
+2153 LSFSVDT
-2160 VGNELLVKTQY
+2160 VGNELVVETQY
-2171 GDIRIGQDGS
+2171 GDFRIGQDGS

-2187 VGAPVIDSGKS
+2187 VGAPVIESGKS

-2236 FNASAGDDQIRGT
+2236 FNASTGDDQIRGT
-2249 DNNDIILG
+2249 DDNDIILG

-2280 ILIGGLGDDILTG
+2280 ILIGGLGNDILTG
-2293 GSGEDLFKWVAGD
+2293 GSGEDLFKWVDGD
-2306 LDGGR
+2306 LDGSR
-2311 DRITDFTIHQD
+2311 DRITDFTIGQD
-2322 KIDLSDLFD
+2322 KIDLSELFTD
-2331 NPSEQEVTA
+2331 ETRTLDQLLNSNVIEITDKGENSEIVINNGHANQ
-2340 LLDSIKSTVQ
+2340 
-2350 GDDHSSSFTVRQGND
+2350 
-2365 SVTIQLDGV
+2365 VTIQLDGV
-2374 SATDLMNDLASIIQI
+2374 SATHLMNDLASIIQI

>member
-1 MGIHALLSL
+1 MS
-10 TNLAANQLLVID
+10 
-22 KNGNI
+22 
-27 AIINAGETVPEGAII
+27 
-42 LDPNSNNLMPEQE
+42 
-55 PLPVAQLVDAEGNA
+55 
-69 QPITDDIEQILAA
+69 ITDNTGNNAELISGTEKANITVNFG
-82 LEEGA
+82 EGVSSG
-87 DPTALD
+87 TAVVVISD
-93 DDLAP
+93 EDNT
-98 AAGGLQGSSITGSAS
+98 TGS
-113 IERDGAETIAS
+113 I
-124 TQFDTS
+124 
-130 GFEAIGLSRTQSLS
+130 
-144 LLNLFQNGI
+144 
-153 PSTDVNIDIEL
+153 
-164 STPTIDLV
+164 
-172 ASSDSGDS
+172 
-180 DTDNL
+180 
-185 TNDTTPTF
+185 
-193 TLGNIDS
+193 
-200 DVVKVEVF
+200 
-208 NGTTLLG
+208 
-215 EATFVN
+215 
-221 GIWTFTANEGQ
+221 
-232 LIEGINPITA
+232 
-242 KITDL
+242 
-247 SGNEKF
+247 
-253 SAVLDLTLDTI
+253 
-264 ADSGEVIVNSIT
+264 
-276 SDDVITETEKNQT
+276 T
-289 LTVTGSATGGDIKA
+289 LTVTLANGVASVDGYEVVKNTDGTYTIKDVDVSGQKDGTLTATATFTDQDGNTVNNITDDVQKDTDYGQVGNTGLPKVEITDNSGQPSGEELINSQEKADITVNFGAGVTSGSAQVVIQDIDGKTITLNISLSSDGNLIATGGDNTSYTVVNAGSGYYTIKDI
-303 GDVVTAII
+303 DVSGLADGKLTANATFTDQDGNTAIAKPDDVHKDTVVSGEVDILSISPDNRI
-311 NGNEYKGSVSEDGTW
+311 NIAESQGSVVITGTAKQDAKPGDLIEFFLGDKFVGKGVVSEQAIYQNGKQVGYAFAITVEGKNLVPDVLNGDTRSL
-326 ELSVSGSDLAVDTAF
+326 ELTAKLHV
-341 EVTVNSTDAAGNEVT
+341 EDAAGNKAVSTNTEVY
-356 STGESVHRFDDTP
+356 FL
-369 INVNIDID
+369 DIVA
-377 PITSDSVINAQEVNS
+377 P
-392 LVTVTG
+392 
-398 TVTGES
+398 
-404 FSSGVVTLTINGVE
+404 
-418 YTGEVVDGKYS
+418 
-429 IEVKGSDLSA
+429 
-439 DSDNVVDAKVD
+439 
-450 VVNTAGNIG
+450 
-459 SATSTEFYLVDTFA
+459 
-473 RGTIKIDPITDD
+473 
-485 NVINKAESEGLVKV
+485 KAPE
-499 TGSVGGDARPG
+499 
-510 DQVTVVVN
+510 
-518 GVTYTTSVLSNK
+518 
-530 TWEVSVSGS
+530 
-539 DLAQDDKVTATV
+539 
-551 TGDDWAGN
+551 
-559 PFAASA
+559 
-565 TSVHEIDIDLPSIDL
+565 
-580 TTVGD
+580 
-585 GNISVDEADEVTL
+585 
-598 SGTTT
+598 
-603 NVEEGR
+603 
-609 TVTLTVTDSADP
+609 
-621 ANSATFTATV
+621 
-631 KADGTFSTTADL
+631 
-643 TGKGLVD
+643 
-650 GAITVKADVTDSA
+650 
-663 GNPASD
+663 
-669 TESATLDTIIAAE
+669 
-682 IDILNIA
+682 
-689 GDHKISADESNADVT
+689 
-704 VVGYVNKDAQ
+704 
-714 PNDKIDFYVNGE
+714 
-726 LIGSGFVSNEPHLDA
+726 
-741 HGNQIGYKFEF
+741 
-752 VTKGSNLIPDG
+752 
-763 EVDGGAILTAKVTVS
+763 
-778 DVAGNTFVATTTEPY
+778 
-793 FFDID
+793 
-798 APDAPTITKVTDDSP
+798 ITKVTDDSP

-818 VVTLHGTGSEPSNK
+818 VVTLHGTGSERGNK

-842 EYVSI
+842 EYVSVGI
-847 GTATV
+847 VKV
-852 NPDLSWTLDISN
+852 NQDLSWTLDISDK
-864 VSSIPLNDNEFLYA
+864 SAIPLNDNEFLYA

-897 HGNYNPALSEATDDF
+897 HGEFDPALNEGSDDF
-912 VLLGKGD
+912 VLLGEGD
-919 DLLIV
+919 DLLKVTV
-924 DQDDANNMLVADGGA
+924 DDSNNYMVADGGA

-951 AASVVLNADGS
+951 EASVVLNADGS

-983 TDGTKSFSELFAP
+983 TDGTKSFSELFSP
-996 TVTLERDGDDII
+996 TVTLERDGDNII
-1008 DSDRTTVGYTINLP
+1008 NSDRTTVGYTINLP
-1022 VGAVL
+1022 VGAVV

-1034 IEGNDTSR
+1034 IEGNQTSR
-1042 VLTQEDINAGSIT
+1042 VLTEEDINAGSIT
-1055 GSIQTS
+1055 GTVPTS
-1061 AIDGNELSI
+1061 DIEGIELSI
-1070 SAEIRYP
+1070 SAEISYP

-1083 EFKDNDS
+1083 EFNDNDS
-1090 LNVNTLPDAKNDII
+1090 LKVNTLPDAKNDII
-1104 STDEGHAITIDVL
+1104 STDEGHGVTIDVL
-1117 ANDTDAENKTLSI
+1117 ANDTDAENETLSI
-1130 SSASVIEGKGKVSI
+1130 SSASVIEGKGTVSI

-1175 SKAFVEVTVNPVAD
+1175 STAFVEVTVNPVAD
-1189 QPDLSLEVP
+1189 QPDLSLVAPEVT
-1198 KVILPS
+1198 LPS
-1204 HAFDVYKWDGVA
+1204 LAFDVFKW
-1216 IGNGNGN
+1216 GNVVIAPKYGNGN
-1223 GVSGSELIKVIAT
+1223 GVSGSELIDVIAT
-1236 LDKENATPSTMA
+1236 LDKENATPSTMV
-1248 NAQDSSSYATSAK
+1248 NAQDSASNATAANE
-1261 QAVLLTGLVY
+1261 AVLLTGLVY

-1279 FVGRG
+1279 FVGKG

-1293 SKLVDEGR
+1293 GQLVDEGR
-1301 WGAGATL
+1301 WGTAEATL
-1308 KGEAFVPTESGYYP
+1308 RGDAFVPTESGYYP

-1345 AAVDLSSS
+1345 SAVDLSSS
-1353 NLSIVSNIDSLT
+1353 NLSIVSDINSLT

-1373 TQEDKNGVK
+1373 AQVDKNGVE
-1382 FYDIYQVNEGRQD
+1382 FYDTYQVNEGRQD

-1410 DGSETLSIALK
+1410 DGSETLSIALT

-1446 TNWSLNS
+1446 TNWLLNS

-1477 ANNHQ
+1477 ANNRQ

-1496 SPTVTESD
+1496 SPTVTQSD
-1504 FVSGNEDQIISGNVL
+1504 FVSGNEDQLISGNVL
-1519 SNDSDL
+1519 TNDSDA
-1525 DDELRV
+1525 DDVLSVV
-1531 STISVNG
+1531 SISVNG
-1538 QEYSAGNAIELT
+1538 QPYSVGNAIELT
-1550 EGKLTVNAKGSFT
+1550 EGKLTINANGSFT

-1675 DHLYRK
+1675 DHPYRN
-1681 GTDWVTS
+1681 GTEWVTS

-1731 NNHGSSD
+1731 NNHGNSD

-1823 TIVDKDTGEL
+1823 TIVDKDTGKL
-1833 LGGFQEINGEQVWV
+1833 LGGFQVINGEQVWV
-1847 IDVEGNST
+1847 INLEGNST
-1855 ESINYDNLVVRYP
+1855 QSINYDNLVVRYP
-1868 STEMLDVDVTVVA
+1868 STETLDVDVTVVA

-1931 PTGLSDIRIK
+1931 PTGLSDTRIK

-1972 SATHAQNTSSNI
+1972 SASHARNTSSNI
-1984 WMTVEEAIDVL
+1984 WMTAEEAIDVL
-1995 KNADKKGIFD
+1995 ENADKKSIFN
-2005 AEGWTNYDKGVDAVV
+2005 AGGWTNYDKGVDAVV

-2171 GDIRIGQDGS
+2171 GDFRIGQDGS

-2293 GSGEDLFKWVAGD
+2293 GSGEDLFKWVVGD
-2306 LDGGR
+2306 LDGST
-2311 DRITDFTIHQD
+2311 DRITDFKISED
-2322 KIDLSDLFD
+2322 KIDLSDLFSEPTNTLDDLLESETIRVTENSEIVINNGHD
-2331 NPSEQEVTA
+2331 NQ
-2340 LLDSIKSTVQ
+2340 L
-2350 GDDHSSSFTVRQGND
+2350 
-2365 SVTIQLDGV
+2365 TIQLDGV
-2374 SATDLMNDLASIIQI
+2374 SFNELTNQLASIIQI

>member
-1 MGIHALLSL
+1 MTITEDANDDGYISAAELEGQVNVTISL
-10 TNLAANQLLVID
+10 TGTNALV
-22 KNGNI
+22 
-27 AIINAGETVPEGAII
+27 
-42 LDPNSNNLMPEQE
+42 
-55 PLPVAQLVDAEGNA
+55 
-69 QPITDDIEQILAA
+69 
-82 LEEGA
+82 
-87 DPTALD
+87 
-93 DDLAP
+93 
-98 AAGGLQGSSITGSAS
+98 
-113 IERDGAETIAS
+113 
-124 TQFDTS
+124 
-130 GFEAIGLSRTQSLS
+130 
-144 LLNLFQNGI
+144 
-153 PSTDVNIDIEL
+153 
-164 STPTIDLV
+164 
-172 ASSDSGDS
+172 GD
-180 DTDNL
+180 
-185 TNDTTPTF
+185 
-193 TLGNIDS
+193 
-200 DVVKVEVF
+200 
-208 NGTTLLG
+208 
-215 EATFVN
+215 
-221 GIWTFTANEGQ
+221 
-232 LIEGINPITA
+232 
-242 KITDL
+242 
-247 SGNEKF
+247 
-253 SAVLDLTLDTI
+253 
-264 ADSGEVIVNSIT
+264 
-276 SDDVITETEKNQT
+276 T
-289 LTVTGSATGGDIKA
+289 LTVNGTEIELTAAHITA
-303 GDVVTAII
+303 GEVLT
-311 NGNEYKGSVSEDGTW
+311 
-326 ELSVSGSDLAVDTAF
+326 AVDVPAEGATL
-341 EVTVNSTDAAGNEVT
+341 TVEATITDAAGNVSE
-356 STGESVHRFDDTP
+356 
-369 INVNIDID
+369 
-377 PITSDSVINAQEVNS
+377 
-392 LVTVTG
+392 
-398 TVTGES
+398 
-404 FSSGVVTLTINGVE
+404 
-418 YTGEVVDGKYS
+418 
-429 IEVKGSDLSA
+429 KGSDSA
-439 DSDNVVDAKVD
+439 KLD
-450 VVNTAGNIG
+450 
-459 SATSTEFYLVDTFA
+459 
-473 RGTIKIDPITDD
+473 
-485 NVINKAESEGLVKV
+485 
-499 TGSVGGDARPG
+499 
-510 DQVTVVVN
+510 TVV
-518 GVTYTTSVLSNK
+518 L
-530 TWEVSVSGS
+530 
-539 DLAQDDKVTATV
+539 
-551 TGDDWAGN
+551 
-559 PFAASA
+559 
-565 TSVHEIDIDLPSIDL
+565 
-580 TTVGD
+580 
-585 GNISVDEADEVTL
+585 
-598 SGTTT
+598 
-603 NVEEGR
+603 
-609 TVTLTVTDSADP
+609 
-621 ANSATFTATV
+621 
-631 KADGTFSTTADL
+631 
-643 TGKGLVD
+643 
-650 GAITVKADVTDSA
+650 
-663 GNPASD
+663 
-669 TESATLDTIIAAE
+669 AE

-704 VVGYVNKDAQ
+704 VTGYVNKDAQ
-714 PNDKIDFYVNGE
+714 PNDRIDFYVNGE
-726 LIGSGFVSNEPHLDA
+726 LIGSGVVSNEPHLDGN
-741 HGNQIGYKFEF
+741 GNQVGYKFEF
-752 VTKGSNLIPDG
+752 VTKGSSLIPDG
-763 EVDGGAILTAKVTVS
+763 KVDRGAILTAKVTVS
-778 DVAGNTFVATTTEPY
+778 DDAGNTFVATTTEPY

-798 APDAPTITKVTDDSP
+798 APDAPTITKVTDDSS

-818 VVTLHGTGSEPSNK
+818 VVTLHGTGSEPYNT

-864 VSSIPLNDNEFLYA
+864 VSSISLNDNEFLYA
-878 KETDSFGNVSEPSN
+878 KETDSFGNVREPSN

-912 VLLGKGD
+912 VLLGTGD

-939 GIDTAQFNFAST
+939 GSDTAQFNFAST
-951 AASVVLNADGS
+951 AVSVVLNADGS

-996 TVTLERDGDDII
+996 TVTLERDRDDII

-1022 VGAVL
+1022 VGAVV
-1027 GATLLLV
+1027 GATLLLL
-1034 IEGNDTSR
+1034 IEGKPTSR
-1042 VLTQEDINAGSIT
+1042 ELSQVDIDAGSIT
-1055 GSIQTS
+1055 GSILAS
-1061 AIDGNELSI
+1061 DISGAKLSI

-1083 EFKDNDS
+1083 EFNDS
-1090 LNVNTLPDAKNDII
+1090 DSLIVNILPDANGDII
-1104 STDEGHAITIDVL
+1104 STDEGYAVTIDVL
-1117 ANDTDAENKTLSI
+1117 ANDTDAENESLSI
-1130 SSASVIEGKGKVSI
+1130 SSASVIEGQGTVSI

-1189 QPDLSLEVP
+1189 QPDLSLEAPQVT
-1198 KVILPS
+1198 LPS
-1204 HAFDVYKWDGVA
+1204 NAFDVYKWDGVVIA
-1216 IGNGNGN
+1216 PKYGNGN

-1248 NAQDSSSYATSAK
+1248 NAQDSSSYATSAN

-1271 LEAGVSYD
+1271 LEAGVFYD
-1279 FVGRG
+1279 FVGKG

-1293 SKLVDEGR
+1293 GQLVDEGR
-1301 WGAGATL
+1301 WGTAEATL
-1308 KGEAFVPTESGYYP
+1308 RGDAFVPTESGYYP

-1334 NFDVNVSINGA
+1334 NFDVNVSIGGA

-1353 NLSIVSNIDSLT
+1353 NLSIVSDLDSLT

-1373 TQEDKNGVK
+1373 AKVDVNGFE

-1410 DGSETLSIALK
+1410 DGSETLSIALT
-1421 GIPNGATISDGTN
+1421 GIPNGATISDGRN

-1477 ANNHQ
+1477 ANTDQ
-1482 AKSTVDI
+1482 AESTVDI

-1504 FVSGNEDQIISGNVL
+1504 FVSGNEDQLISGNVL
-1519 SNDSDL
+1519 TNDSDA
-1525 DDELRV
+1525 DDVLSVV
-1531 STISVNG
+1531 SISVNG
-1538 QEYSAGNAIELT
+1538 QAYSVGNAIELT
-1550 EGKLTVNAKGSFT
+1550 EGKLTVNSNGSFT
-1563 FEPTEHWSGKVPEI
+1563 FEPTEHWSGNVPEI

-1599 PNVTAVFGESV
+1599 PNVTAVFGDTSTR
-1610 YSNVSLS
+1610 NVSLDS
-1617 SVLHQKLINAT
+1617 ALHNKLVNRETLSEADKAALGVTGVVVEVNRNAMGT
-1628 SNTHFSSEE
+1628 DSSEV
-1637 LAELKHPLKNVY
+1637 LF
-1649 TNSQNIIG
+1649 G
-1657 SRDNDLILGTPNV
+1657 SDQADTMYGKYGN
-1670 DRLIG
+1670 
-1675 DHLYRK
+1675 
-1681 GTDWVTS
+1681 
-1688 GHDVFIGGRG
+1688 DVFVGG
-1698 NDAIYGGDGTSVDLG
+1698 AGDDKIDGDDSVSTTDRDG
-1713 YDTVI
+1713 VDTVI
-1718 YSGNL
+1718 YSGPLSN
-1723 ADYTFDFY
+1723 YTLVNNGDFGGNVEQWAVFDST
-1731 NNHGSSD
+1731 GRDASARTGTGWEQTGD
-1738 KPYWH
+1738 
-1743 VVDTREIDT
+1743 
-1752 QNANVPATEGEHLYE
+1752 HLYE

-1804 RDGSEYLDE
+1804 RDRSEYLDE

-1868 STEMLDVDVTVVA
+1868 STETLDVDVTVVA
-1881 KESSLPSSDAGASTS
+1881 KELSLPSSDSGASTS

-1921 IDSSGSMASM
+1921 IDSSGSMASK
-1931 PTGLSDIRIK
+1931 PTGLSDTRIK

-1972 SATHAQNTSSNI
+1972 SANHARNASLNI
-1984 WMTVEEAIDVL
+1984 WMTVDEAIDVL
-1995 KNADKKGIFD
+1995 KNADKKSIFN
-2005 AEGWTNYDKGVDAVV
+2005 AGGGTNYDKGVDAVV
-2020 AGYQDS
+2020 AGYQNS
-2026 IINGISGDTNDV
+2026 AIKGISGDTNDV
-2038 IYFLSDGDQNR
+2038 IYFLSDGDQNK

-2140 IDTQSTVT
+2140 IDTESRVT
-2148 NMPAN
+2148 NMPEN
-2153 LAFSVDE
+2153 LVFSVDT
-2160 VGNELLVKTQY
+2160 VGNELVVATQY
-2171 GDIRIGQDGS
+2171 GDFRIGQDGS
-2181 YFFQPL
+2181 YFFQPA
-2187 VGAPVIDSGKS
+2187 VGALVIESGKS

-2226 GEANIAATSS
+2226 GEVNIAATSS
-2236 FNASAGDDQIRGT
+2236 FNASTGDDQIRGT

-2293 GSGEDLFKWVAGD
+2293 GSGEDLFKWVDGD
-2306 LDGGR
+2306 LDR
-2311 DRITDFTIHQD
+2311 STDRITDFHLSEND

-2374 SATDLMNDLASIIQI
+2374 SFNELTNQLASIIQI

>member
-1 MGIHALLSL
+1 M
-10 TNLAANQLLVID
+10 
-22 KNGNI
+22 
-27 AIINAGETVPEGAII
+27 
-42 LDPNSNNLMPEQE
+42 
-55 PLPVAQLVDAEGNA
+55 
-69 QPITDDIEQILAA
+69 
-82 LEEGA
+82 
-87 DPTALD
+87 
-93 DDLAP
+93 
-98 AAGGLQGSSITGSAS
+98 
-113 IERDGAETIAS
+113 
-124 TQFDTS
+124 
-130 GFEAIGLSRTQSLS
+130 
-144 LLNLFQNGI
+144 
-153 PSTDVNIDIEL
+153 
-164 STPTIDLV
+164 
-172 ASSDSGDS
+172 
-180 DTDNL
+180 
-185 TNDTTPTF
+185 
-193 TLGNIDS
+193 
-200 DVVKVEVF
+200 
-208 NGTTLLG
+208 
-215 EATFVN
+215 
-221 GIWTFTANEGQ
+221 
-232 LIEGINPITA
+232 
-242 KITDL
+242 
-247 SGNEKF
+247 
-253 SAVLDLTLDTI
+253 
-264 ADSGEVIVNSIT
+264 
-276 SDDVITETEKNQT
+276 
-289 LTVTGSATGGDIKA
+289 
-303 GDVVTAII
+303 
-311 NGNEYKGSVSEDGTW
+311 
-326 ELSVSGSDLAVDTAF
+326 
-341 EVTVNSTDAAGNEVT
+341 
-356 STGESVHRFDDTP
+356 
-369 INVNIDID
+369 
-377 PITSDSVINAQEVNS
+377 
-392 LVTVTG
+392 
-398 TVTGES
+398 
-404 FSSGVVTLTINGVE
+404 
-418 YTGEVVDGKYS
+418 
-429 IEVKGSDLSA
+429 
-439 DSDNVVDAKVD
+439 
-450 VVNTAGNIG
+450 
-459 SATSTEFYLVDTFA
+459 
-473 RGTIKIDPITDD
+473 
-485 NVINKAESEGLVKV
+485 
-499 TGSVGGDARPG
+499 
-510 DQVTVVVN
+510 
-518 GVTYTTSVLSNK
+518 
-530 TWEVSVSGS
+530 
-539 DLAQDDKVTATV
+539 
-551 TGDDWAGN
+551 
-559 PFAASA
+559 
-565 TSVHEIDIDLPSIDL
+565 
-580 TTVGD
+580 
-585 GNISVDEADEVTL
+585 
-598 SGTTT
+598 
-603 NVEEGR
+603 
-609 TVTLTVTDSADP
+609 
-621 ANSATFTATV
+621 
-631 KADGTFSTTADL
+631 
-643 TGKGLVD
+643 
-650 GAITVKADVTDSA
+650 
-663 GNPASD
+663 
-669 TESATLDTIIAAE
+669 
-682 IDILNIA
+682 
-689 GDHKISADESNADVT
+689 T

-726 LIGSGFVSNEPHLDA
+726 LIGSGLVSNEPHLDA

-763 EVDGGAILTAKVTVS
+763 EVDVGAILTAKVTVS

-798 APDAPTITKVTDDSP
+798 APDAPTITKVTDDST

-818 VVTLHGTGSEPSNK
+818 VVTLHGTGSEPNNK

-852 NPDLSWTLDISN
+852 NPDLSWTLVISN

-897 HGNYNPALSEATDDF
+897 HGNYNPARTEATDDF

-951 AASVVLNADGS
+951 AASVVLNADDS

-1022 VGAVL
+1022 VGAVV

-1034 IEGNDTSR
+1034 IEGKPTSR
-1042 VLTQEDINAGSIT
+1042 ELSQVDIDAGSIT

-1061 AIDGNELSI
+1061 AINGNELSI

-1104 STDEGHAITIDVL
+1104 STDEGHGVTIDVL
-1117 ANDTDAENKTLSI
+1117 ANDTDAENETLSI
-1130 SSASVIEGKGKVSI
+1130 SSASVIEGKGTVSI

-1152 PVDNDF
+1152 PVDDDF
-1158 SGKVKIEYA
+1158 SGKVEIEYV

-1175 SKAFVEVTVNPVAD
+1175 STAVVEVTVNPVAD
-1189 QPDLSLEVP
+1189 QPDLSLEAPQVT
-1198 KVILPS
+1198 LPS
-1204 HAFDVYKWDGVA
+1204 QAFDVYKWDGVVIA
-1216 IGNGNGN
+1216 PIYGNGN

-1236 LDKENATPSTMA
+1236 LNKENSTQSTMA
-1248 NAQDSSSYATSAK
+1248 NAQDSSSYATSAN

-1334 NFDVNVSINGA
+1334 NFDVNVSIGGA

-1353 NLSIVSNIDSLT
+1353 NLSIVSDLDSLT

-1373 TQEDKNGVK
+1373 AKVDVNGFE

-1410 DGSETLSIALK
+1410 DGSETLSIALT

-1453 LVVTPPAGS
+1453 LVVTPPDGS
-1462 HEDFTIKVTATSTEK
+1462 HEDFTIKVTVTSTEK
-1477 ANNHQ
+1477 ANNDQ
-1482 AKSTVDI
+1482 AESTVDI

-1496 SPTVTESD
+1496 SPTVTQSD
-1504 FVSGNEDQIISGNVL
+1504 FVSGNEDQLISGNVL
-1519 SNDSDL
+1519 TNDSDA
-1525 DDELRV
+1525 DDVLSVV
-1531 STISVNG
+1531 SISVNG
-1538 QEYSAGNAIELT
+1538 QPYSVGNAIELT
-1550 EGKLTVNAKGSFT
+1550 EGKLTINANGSFT

-1675 DHLYRK
+1675 DHPYRN
-1681 GTDWVTS
+1681 GTEWVTS

-1731 NNHGSSD
+1731 NNHGNSD

-1823 TIVDKDTGEL
+1823 TIVDKDTGKL
-1833 LGGFQEINGEQVWV
+1833 LGGFQVINGEQVWV
-1847 IDVEGNST
+1847 INLEGNST
-1855 ESINYDNLVVRYP
+1855 QSINYDNLVVRYP
-1868 STEMLDVDVTVVA
+1868 STETLDVDVTVVA

-1908 QGGEVPTTLISLV
+1908 QGGEVPTTLLTLA
-1921 IDSSGSMASM
+1921 IDSSGSMNTS
-1931 PTGLSDIRIK
+1931 PLVSDLAHDDPDRFKTRIEL
-1941 YVLEASIK
+1941 VLEASIS

-1955 SQQGSEKVLVQM
+1955 NQNGSDTVLVQL
-1967 VDFDT
+1967 VDFDNRYNDYAD
-1972 SATHAQNTSSNI
+1972 SYAKSLGWYSVDDALALLENVVDKMLESNG
-1984 WMTVEEAIDVL
+1984 
-1995 KNADKKGIFD
+1995 NSYKGIFY
-2005 AEGWTNYDKGVDAVV
+2005 AEGGTDYEEA
-2020 AGYQDS
+2020 AYAIMRGYGQLPASVNGATDS
-2026 IINGISGDTNDV
+2026 EIIV
-2038 IYFLSDGDQNR
+2038 ISDGENNGGWDSSVNSVW
-2049 GQIGSDWAEFIKG
+2049 IDFIDG
-2062 KEVTAVGIGNESN
+2062 KSVTAVGVGSENSIPKSGLNSLAGPN
-2075 VSTSHLIKVAGTG
+2075 GKV
-2088 KNIIYIP
+2088 IYIP
-2095 DDKLVTELP
+2095 DSEIKVSLP
-2104 KLRPTI
+2104 TLRPTI
-2110 GIAGSLL
+2110 GLAGSLL
-2117 MAISGDDAK
+2117 MAISGADEAK
-2126 EVVIDATKAYVIQT
+2126 EVVIDATKAYVIQM
-2140 IDTQSTVT
+2140 IDTESSVT

-2153 LAFSVDE
+2153 LSFSVDT
-2160 VGNELLVKTQY
+2160 VGNELVVETQY
-2171 GDIRIGQDGS
+2171 GDFRIGQDGS

-2187 VGAPVIDSGKS
+2187 VGAPVIESGKS

-2236 FNASAGDDQIRGT
+2236 FNASTGDDQIRGT
-2249 DNNDIILG
+2249 DDNDIILG

-2280 ILIGGLGDDILTG
+2280 ILIGGLGNDILTG
-2293 GSGEDLFKWVAGD
+2293 GSGEDLFKWVDGD
-2306 LDGGR
+2306 LDNSK
-2311 DRITDFTIHQD
+2311 DRITDFTIGQD
-2322 KIDLSDLFD
+2322 KIDLSDLFSD
-2331 NPSEQEVTA
+2331 ETRTLDQLLNSHVIEITDKGQNSEIVINKGPTE
-2340 LLDSIKSTVQ
+2340 
-2350 GDDHSSSFTVRQGND
+2350 H
-2365 SVTIQLDGV
+2365 VTIQLDGV
-2374 SATDLMNDLASIIQI
+2374 TAGDLLSNLENIIQI
-2389 KED
+2389 KD

>member
-1 MGIHALLSL
+1 
-10 TNLAANQLLVID
+10 
-22 KNGNI
+22 
-27 AIINAGETVPEGAII
+27 
-42 LDPNSNNLMPEQE
+42 
-55 PLPVAQLVDAEGNA
+55 
-69 QPITDDIEQILAA
+69 
-82 LEEGA
+82 
-87 DPTALD
+87 
-93 DDLAP
+93 
-98 AAGGLQGSSITGSAS
+98 
-113 IERDGAETIAS
+113 
-124 TQFDTS
+124 
-130 GFEAIGLSRTQSLS
+130 
-144 LLNLFQNGI
+144 
-153 PSTDVNIDIEL
+153 
-164 STPTIDLV
+164 
-172 ASSDSGDS
+172 
-180 DTDNL
+180 
-185 TNDTTPTF
+185 
-193 TLGNIDS
+193 
-200 DVVKVEVF
+200 
-208 NGTTLLG
+208 
-215 EATFVN
+215 
-221 GIWTFTANEGQ
+221 
-232 LIEGINPITA
+232 
-242 KITDL
+242 
-247 SGNEKF
+247 
-253 SAVLDLTLDTI
+253 
-264 ADSGEVIVNSIT
+264 
-276 SDDVITETEKNQT
+276 
-289 LTVTGSATGGDIKA
+289 
-303 GDVVTAII
+303 
-311 NGNEYKGSVSEDGTW
+311 
-326 ELSVSGSDLAVDTAF
+326 
-341 EVTVNSTDAAGNEVT
+341 
-356 STGESVHRFDDTP
+356 
-369 INVNIDID
+369 
-377 PITSDSVINAQEVNS
+377 
-392 LVTVTG
+392 
-398 TVTGES
+398 
-404 FSSGVVTLTINGVE
+404 
-418 YTGEVVDGKYS
+418 
-429 IEVKGSDLSA
+429 
-439 DSDNVVDAKVD
+439 
-450 VVNTAGNIG
+450 
-459 SATSTEFYLVDTFA
+459 
-473 RGTIKIDPITDD
+473 
-485 NVINKAESEGLVKV
+485 
-499 TGSVGGDARPG
+499 
-510 DQVTVVVN
+510 
-518 GVTYTTSVLSNK
+518 
-530 TWEVSVSGS
+530 
-539 DLAQDDKVTATV
+539 
-551 TGDDWAGN
+551 
-559 PFAASA
+559 
-565 TSVHEIDIDLPSIDL
+565 
-580 TTVGD
+580 
-585 GNISVDEADEVTL
+585 
-598 SGTTT
+598 
-603 NVEEGR
+603 
-609 TVTLTVTDSADP
+609 
-621 ANSATFTATV
+621 
-631 KADGTFSTTADL
+631 
-643 TGKGLVD
+643 
-650 GAITVKADVTDSA
+650 
-663 GNPASD
+663 
-669 TESATLDTIIAAE
+669 
-682 IDILNIA
+682 
-689 GDHKISADESNADVT
+689 
-704 VVGYVNKDAQ
+704 
-714 PNDKIDFYVNGE
+714 
-726 LIGSGFVSNEPHLDA
+726 
-741 HGNQIGYKFEF
+741 
-752 VTKGSNLIPDG
+752 
-763 EVDGGAILTAKVTVS
+763 
-778 DVAGNTFVATTTEPY
+778 
-793 FFDID
+793 
-798 APDAPTITKVTDDSP
+798 
-813 ESDYS
+813 
-818 VVTLHGTGSEPSNK
+818 
-832 IEVFAKDANG
+832 
-842 EYVSI
+842 
-847 GTATV
+847 
-852 NPDLSWTLDISN
+852 
-864 VSSIPLNDNEFLYA
+864 
-878 KETDSFGNVSEPSN
+878 
-892 VVHYY
+892 
-897 HGNYNPALSEATDDF
+897 
-912 VLLGKGD
+912 
-919 DLLIV
+919 
-924 DQDDANNMLVADGGA
+924 
-939 GIDTAQFNFAST
+939 
-951 AASVVLNADGS
+951 
-962 VTITETNGDVN
+962 
-973 TFIEFENFKF
+973 
-983 TDGTKSFSELFAP
+983 
-996 TVTLERDGDDII
+996 
-1008 DSDRTTVGYTINLP
+1008 
-1022 VGAVL
+1022 
-1027 GATLLLV
+1027 
-1034 IEGNDTSR
+1034 
-1042 VLTQEDINAGSIT
+1042 
-1055 GSIQTS
+1055 
-1061 AIDGNELSI
+1061 
-1070 SAEIRYP
+1070 
-1077 NQPDNL
+1077 
-1083 EFKDNDS
+1083 
-1090 LNVNTLPDAKNDII
+1090 
-1104 STDEGHAITIDVL
+1104 
-1117 ANDTDAENKTLSI
+1117 
-1130 SSASVIEGKGKVSI
+1130 
-1144 VDGKLYFE
+1144 
-1152 PVDNDF
+1152 
-1158 SGKVKIEYA
+1158 
-1167 VTDPQKGT
+1167 
-1175 SKAFVEVTVNPVAD
+1175 
-1189 QPDLSLEVP
+1189 
-1198 KVILPS
+1198 
-1204 HAFDVYKWDGVA
+1204 
-1216 IGNGNGN
+1216 
-1223 GVSGSELIKVIAT
+1223 
-1236 LDKENATPSTMA
+1236 MA

-1365 SSGIRTSG
+1365 SSSIRTSG

-1410 DGSETLSIALK
+1410 DGSETLSIALT

-1446 TNWSLNS
+1446 TNWLLNS

-1477 ANNHQ
+1477 ANNRQ

-1550 EGKLTVNAKGSFT
+1550 EGKLTIDANGSFT

-1599 PNVTAVFGESV
+1599 PNVTAVFGDTV
-1610 YSNVSLS
+1610 
-1617 SVLHQKLINAT
+1617 T
-1628 SNTHFSSEE
+1628 SNITISDALLQKIITAGSGTTFTESESKE
-1637 LAELKHPLKNVY
+1637 LGLTINGVFVANETY
-1649 TNSQNIIG
+1649 RSATGDGNSNLIVG
-1657 SRDNDLILGTPNV
+1657 SDSLAGDE
-1670 DRLIG
+1670 LIG
-1675 DHLYRK
+1675 DSLNS
-1681 GTDWVTS
+1681 S
-1688 GHDVFIGGRG
+1688 GFGNDVFVGKQGDDYFVGGTG
-1698 NDAIYGGDGTSVDLG
+1698 SIDESIK
-1713 YDTVI
+1713 DTVV
-1718 YSGNL
+1718 YSGNISEYQI
-1723 ADYTFDFY
+1723 DYVGDINTQLDWVIFDKLHRDTPQ
-1731 NNHGSSD
+1731 HGCTGD
-1738 KPYWH
+1738 K
-1743 VVDTREIDT
+1743 
-1752 QNANVPATEGEHLYE
+1752 LYQ

-1804 RDGSEYLDE
+1804 RDRSEYLDE
-1813 VQIKGLPDGA
+1813 VQIKGLPNGA
-1823 TIVDKDTGEL
+1823 TIVDKDTGDL

-1868 STEMLDVDVTVVA
+1868 STETLDVDVTVVA
-1881 KESSLPSSDAGASTS
+1881 KELSLPSSDAGASTS

-1931 PTGLSDIRIK
+1931 PTGLSDTRIK

-1972 SATHAQNTSSNI
+1972 SASHARNTSSNI
-1984 WMTVEEAIDVL
+1984 WMTAEEAIDVL
-1995 KNADKKGIFD
+1995 KNADKKSIFN
-2005 AEGWTNYDKGVDAVV
+2005 AGGWTNYDKGVDAVV

-2171 GDIRIGQDGS
+2171 GDFRIGQDGS

-2280 ILIGGLGDDILTG
+2280 ILIGGLGNDILTG
-2293 GSGEDLFKWVAGD
+2293 GSGEDLFKWVDGD
-2306 LDGGR
+2306 LDGSR
-2311 DRITDFTIHQD
+2311 DRITDFTIGQD
-2322 KIDLSDLFD
+2322 KIDLSELFTDETRTLDQLLNSHVIEITDKGENSEIVINNGHD
-2331 NPSEQEVTA
+2331 NQ
-2340 LLDSIKSTVQ
+2340 L
-2350 GDDHSSSFTVRQGND
+2350 
-2365 SVTIQLDGV
+2365 TIQLDGV
-2374 SATDLMNDLASIIQI
+2374 SFNELTNQLASIIQI

>member
-1 MGIHALLSL
+1 MDTEIGTDGDDATKAVSIDSITEDTGSNTSDFITSDNQLVISGSVELAAGDSL
-10 TNLAANQLLVID
+10 T
-22 KNGNI
+22 
-27 AIINAGETVPEGAII
+27 
-42 LDPNSNNLMPEQE
+42 
-55 PLPVAQLVDAEGNA
+55 
-69 QPITDDIEQILAA
+69 
-82 LEEGA
+82 
-87 DPTALD
+87 
-93 DDLAP
+93 
-98 AAGGLQGSSITGSAS
+98 
-113 IERDGAETIAS
+113 
-124 TQFDTS
+124 
-130 GFEAIGLSRTQSLS
+130 
-144 LLNLFQNGI
+144 
-153 PSTDVNIDIEL
+153 VN
-164 STPTIDLV
+164 
-172 ASSDSGDS
+172 
-180 DTDNL
+180 
-185 TNDTTPTF
+185 
-193 TLGNIDS
+193 
-200 DVVKVEVF
+200 F
-208 NGTTLLG
+208 NGTDYTT
-215 EATFVN
+215 EN
-221 GIWTFTANEGQ
+221 G
-232 LIEGINPITA
+232 
-242 KITDL
+242 L
-247 SGNEKF
+247 SIIDGKW
-253 SAVLDLTLDTI
+253 TLD
-264 ADSGEVIVNSIT
+264 
-276 SDDVITETEKNQT
+276 
-289 LTVTGSATGGDIKA
+289 VTGTTLKDGTYQ
-303 GDVVTAII
+303 VTA
-311 NGNEYKGSVSEDGTW
+311 
-326 ELSVSGSDLAVDTAF
+326 
-341 EVTVNSTDAAGNEVT
+341 TVTDAAGNSDKAEQTIVVDT
-356 STGESVHRFDDTP
+356 VYGEDGDDDGSITQPTVSITDNTGNNAELISGTEKAN
-369 INVNIDID
+369 ITVNF
-377 PITSDSVINAQEVNS
+377 
-392 LVTVTG
+392 
-398 TVTGES
+398 GEGV
-404 FSSGVVTLTINGVE
+404 SSGTAVVVI
-418 YTGEVVDGKYS
+418 
-429 IEVKGSDLSA
+429 SDE
-439 DSDNVVDAKVD
+439 DN
-450 VVNTAGNIG
+450 T
-459 SATSTEFYLVDTFA
+459 
-473 RGTIKIDPITDD
+473 
-485 NVINKAESEGLVKV
+485 
-499 TGSVGGDARPG
+499 TGS
-510 DQVTVVVN
+510 
-518 GVTYTTSVLSNK
+518 
-530 TWEVSVSGS
+530 
-539 DLAQDDKVTATV
+539 
-551 TGDDWAGN
+551 
-559 PFAASA
+559 
-565 TSVHEIDIDLPSIDL
+565 I
-580 TTVGD
+580 
-585 GNISVDEADEVTL
+585 
-598 SGTTT
+598 
-603 NVEEGR
+603 
-609 TVTLTVTDSADP
+609 TLTVTL
-621 ANSATFTATV
+621 ANGVASVDGYEVVKNTDGTYTIKDVDVSGQKDGTLTATATFTDQDGNTV
-631 KADGTFSTTADL
+631 NNITDDVQKDTDYGQVGNTGLPKVEITDNSGQPSGEELINSQEKADITVNFGAGVTSGSAQVVIQDIDGKTITLNISLSSDGNLIATGGDNTSYTVVNAGSGYYTIKDIDVSGLADGKLTANATFTDQDGNTAIAKPDDVHKDTVVSGEVDILSISPDNRINIAESQGSVVITGTAKQDAKPGDL
-643 TGKGLVD
+643 IEFFLGDKFVGKGVVSEQAIYQN
-650 GAITVKADVTDSA
+650 GKQVGYAFAITVEGKNLVPDVLN
-663 GNPASD
+663 GD
-669 TESATLDTIIAAE
+669 TRSLE
-682 IDILNIA
+682 
-689 GDHKISADESNADVT
+689 
-704 VVGYVNKDAQ
+704 
-714 PNDKIDFYVNGE
+714 
-726 LIGSGFVSNEPHLDA
+726 
-741 HGNQIGYKFEF
+741 
-752 VTKGSNLIPDG
+752 
-763 EVDGGAILTAKVTVS
+763 LTAKLHVE
-778 DVAGNTFVATTTEPY
+778 DAAGNKAVSTNTEVY
-793 FFDID
+793 FLDII
-798 APDAPTITKVTDDSP
+798 APKAPEITKVTDDSP

-818 VVTLHGTGSEPSNK
+818 VVTLHGTGSEAGNK

-951 AASVVLNADGS
+951 EASVVLNADGS
-962 VTITETNGDVN
+962 VTITETNRDVN

-1008 DSDRTTVGYTINLP
+1008 NSDRTTVSYTINLP
-1022 VGAVL
+1022 VGAVV

-1034 IEGNDTSR
+1034 IEGNATSR
-1042 VLTQEDINAGSIT
+1042 VLTEEDINAGSIT
-1055 GSIQTS
+1055 GSILTS
-1061 AIDGNELSI
+1061 AINGNELSI

-1104 STDEGHAITIDVL
+1104 STDEGHGVTIDVL
-1117 ANDTDAENKTLSI
+1117 ANDTDAENETLSI
-1130 SSASVIEGKGKVSI
+1130 SSASVIEGKGTVSI

-1152 PVDNDF
+1152 PVDDDF
-1158 SGKVKIEYA
+1158 SGKVEIGYV

-1175 SKAFVEVTVNPVAD
+1175 STAVVEVTVNPVAD
-1189 QPDLSLEVP
+1189 LPDLSLEAPQVT
-1198 KVILPS
+1198 LPS
-1204 HAFDVYKWDGVA
+1204 HAFDVYKWDGVVIA
-1216 IGNGNGN
+1216 PKYGNGN

-1236 LDKENATPSTMA
+1236 LNKENATQSTMA
-1248 NAQDSSSYATSAK
+1248 NAQDSSNYATSAN

-1279 FVGRG
+1279 FVGKG

-1301 WGAGATL
+1301 WGTAGATL
-1308 KGEAFVPTESGYYP
+1308 KGDAFVPTESGYYP

-1345 AAVDLSSS
+1345 AAVDLSCS
-1353 NLSIVSNIDSLT
+1353 NLSIVSDLDSLT

-1373 TQEDKNGVK
+1373 AQVDANGVE

-1410 DGSETLSIALK
+1410 DGSETLSIALT

-1482 AKSTVDI
+1482 AESTVDI

-1496 SPTVTESD
+1496 SPTVTQSD
-1504 FVSGNEDQIISGNVL
+1504 FVSGNEDQLISGNVL
-1519 SNDSDL
+1519 TNDSDA
-1525 DDELRV
+1525 DDVLSVV
-1531 STISVNG
+1531 SISVNG
-1538 QEYSAGNAIELT
+1538 REYSAGNAIELT
-1550 EGKLTVNAKGSFT
+1550 EGKLTIDANGSFT
-1563 FEPTEHWSGKVPEI
+1563 FEPTEHWSGNVPDI
-1577 QYTTNTG
+1577 QYSTNTG
-1584 KTDTLTIEVKAVADA
+1584 KTDTLTIEMKAVADA
-1599 PNVTAVFGESV
+1599 PNVTAVFGDTV
-1610 YSNVSLS
+1610 
-1617 SVLHQKLINAT
+1617 T
-1628 SNTHFSSEE
+1628 SNITISDALLQKIITAGSGTTFTESESKE
-1637 LAELKHPLKNVY
+1637 LGLTINGVFVANETY
-1649 TNSQNIIG
+1649 RSATGDGNSNLIVG
-1657 SRDNDLILGTPNV
+1657 SNSLAGDE
-1670 DRLIG
+1670 LIG
-1675 DHLYRK
+1675 DSL
-1681 GTDWVTS
+1681 TS
-1688 GHDVFIGGRG
+1688 SGFGNDVFVGKQGDDYFVGGTG
-1698 NDAIYGGDGTSVDLG
+1698 SIDESVK
-1713 YDTVI
+1713 DTVV
-1718 YSGNL
+1718 YSGSL
-1723 ADYTFDFY
+1723 AEYEITHVGDQTSKLDWIIFDQL
-1731 NNHGSSD
+1731 HRDTPQDGSTGD
-1738 KPYWH
+1738 
-1743 VVDTREIDT
+1743 R
-1752 QNANVPATEGEHLYE
+1752 LYQ

-1868 STEMLDVDVTVVA
+1868 STETLDVDVTVVA
-1881 KESSLPSSDAGASTS
+1881 KELSLPSSDSGASTS

-1921 IDSSGSMASM
+1921 IDSSGSMASK
-1931 PTGLSDIRIK
+1931 PTGLSDTRIK

-1972 SATHAQNTSSNI
+1972 SANHARNTSLNI
-1984 WMTVEEAIDVL
+1984 WMTVDEAIDVL
-1995 KNADKKGIFD
+1995 KNADKKSIFN
-2005 AEGWTNYDKGVDAVV
+2005 AGGWTNYDKGVDAVV
-2020 AGYQDS
+2020 AGYQNSAIKD
-2026 IINGISGDTNDV
+2026 ISGDTNDV
-2038 IYFLSDGDQNR
+2038 IYFLSDGDQNK

-2140 IDTQSTVT
+2140 IDTESRVT
-2148 NMPAN
+2148 NMPEN
-2153 LAFSVDE
+2153 LVFSVDT
-2160 VGNELLVKTQY
+2160 VGNELVVATQY
-2171 GDIRIGQDGS
+2171 GDFRIGQDGS

-2187 VGAPVIDSGKS
+2187 VGAPVIEFGKS

-2236 FNASAGDDQIRGT
+2236 FNASTGDDQIRGT
-2249 DNNDIILG
+2249 DDNDIILG

-2280 ILIGGLGDDILTG
+2280 ILIGGLGNDILTG
-2293 GSGEDLFKWVAGD
+2293 GSGEDLFKWVDGD
-2306 LDGGR
+2306 LDGST
-2311 DRITDFTIHQD
+2311 DRITDFKIGED
-2322 KIDLSDLFD
+2322 KIDLSDLFSDPTNTLDDLLKSETIKVTENSEIVINNGHD
-2331 NPSEQEVTA
+2331 NQ
-2340 LLDSIKSTVQ
+2340 L
-2350 GDDHSSSFTVRQGND
+2350 
-2365 SVTIQLDGV
+2365 TIQLDGV
-2374 SATDLMNDLASIIQI
+2374 SFNELTNQLASIIQI

>member
-1 MGIHALLSL
+1 MS
-10 TNLAANQLLVID
+10 
-22 KNGNI
+22 
-27 AIINAGETVPEGAII
+27 
-42 LDPNSNNLMPEQE
+42 
-55 PLPVAQLVDAEGNA
+55 
-69 QPITDDIEQILAA
+69 ITDNTGNNAELISGTEKANITVNFG
-82 LEEGA
+82 EGVSSG
-87 DPTALD
+87 TAVVVISD
-93 DDLAP
+93 EDNT
-98 AAGGLQGSSITGSAS
+98 TGS
-113 IERDGAETIAS
+113 I
-124 TQFDTS
+124 
-130 GFEAIGLSRTQSLS
+130 
-144 LLNLFQNGI
+144 
-153 PSTDVNIDIEL
+153 
-164 STPTIDLV
+164 
-172 ASSDSGDS
+172 
-180 DTDNL
+180 
-185 TNDTTPTF
+185 
-193 TLGNIDS
+193 
-200 DVVKVEVF
+200 
-208 NGTTLLG
+208 
-215 EATFVN
+215 
-221 GIWTFTANEGQ
+221 
-232 LIEGINPITA
+232 
-242 KITDL
+242 
-247 SGNEKF
+247 
-253 SAVLDLTLDTI
+253 
-264 ADSGEVIVNSIT
+264 
-276 SDDVITETEKNQT
+276 T
-289 LTVTGSATGGDIKA
+289 LTVTLANGVASVDGYEVVKNTDGTYTIKDVDVSGQKDGTLTATATFTDQDGNTVNNITDDVQKDTDYGQVGNTGLPKVEITDNSGQPSGEELINSQEKADITVNFGAGVTSGSAQVVIQDIDGKTITLNISLSSDGNLIATGGDNTSYTVVNAGSGYYTIKDI
-303 GDVVTAII
+303 DVSGLADGKLTANATFTDQDGNTAIAKPDDVHKDTVVSGEVDILSISPDNRI
-311 NGNEYKGSVSEDGTW
+311 NIAESQGSVVITGTAKQDAKPGDLIEFFLGDKFVGKGVVSEQAIYQNGKQVGYAFAITVEGKNLVPDVLNGDTRSL
-326 ELSVSGSDLAVDTAF
+326 ELTAKLHV
-341 EVTVNSTDAAGNEVT
+341 EDAAGNKAVSTNTEVY
-356 STGESVHRFDDTP
+356 FL
-369 INVNIDID
+369 DIVA
-377 PITSDSVINAQEVNS
+377 P
-392 LVTVTG
+392 
-398 TVTGES
+398 
-404 FSSGVVTLTINGVE
+404 
-418 YTGEVVDGKYS
+418 
-429 IEVKGSDLSA
+429 
-439 DSDNVVDAKVD
+439 
-450 VVNTAGNIG
+450 
-459 SATSTEFYLVDTFA
+459 
-473 RGTIKIDPITDD
+473 
-485 NVINKAESEGLVKV
+485 KAPE
-499 TGSVGGDARPG
+499 
-510 DQVTVVVN
+510 
-518 GVTYTTSVLSNK
+518 
-530 TWEVSVSGS
+530 
-539 DLAQDDKVTATV
+539 
-551 TGDDWAGN
+551 
-559 PFAASA
+559 
-565 TSVHEIDIDLPSIDL
+565 
-580 TTVGD
+580 
-585 GNISVDEADEVTL
+585 
-598 SGTTT
+598 
-603 NVEEGR
+603 
-609 TVTLTVTDSADP
+609 
-621 ANSATFTATV
+621 
-631 KADGTFSTTADL
+631 
-643 TGKGLVD
+643 
-650 GAITVKADVTDSA
+650 
-663 GNPASD
+663 
-669 TESATLDTIIAAE
+669 
-682 IDILNIA
+682 
-689 GDHKISADESNADVT
+689 
-704 VVGYVNKDAQ
+704 
-714 PNDKIDFYVNGE
+714 
-726 LIGSGFVSNEPHLDA
+726 
-741 HGNQIGYKFEF
+741 
-752 VTKGSNLIPDG
+752 
-763 EVDGGAILTAKVTVS
+763 
-778 DVAGNTFVATTTEPY
+778 
-793 FFDID
+793 
-798 APDAPTITKVTDDSP
+798 ITKVTDDSP

-818 VVTLHGTGSEPSNK
+818 VVTLHGTGSERGNK

-842 EYVSI
+842 EYVSVGI
-847 GTATV
+847 VKV
-852 NPDLSWTLDISN
+852 NQDLSWTLDISDN
-864 VSSIPLNDNEFLYA
+864 IPLNDNEFLYA

-897 HGNYNPALSEATDDF
+897 HGEFDPALNEGSDDF
-912 VLLGKGD
+912 VLLGEGD
-919 DLLIV
+919 DLLKVTV
-924 DQDDANNMLVADGGA
+924 DDSNNYMVADGGA

-951 AASVVLNADGS
+951 EASVVLNADGS

-983 TDGTKSFSELFAP
+983 TDGTKSFSELFSP
-996 TVTLERDGDDII
+996 TVTLERDGDNII
-1008 DSDRTTVGYTINLP
+1008 NSDRTTVGYTINLP
-1022 VGAVL
+1022 VGAVV

-1034 IEGNDTSR
+1034 IEGNQTSR
-1042 VLTQEDINAGSIT
+1042 VLTEEDINAGSIT
-1055 GSIQTS
+1055 GTVPTS
-1061 AIDGNELSI
+1061 DIEGIELSI
-1070 SAEIRYP
+1070 SAEISYP

-1083 EFKDNDS
+1083 EFNDNDS
-1090 LNVNTLPDAKNDII
+1090 LKVNTLPDAKNDII
-1104 STDEGHAITIDVL
+1104 STDEGHGVTIDVL
-1117 ANDTDAENKTLSI
+1117 ANDTDAENETLSI
-1130 SSASVIEGKGKVSI
+1130 SSASVIEGKGTVSI

-1175 SKAFVEVTVNPVAD
+1175 STAFVEVTVNPVAD
-1189 QPDLSLEVP
+1189 QPDLSLVAPEVT
-1198 KVILPS
+1198 LPS
-1204 HAFDVYKWDGVA
+1204 LAFDVFKW
-1216 IGNGNGN
+1216 GNVVIAPKYGNGN
-1223 GVSGSELIKVIAT
+1223 GVSGSELIDVIAT
-1236 LDKENATPSTMA
+1236 LDKENATPSTMV
-1248 NAQDSSSYATSAK
+1248 NAQDSASNATAANE
-1261 QAVLLTGLVY
+1261 AVLLTGLVY

-1279 FVGRG
+1279 FVGKG

-1293 SKLVDEGR
+1293 GQLVDEGR
-1301 WGAGATL
+1301 WGTAEATL
-1308 KGEAFVPTESGYYP
+1308 RGDAFVPTESGYYP
-1322 ISIYHHNQNGQG
+1322 ISIYHHNQKGQG

-1345 AAVDLSSS
+1345 SAVDLSSS
-1353 NLSIVSNIDSLT
+1353 NLSIVSDINSLT

-1373 TQEDKNGVK
+1373 AQVDKNGVE
-1382 FYDIYQVNEGRQD
+1382 FYDTYQVNEGRQD

-1410 DGSETLSIALK
+1410 DGSETLSIALT

-1446 TNWSLNS
+1446 TNWLLNS

-1477 ANNHQ
+1477 ANNRQ

-1550 EGKLTVNAKGSFT
+1550 EGKLTIDANGSFT

-1599 PNVTAVFGESV
+1599 PNVTAVFGDTV
-1610 YSNVSLS
+1610 
-1617 SVLHQKLINAT
+1617 T
-1628 SNTHFSSEE
+1628 SNITISDALLQKIITAGSGTTFTESESKE
-1637 LAELKHPLKNVY
+1637 LGLTINGVFVANETY
-1649 TNSQNIIG
+1649 RSATGDGNSNLIVG
-1657 SRDNDLILGTPNV
+1657 SDSLAGDE
-1670 DRLIG
+1670 LIG
-1675 DHLYRK
+1675 DSLNS
-1681 GTDWVTS
+1681 S
-1688 GHDVFIGGRG
+1688 GFGNDVFVGKQGDDYFVGGTG
-1698 NDAIYGGDGTSVDLG
+1698 SIDESIK
-1713 YDTVI
+1713 DTVV
-1718 YSGNL
+1718 YSGNISEYQI
-1723 ADYTFDFY
+1723 DYVGDINTQLDWVIFDKLHRDTPQ
-1731 NNHGSSD
+1731 HGCTGD
-1738 KPYWH
+1738 K
-1743 VVDTREIDT
+1743 
-1752 QNANVPATEGEHLYE
+1752 LYQ

-1804 RDGSEYLDE
+1804 RDRSEYLDE
-1813 VQIKGLPDGA
+1813 VQIKGLPNGA
-1823 TIVDKDTGEL
+1823 TIVDKDTGDL

-1868 STEMLDVDVTVVA
+1868 STETLDVDVTVVA
-1881 KESSLPSSDAGASTS
+1881 KELSLPSSDAGASTS

-1931 PTGLSDIRIK
+1931 PTGLSDTRIK

-1972 SATHAQNTSSNI
+1972 SASHARNTSSNI
-1984 WMTVEEAIDVL
+1984 WMTAEEAIDVL
-1995 KNADKKGIFD
+1995 KNADKKSIFN
-2005 AEGWTNYDKGVDAVV
+2005 AGGWTNYDKGVDAVV

-2171 GDIRIGQDGS
+2171 GDFRIGQDGS

-2293 GSGEDLFKWVAGD
+2293 GSGEDLFKWVVGD
-2306 LDGGR
+2306 LDGST
-2311 DRITDFTIHQD
+2311 DRITDFKISED
-2322 KIDLSDLFD
+2322 KIDLSDLFSEPTNTLDDLLESETIRVTENSEIVINNGHD
-2331 NPSEQEVTA
+2331 NQ
-2340 LLDSIKSTVQ
+2340 L
-2350 GDDHSSSFTVRQGND
+2350 
-2365 SVTIQLDGV
+2365 TIQLDGV
-2374 SATDLMNDLASIIQI
+2374 SFNELTNQLASIIQI